1 MRKRVISW
9 LLTVVMVVSM
19 LPTSVLADTLAAD
32 QEQQTQ
38 QEQIAPADT
47 ENTVP
52 AGNEE
57 TQEQQEPAEEVPV
70 SRSARSGGAAPMLAA
85 AGAVQNIGTAEEF
98 AAMEPGGN
106 YQLTADITVTAP
118 YANEFT
124 DFSGTFDGNGHTV
137 TLAISGDSDY
147 QALFA
152 KLAAGAVVKNVMVDG
167 EVTGTDNIGGIA
179 GIATNATIIACANK
193 ATVAATGRYVG
204 GLVGKGTGLTMTS
217 CYNQGAVSSTRT
229 RPINMGGIAG
239 YVDGGASV
247 ENCYNTGSI
256 TGSGSNTAAVVG
268 WDAATVKNCYYLE
281 STYKVGACGNDGY
294 TDPTVSKTD
303 AEMRSGDIVA
313 LLGSAFM
320 VKSGDYP
327 ALSWETP
334 TAAVKFTVSPAN
346 AVVEINGVKYTGSC
360 TVGLP
365 VGDYTYTVSC
375 PGYTQQTGSVTVTGE
390 DNPVANPNSVSV
402 TLEKDAAKW
411 VTVTFTVTPENA
423 TLTLKDGETQV
434 TPTEGTTYKLLKGVT
449 YTYTAVS
456 DDEGYEPAS
465 GEVTPTADGTQT
477 VALKKVQS
485 IAVKNGSTHKTEF
498 EQGDALDTTGLTVT
512 VTYSDNS
519 TKDITEG
526 FTVTGFNS
534 VNVAENQTLTVHYK
548 GAETTYSVK
557 INKKLFPS
565 KAFNALEGYATV
577 EYSHTGKYTAGDGK
591 EFVDDAQ
598 EGALRSNSAGMNS
611 TTVTVT
617 ITFLENAPKMLLSFD
632 YKVSSES
639 NYDKL
644 LVAQNRETKLTK
656 SGTVAWTA
664 DNSLTVKGGDIVT
677 LTYSK
682 DRSTASGSDCIWLK
696 NFTVSPLYTL
706 TIAPNQTDATVTLK
720 DKEGK
725 TVSGSN
731 GVFAVKA
738 AADYTY
744 TVTKKGYEPATGKVT
759 MSAENQTVNVTLVK
773 LPVITLQ
780 FTPDDAAV
788 TLKQGNTT
796 VYKESAASSTGKNVY
811 IAAKNTDYT
820 YTVSKFGYE
829 TATGMISVATGDVNK
844 TVTLTE
850 AAKYSVTFQIT
861 KPEGVSASPTVTV
874 EYNGTK
880 VYEGSGA
887 NCTLPAGDYTYKA
900 TLKDCD
906 DLSGS
911 FTVAAA
917 AVTVNL
923 PFEKKLTFADIF
935 QGVEG
940 ITASNGTKGF
950 KPIKSAAGNYL
961 ESNKSY
967 YGTTSLTLTAT
978 KPCVISFEYFAQGHE
993 DNWDEDDSAFFTVK
1007 KGTTTL
1013 LTVYE
1018 ENGWKTFSTALN
1030 TGETLTLSF
1039 NENGNSYYV
1048 RLKNFAVSPAYTI
1061 TLTTTPTA
1069 DKVELKDESGNKLT
1083 GSGGKYAVAPG
1094 TYTYTVSKKDYE
1106 TATGEITVTDA
1117 DVTQPVKLTA
1127 KPVITLTATPADAT
1141 VKLEKGSLPASPKTT
1156 DKETGVY
1163 TYVVEKGAEYT
1174 YTVSKFGYET
1184 ETGSITVNADV
1195 NKTVTLSELASCTLT
1210 FAVTP
1215 AENAKVTVTHPVGGT
1230 IKPEADG
1237 GYKLYLGE
1245 TYAYTVAKADYIT
1258 VSGSFTAAKNDTITV
1273 TLTYAGAGWDGT
1285 TKTAPTQD
1293 KSGVYLIDT
1302 AAKLAWFADAVNGG
1316 QKAIN
1321 GKLTANINLNG
1332 KPWTAI
1338 GTSSNKFAGTL
1349 DGDNYTVS
1357 GLVTTGLVGELAE
1370 GGVVENLRVNCAI
1383 VSTSSLLGGVA
1394 NSSAGTIRNCMVSG
1408 SITFS
1413 SEGHNGASAIGGI
1426 AGRTTGNGVI
1436 SGCVSR
1442 AVVKDAYDNSTYG
1455 TSAPLGGIAGY
1466 AYGVVE
1472 NCYFTGTLAVKK
1484 TQPNK
1489 IIQQKRGGLVGELNA
1504 NAELKG
1510 SYVAGEFAIADES
1523 KFGAVVGKVNSGATI
1538 TNCAYLDTVAPQA
1551 AADGTT
1557 SGMTAHTADYMRSA
1571 EFAVD
1576 MGMNQDDGTLNGGF
1590 PVLPWQGGTVLSA
1603 DDLKAAAAAANAL
1616 ELRGMSA
1623 ADAAKKAKADW
1634 YAETVLGLYDLTD
1647 YNDKADLCEKYGIEA
1662 PGEAVTN
1669 LHDYFLNALQKHFY
1683 KELGLDAENAD
1694 RLKADATGVYQLRG
1708 LTPVSGDPEEEEETA
1723 QTYTACLTLPA
1734 SVTVPV
1740 EGSGEKIVSLTWTAD
1755 NALVN
1760 TATGALTAPAAD
1772 KVTVTLTATLQS
1784 GAATKTKTFT
1794 LCLWSE
1800 NAEKVQTLEDIAAE
1814 FARKNTAVQ
1823 PLQGMGLYDETNI
1836 TQAFRRLL
1844 AEQGYADVADN
1855 SEITYVNGSA
1865 KANGFDGTKV
1875 QYIAD
1880 NGKITYFT
1888 GDGTARQT
1896 VQYTGLKFNITY
1908 AGVTKEITLRATVGR
1923 SADAVQKLLESAA
1936 ESLNWEL
1943 IRGENTNGA
1952 TQSEVAGWTLYTV
1965 NDRITSNLT
1974 LPSSIA
1980 GRYDVKVQWGT
1991 RNTEWLYITNGTN
2004 GTGVGTVNRP
2014 LQPADGTALPE
2025 KSGKF
2030 RLIARVTYDAFDD
2043 YTLAHITGDNG
2054 VEVYA
2059 DVFFDATVAPFD
2071 SSVTSEMQNA
2081 LAEKYQGLLR
2091 DFVDKTK
2098 PVDLTA
2104 VSDDMQMPRPALLE
2118 EKGIM
2123 SDSYNQKVTMVSL
2136 TPDVLDFNGYHAMV
2150 YRPLPGEKPV
2160 EAKYVVT
2167 ITTRSSGLLLARQ
2180 EFSFTIQ
2187 PFTQPELDGAA
2198 AFMTEALTGDVYWDG
2213 IKNKN
2218 TVKTKVTSDLYPF
2231 AEICKN
2237 EDGTLKYVRGTVNMT
2252 FDGIEADDIPG
2263 WLDTEK
2269 YRCFRSSRPS
2279 VIENE
2284 LLRVHQPEYNTT
2296 VTLDS
2301 VLTYTKY
2308 AQYWEKFGINGTEE
2322 SKERYK
2328 DFAQFYKQPIHIDLT
2343 VIGEK
2348 NAADPNENQTLTVK
2362 VKVDGYNKN
2371 GHTFQGISDFT
2382 FTGKANEDPTAWDAV
2397 KACLD
2402 SAKYTYTGSGA
2413 YIKSITDAAGHTLK
2427 EKGDGK
2433 SSGWMFGIAVKG
2445 GNETLPKTTLDNTY
2459 LKDGDTLRLFFTD
2472 TYIPL
2477 DPTDPMVPGA
2487 EVPGFDEAYAG
2498 AKAYIQS
2505 AVSAPVVSYLFG
2517 EWAVLGQARAKVP
2530 LSEAYIAAYYEKVV
2544 AYVKANIGSDG
2555 ILRKPDDKNTPVITD
2570 NERIILALTA
2580 IGKDPTNVGDK
2591 NLLTA
2596 LQDKDIM
2603 KVTDTSKT
2611 DINGL
2616 VMGLLALNS
2625 RNYTSDTSWLV
2636 QAVLEQQNKDGSWSA
2651 SADTKP
2657 VGDVDMTAMALQ
2669 ALAPYHKD
2677 GGNETVNTAVEKALN
2692 WLSGKYRS
2700 GYDSSESCA
2709 QVVIALSA
2717 LNLDAN
2723 TDARFTKT
2731 VEGKTLSVLGNLLQY
2746 RVAENGGFKHQF
2758 ADKAVNEMATEQ
2770 ALCAMAAYARFT
2782 EKANAL
2788 YDMTDAACAHRFGE
2802 WKVTVAATCTKD
2814 GVSRRI
2820 CSICGVVEEKPVP
2833 ATGHKFSAW
2842 TVTKAATCTES
2853 GISTR
2858 KCSVCGTKETMI
2870 VPSLGHSM
2878 TATAGKAATCTEAGN
2893 SAYWTCSRC
2902 HKYFSDAA
2910 GKTEI
2915 AKDSWIIAALGHDE
2929 ATRAAVAAT
2938 CYASG
2943 HEADTY
2949 CKRCGIVITAGA
2961 TIPATGKHTYVDG
2974 VCTTCGTRNP
2984 AGGIKGD
2991 DLKVDSKDNT
3001 IVTGGGLTIKT
3012 DKPVTDEK
3020 LAEIKA
3026 AVENGSIVITVN
3038 NTPILQLTK
3047 EDKESDGGKKALMQ
3061 AGAAASG
3068 ELKKELDKLAEKLDA
3083 LRGDKSRKN
3092 AQLEKV
3098 VDVTVALVK
3107 TEGNEIKTVAQ
3118 LIELPHS
3125 VTLTIPITDELYA
3138 ALQGKHV
3145 CVVRSHT
3152 DSSGNVTT
3160 AELSATLG
3168 GTKGNYVLTFQ
3179 TDKAS
3184 AFAIV
3189 SYETVSSG
3197 YYYGGSGTAD
3207 SGKKDSAN
3215 TADDSQMVLWL
3226 GSAVL
3231 AAAAVVVLTRKKRV
3245 SK

>member
-1 MRKRVISW
+1 MKKRVISW
-9 LLTVVMVVSM
+9 LLTVVMVVSL

-38 QEQIAPADT
+38 QEQTAPADT
-47 ENTVP
+47 VSNVP
-52 AGNEE
+52 TEDEE
-57 TQEQQEPAEEVPV
+57 TQEQQEPAPETPV

-85 AGAVQNIGTAEEF
+85 AGAVQDIGTAEAF

-106 YQLTADITVTAP
+106 YQLTANITVTAP
-118 YANEFT
+118 YGNDITGFT
-124 DFSGTFDGNGHTV
+124 GFTGTFDGNGHTV
-137 TLAISGDSDY
+137 TLDITASTANVG
-147 QALFA
+147 LFS
-152 KLAAGAVVKNVMVDG
+152 KLAGGAVVKNVKVDG
-167 EVTGTDNIGGIA
+167 TVSGTEGVA
-179 GIATNATIIACANK
+179 GIAAQANGATISGCINCAIIS
-193 ATVAATGRYVG
+193 ATGRYVG
-204 GLVGKGTGLTMTS
+204 GIVGKLRGGT
-217 CYNQGAVSSTRT
+217 
-229 RPINMGGIAG
+229 
-239 YVDGGASV
+239 V
-247 ENCYNTGSI
+247 ENCYNTGAISSSRDRKGVNLGGI
-256 TGSGSNTAAVVG
+256 AGYIDSNGS
-268 WDAATVKNCYYLE
+268 VKNCYNSGTTSATADTSNYAAIAGWCDNSTVTNCYYLDTTA
-281 STYKVGACGNDGY
+281 SAGANGNSQ
-294 TDPTVSKTD
+294 TATSKT
-303 AEMRSGDIVA
+303 AEEMKSPA
-313 LLGSAFM
+313 FAAQLGEAFM
-320 VKSGDYP
+320 AKAGDYP

-334 TAAVKFTVSPAN
+334 TAAVSFTIQPEN
-346 AVVEINGVKYTGSC
+346 AVLTINGGTYTGST
-360 TVGLP
+360 TVALP
-365 VGDYTYTVSC
+365 AADAPYSYTVSC
-375 PGYTQQTGSVTVTGE
+375 PGYTQQTGTVTVTGE
-390 DNPVANPNSVSV
+390 DNPVADPAN
-402 TLEKDAAKW
+402 
-411 VTVTFTVTPENA
+411 VTVTLAEDTSAWVNMTFN
-423 TLTLKDGETQV
+423 V
-434 TPTEGTTYKLLKGVT
+434 TPTGAALTVKRGDTEIEPQSDGSYKLLKGVT

-456 DDEGYEPAS
+456 DDEGYEPAA
-465 GEVTPTADGTQT
+465 GEVTPTESSTQT

-485 IAVKNGSTHKTEF
+485 IKVTKAPTKTEYYK
-498 EQGDALDTTGLTVT
+498 GDAELDLTGMVLTVNYDGTDETRTITDGYDAAGVTCEGFSTEKPIESQTVT
-512 VTYSDNS
+512 VKYRGKTATFTIKVKDAMLFADFFTGLNGIATAQNS
-519 TKDITEG
+519 TSYKFEPVLLDGGYVLKSTNEKKG
-526 FTVTGFNS
+526 NTTS
-534 VNVAENQTLTVHYK
+534 SLTLTFVKAAQLTFDCKTDSEKNYD
-548 GAETTYSVK
+548 GLRVDINDQTGSQFGSTGGYSGEKQDWKEFSIAV
-557 INKKLFPS
+557 N
-565 KAFNALEGYATV
+565 
-577 EYSHTGKYTAGDGK
+577 AGDK
-591 EFVDDAQ
+591 
-598 EGALRSNSAGMNS
+598 
-611 TTVTVT
+611 VTV
-617 ITFLENAPKMLLSFD
+617 NYRKD
-632 YKVSSES
+632 SSG
-639 NYDKL
+639 DKG
-644 LVAQNRETKLTK
+644 Q
-656 SGTVAWTA
+656 
-664 DNSLTVKGGDIVT
+664 
-677 LTYSK
+677 
-682 DRSTASGSDCIWLK
+682 DCIWLR
-696 NFTVSPLYTL
+696 NFRAEVLPTVRFAVKDAAGKA
-706 TIAPNQTDATVTLK
+706 IDATVTLK
-720 DKEGK
+720 KGYTGLTAGTDGSYAL
-725 TVSGSN
+725 TVGE
-731 GVFAVKA
+731 K
-738 AADYTY
+738 YTY
-744 TVTKKGYEPATGKVT
+744 TVEKKGYEKVT
-759 MSAENQTVNVTLVK
+759 QEFTAQAGDNTITVTLVK

-796 VYKESAASSTGKNVY
+796 VYKESADSEKGKNVY

-820 YTVSKFGYE
+820 YTVTKFGYE
-829 TATGMISVATGDVNK
+829 TATGTISVAIADVNK
-844 TVTLTE
+844 TVKLTE
-850 AAKYSVTFQIT
+850 LAKQTVTFNIT
-861 KPEGVSASPTVTV
+861 KPEGVTAEPTITV
-874 EYNGTK
+874 KSGSITAYT
-880 VYEGSGA
+880 GSGA
-887 NCTLPAGDYTYKA
+887 NCTLPAGDYTYTAK
-900 TLKDCD
+900 LDGCD
-906 DLSGS
+906 TLSGS
-911 FTVAAA
+911 FVVKAAKTIGLEF
-917 AVTVNL
+917 V
-923 PFEKKLTFADIF
+923 KSLTFDDFFAGLD
-935 QGVEG
+935 G
-940 ITASNGTKGF
+940 ITAENGTRYGF
-950 KPIKSAAGNYL
+950 EPVRAAGGNYL
-961 ESNKSY
+961 ESNRRS

-978 KPCVISFEYFAQGHE
+978 ESRLVSFQYLAKGNKA
-993 DNWDEDDSAFFTVK
+993 DYSWDDDSAFSVK
-1007 KGTTTL
+1007 KGTSTL
-1013 LTVYE
+1013 LTAYE
-1018 ENGWKTFSTALN
+1018 ENGWKTFSTVLN
-1030 TGETLTLSF
+1030 TGEKLTLSF
-1039 NENGNSYYV
+1039 SESGSSYYV
-1048 RLKNFAVSPAYTI
+1048 RLKDFAAAAAHTLTLKTPDGATVVLKDRSGAEITGKNGAYT
-1061 TLTTTPTA
+1061 
-1069 DKVELKDESGNKLT
+1069 
-1083 GSGGKYAVAPG
+1083 VAAG
-1094 TYTYTVSKKDYE
+1094 TY
-1106 TATGEITVTDA
+1106 A
-1117 DVTQPVKLTA
+1117 
-1127 KPVITLTATPADAT
+1127 
-1141 VKLEKGSLPASPKTT
+1141 
-1156 DKETGVY
+1156 
-1163 TYVVEKGAEYT
+1163 

-1184 ETGSITVNADV
+1184 KTGNITVSADV
-1195 NKTVTLSELASCTLT
+1195 NETVTLSELASCTLT

-1215 AENAKVTVTHPVGGT
+1215 ADATVTVTHPVGGT
-1230 IKPEADG
+1230 IAADENG
-1237 GYKLYLGE
+1237 AYIVYAGE

-1285 TKTAPTQD
+1285 TKTAPKTEN
-1293 KSGVYLIDT
+1293 GVYQIGT
-1302 AAKLAWFADAVNGG
+1302 AAELAWFADAVNNG
-1316 QKAIN
+1316 QTTIS

-1413 SEGHNGASAIGGI
+1413 SGGYNGASAIGGI

-1489 IIQQKRGGLVGELNA
+1489 IINQKRGGLVGELNA

-1603 DDLKAAAAAANAL
+1603 DDLRAVSQAQQSL
-1616 ELRGMSA
+1616 SLRGMSA
-1623 ADAAKKAKADW
+1623 ADAAKKAKVDW
-1634 YAETVLGLYDLTD
+1634 YAENVLGLYDLTD
-1647 YNDKADLCEKYGIEA
+1647 YNDKADLCKEYGIEE
-1662 PGEAVTN
+1662 PGEAVTD
-1669 LHDYFLNALQKHFY
+1669 LHDYFLTALQKHFY

-1694 RLKADATGVYQLRG
+1694 LLKADATGVYQLRG
-1708 LTPVSGDPEEEEETA
+1708 LTPVSSDPEEEEEIA
-1723 QTYTACLTLPA
+1723 QTYTGFLTLPA

-1740 EGSGEKIVSLTWTAD
+1740 EGSGEKTVSLAWTAD

-1784 GAATKTKTFT
+1784 GAATKVKTFT

-1800 NAEKVQTLEDIAAE
+1800 KAEKAQTLEDIAAE
-1814 FARKNTAVQ
+1814 FTRKNTAVQ
-1823 PLQGMGLYDETNI
+1823 PLEGVGLYDETNI

-1936 ESLNWEL
+1936 GSLNWEL

-1991 RNTEWLYITNGTN
+1991 RNTEWLYITNGT
-2004 GTGVGTVNRP
+2004 GVGTVNRP
-2014 LQPADGTALPE
+2014 LQPADGTPLPE
-2025 KSGKF
+2025 KAGKF

-2187 PFTQPELDGAA
+2187 PFTQQELDDAA
-2198 AFMTEALTGDVYWDG
+2198 DFMTAARTEDAYWDG

-2328 DFAQFYKQPIHIDLT
+2328 NFAQFYKQPIQIDLT
-2343 VIGEK
+2343 VPGTTGQ
-2348 NAADPNENQTLTVK
+2348 NDPNENQTLTVK

-2371 GHTFQGISDFT
+2371 GHTFTGISGFT

-2433 SSGWMFGIAVKG
+2433 SSGWMFGLTLQG
-2445 GNETLPKTTLDNTY
+2445 GTETLPKTTLDNTY

-2477 DPTDPMVPGA
+2477 DPTDPAVPGA

-2555 ILRKPDDKNTPVITD
+2555 ILRAPDDKNTPVITD
-2570 NERIILALTA
+2570 NERIALALTA
-2580 IGKDPTNVGDK
+2580 IGKDPANVGGE
-2591 NLLTA
+2591 NLLKA
-2596 LQDKDIM
+2596 LQNKDIM
-2603 KVTDTSKT
+2603 QVTDTSNT

-2636 QAVLEQQNKDGSWSA
+2636 QAVLAQQNEDGSWRA

-2669 ALAPYHKD
+2669 ALAPYYKD

-2802 WKVTVAATCTKD
+2802 WQVTVAATCTKD

-2820 CSICGVVEEKPVP
+2820 CSICGAVEEKSVP
-2833 ATGHKFSAW
+2833 ATGHNFGAW

-2858 KCSVCGTKETMI
+2858 KCSVCGTEETMI

-2915 AKDSWIIAALGHDE
+2915 AKDSWVIAALGHDE

-2961 TIPATGKHTYVDG
+2961 TIPATGKHTYVNG
-2974 VCTTCGTRNP
+2974 VCTVCGVKNP
-2984 AGGIKGD
+2984 MANVKGD
-2991 DLKVDSKDNT
+2991 DIKVDSKDNT

-3020 LAEIKA
+3020 LADIKA
-3026 AVENGSIVITVN
+3026 AVSDGAITV
-3038 NTPILQLTK
+3038 TVTDTLQLTNEQK
-3047 EDKESDGGKKALMQ
+3047 AADGGKSALTEAAKT
-3061 AGAAASG
+3061 AGD
-3068 ELKKELDKLAEKLDA
+3068 EVKKELNKLAEKLDA

-3125 VTLTIPITDELYA
+3125 VTVTIPITDELYA

-3207 SGKKDSAN
+3207 SGKTDSAN

>member
-9 LLTVVMVVSM
+9 LLTVVMVVSL

-38 QEQIAPADT
+38 QEQIAPVDT

-57 TQEQQEPAEEVPV
+57 TQEQQEQQEPAPETPAPQMT
-70 SRSARSGGAAPMLAA
+70 SSGGAALALAA
-85 AGAVQNIGTAEEF
+85 AGAVQDIGTAEAF
-98 AAMEPGGN
+98 AAMKPGGN

-118 YANEFT
+118 YAKDFT
-124 DFSGTFDGNGHTV
+124 GTFDGNGHTV
-137 TLAISGDSDY
+137 TLALENEAGEC
-147 QALFA
+147 QALFS
-152 KLAAGAVVKNVMVDG
+152 KIAASGKVQNLGIAG
-167 EVTGTDNIGGIA
+167 TVTGKKYVGGIAGKNAGSIENCKNTAAIKGASADGRWIGGIA
-179 GIATNATIIACANK
+179 GETSNGSKILNCYNIGTISSD
-193 ATVAATGRYVG
+193 RS
-204 GLVGKGTGLTMTS
+204 GKGVCLGGIVGNAPS
-217 CYNQGAVSSTRT
+217 AQISNCYNAGQIVTKSTTNYGA
-229 RPINMGGIAG
+229 IAG
-239 YVDGGASV
+239 YGYGVTVS
-247 ENCYNTGSI
+247 NCYFI
-256 TGSGSNTAAVVG
+256 AVDNLKGVY
-268 WDAATVKNCYYLE
+268 DAETE
-281 STYKVGACGNDGY
+281 STPK
-294 TDPTVSKTD
+294 S
-303 AEMRSGDIVA
+303 AEEMKSPAFAA
-313 LLGSAFM
+313 LLGEAFM

-334 TAAVKFTVSPAN
+334 TAAVSFTIAPAN
-346 AVVEINGVKYTGSC
+346 ATLEINGGTYTGST
-360 TVGLP
+360 TVALP
-365 VGDYTYTVSC
+365 AADAPYSYTVSC
-375 PGYTQQTGSVTVTGE
+375 PGYTQQTGTVTVTGE

-402 TLEKDAAKW
+402 TLAEDAAQW
-411 VTVTFTVTPENA
+411 VTVTFSVTPENA

-434 TPTEGTTYKLLKGVT
+434 APTEGTTYQLLKGHA
-449 YTYTAVS
+449 YTYTAETTE
-456 DDEGYEPAS
+456 EGYEPAS
-465 GEVTPTADGTQT
+465 GTVTPNENSTQT

-485 IAVKNGSTHKTEF
+485 ITLKGSYKTEY
-498 EQGDALDTTGLTVT
+498 EQRDELDTSGLTVT
-512 VTYSDNS
+512 VTYTDG
-519 TKDITEG
+519 TTRDITEG
-526 FTVTGFNS
+526 FTVTGFDSTNAMES
-534 VNVAENQTLTVHYK
+534 QTLTVTYR
-548 GAETTYSVK
+548 GATAPYTIK
-557 INKKLFPS
+557 INEKLFPS
-565 KAFNALEGYATV
+565 TVFNSLKGYATV
-577 EYSHTGKYTAGDGK
+577 EYSHNSSYTGEDGK
-591 EFVDDAQ
+591 EFVDED
-598 EGALRSNSAGMNS
+598 GTLVSNNKKTKNAS
-611 TTVTVT
+611 VTIT
-617 ITFLENAPKMLLSFD
+617 ITFLEDIKTSELTFD
-632 YKVSSES
+632 YRISSES
-639 NYDKL
+639 SDKVTIKKNSEQL
-644 LVAQNRETKLTK
+644 LSKG
-656 SGTVAWTA
+656 GTVDWT
-664 DNSLTVKGGDIVT
+664 NQTIEVKAGDEVT
-677 LTYSK
+677 ITYAK
-682 DRSTASGSDCIWLK
+682 DYSVDTGSDCVWLK
-696 NFTVSPLYTL
+696 NFAVSPLYTL
-706 TIAPNQTDATVTLK
+706 TIAPDQTDATVTLK

-725 TVSGSN
+725 PVSGSN
-731 GVFAVKA
+731 GVYAVKP
-738 AADYTY
+738 
-744 TVTKKGYEPATGKVT
+744 GE
-759 MSAENQTVNVTLVK
+759 
-773 LPVITLQ
+773 
-780 FTPDDAAV
+780 
-788 TLKQGNTT
+788 
-796 VYKESAASSTGKNVY
+796 
-811 IAAKNTDYT
+811 YT

-829 TATGMISVATGDVNK
+829 TATDTINVATTDVNK
-844 TVTLTE
+844 TVKLTE
-850 AAKYSVTFQIT
+850 LAKQTVTFNIT
-861 KPEGVSASPTVTV
+861 KPEGVTAEPTITVTSGSITA
-874 EYNGTK
+874 YT
-880 VYEGSGA
+880 GSGA
-887 NCTLPAGDYTYKA
+887 DCTLPAGDYTYTAK
-900 TLKDCD
+900 LDGCD
-906 DLSGS
+906 TLSGS
-911 FTVAAA
+911 FVVQAAKTIGLEF
-917 AVTVNL
+917 V
-923 PFEKKLTFADIF
+923 KSLTFDDFFAGLD
-935 QGVEG
+935 G
-940 ITASNGTKGF
+940 ITATNGTSGF
-950 KPIKSAAGNYL
+950 KPVKDAAGNYL
-961 ESNKSY
+961 ESNRNYS
-967 YGTTSLTLTAT
+967 GTTSLTLTAT
-978 KPCVISFEYFAQGHE
+978 ESRLVSFRYLAKGNKAE
-993 DNWDEDDSAFFTVK
+993 DYWESDSVFTVK
-1007 KGTTTL
+1007 KGTTTTL
-1013 LTVYE
+1013 LTAYE
-1018 ENGWKTFSTALN
+1018 ENGWKTFSTVLN
-1030 TGETLTLSF
+1030 KDEKLTLSF
-1039 NENGNSYYV
+1039 SESGSSYYV
-1048 RLKNFAVSPAYTI
+1048 RLKDFAAAAAHTLTLKTPDGATVVLKDRSGAEITGKNGAYT
-1061 TLTTTPTA
+1061 
-1069 DKVELKDESGNKLT
+1069 
-1083 GSGGKYAVAPG
+1083 VAAG
-1094 TYTYTVSKKDYE
+1094 TYTYTVSKYGYE
-1106 TATGEITVTDA
+1106 TKTGTIKVEGG
-1117 DVTQPVKLTA
+1117 DVSKDVALTA
-1127 KPVITLTATPADAT
+1127 LTAYQVKFVADPADA
-1141 VKLEKGSLPASPKTT
+1141 S
-1156 DKETGVY
+1156 
-1163 TYVVEKGAEYT
+1163 
-1174 YTVSKFGYET
+1174 
-1184 ETGSITVNADV
+1184 
-1195 NKTVTLSELASCTLT
+1195 VTL
-1210 FAVTP
+1210 
-1215 AENAKVTVTHPVGGT
+1215 THPVGGT
-1230 IKPEADG
+1230 ITADENG
-1237 GYKLYLGE
+1237 AYIVYAGE

-1258 VSGSFTAAKNDTITV
+1258 VSGSFTAAKNDTIKV

-1285 TKTAPTQD
+1285 TKTKPAQD
-1293 KSGVYLIDT
+1293 ESGVYLIDT

-1349 DGDNYTVS
+1349 DGDSHTVS

-1413 SEGHNGASAIGGI
+1413 SGGYNGASAIGGI

-1436 SGCVSR
+1436 SGCVSK

-1538 TNCAYLDTVAPQA
+1538 TNCAYLDTIAPQA

-1823 PLQGMGLYDETNI
+1823 PLQGVGLYDETNI

-1936 ESLNWEL
+1936 GSLNWEL

-2025 KSGKF
+2025 KAGKF

-2059 DVFFDATVAPFD
+2059 DVLFDATVAPFD

-2098 PVDLTA
+2098 PVDTTA
-2104 VSDDMQMPRPALLE
+2104 VSDDLQMPRPALLE
-2118 EKGIM
+2118 KAGIM
-2123 SDSYNQKVTMVSL
+2123 TDSYNQKVTMVSL

-2187 PFTQPELDGAA
+2187 PFTQPELDGAV

-2382 FTGKANEDPTAWDAV
+2382 FTGKVNEDPTAWDAV

-2433 SSGWMFGIAVKG
+2433 SSGWMFGLTLQG
-2445 GNETLPKTTLDNTY
+2445 GTETLPKTTLDNTY

-2477 DPTDPMVPGA
+2477 DPTDPAVPGA

-2544 AYVKANIGSDG
+2544 AYVQKNMGADG
-2555 ILRKPDDKNTPVITD
+2555 VLVDPESRNPTVTD

-2580 IGKDPTNVGDK
+2580 IGKDPANVGGE
-2591 NLLTA
+2591 NLLKA
-2596 LQDKDIM
+2596 LQNKDIM
-2603 KVTDTSKT
+2603 QVTDTSNT

-2636 QAVLEQQNKDGSWSA
+2636 QAVLAQQNEDGSWRA

-2669 ALAPYHKD
+2669 ALAPYYKD

-2820 CSICGVVEEKPVP
+2820 CSICGAVEEKPVP
-2833 ATGHKFSAW
+2833 ATGHKFGAW

-2858 KCSVCGTKETMI
+2858 KCSVCGTEETMI

-2893 SAYWTCSRC
+2893 SAYWSCSRC
-2902 HKYFSDAA
+2902 HKFFSDAA

-2915 AKDSWIIAALGHDE
+2915 AKDSWVIAALGHDE

-2961 TIPATGKHTYVDG
+2961 TIPATGKHTYVNG
-2974 VCTTCGTRNP
+2974 VCTVCGVKNP
-2984 AGGIKGD
+2984 MANVKGD
-2991 DLKVDSKDNT
+2991 DIKVDSKDNT
-3001 IVTGGGLTIKT
+3001 IVTGGGLVIKADDTIT
-3012 DKPVTDEK
+3012 GEV
-3020 LAEIKA
+3020 LADIKA
-3026 AVENGSIVITVN
+3026 AVSDGAITV
-3038 NTPILQLTK
+3038 TVTDTLQLTNEQK
-3047 EDKESDGGKKALMQ
+3047 AADGGKSALTEAAKM
-3061 AGAAASG
+3061 AGD
-3068 ELKKELDKLAEKLDA
+3068 EVKKELNKLAEKLDA

-3125 VTLTIPITDELYA
+3125 VTVTIPITDELYA

>member
-52 AGNEE
+52 AEDEE
-57 TQEQQEPAEEVPV
+57 TQEQQEPAPETPAPQMT
-70 SRSARSGGAAPMLAA
+70 SSGGAAPMLAA
-85 AGAVQNIGTAEEF
+85 AGAVQNIGTAEAF

-118 YANEFT
+118 YGNDITGFT
-124 DFSGTFDGNGHTV
+124 GFTGTFDGNGHTV
-137 TLAISGDSDY
+137 TLDITASTANVG
-147 QALFA
+147 LFS
-152 KLAAGAVVKNVMVDG
+152 KLAGGAVVKNVITAGSVTVDHTNKKSYVG
-167 EVTGTDNIGGIA
+167 GIAGYANAYENPILIENCKNTAAISGYKAVGGILGQGTNTNGITIYSCANTGTIAGANTQIGGIA
-179 GIATNATIIACANK
+179 GSITATATIE
-193 ATVAATGRYVG
+193 
-204 GLVGKGTGLTMTS
+204 S
-217 CYNQGAVSSTRT
+217 
-229 RPINMGGIAG
+229 
-239 YVDGGASV
+239 
-247 ENCYNTGSI
+247 CYNTGDVNGFSNVAGI
-256 TGSGSNTAAVVG
+256 VGSGSSGTSLQ
-268 WDAATVKNCYYLE
+268 VKNCYTTGQIGIIEGSSNLSYGLVGGGKNKCSVANSYALE
-281 STYKVGACGNDGY
+281 NTASSKALVPKANSSSYQIQID
-294 TDPTVSKTD
+294 DVSCFKPLD
-303 AEMRSGDIVA
+303 EMQSAEFA
-313 LLGSAFM
+313 ATLGSAFRYNEGGYPTLKDPEPVVEKNVVSIS
-320 VKSGDYP
+320 VKSAKTTCYTGDELELSVTVTYDDNSSEVITKGFTVAGFDNTAPGKQTVTVTYKEKTDSIEIEVIKKPEFDDFFAGIVNSVEVTNDATYPYVVDMTDSDGLCLRSSNPVQGNTSSTSTITLKAKANVTLSFKYWGCNYDSSYAALTIVKNNSYNPEMRSWGSTQWKDFTIDLKKGDTLRLNLIKTYVSGDYY
-327 ALSWETP
+327 
-334 TAAVKFTVSPAN
+334 VKLKDFTVSSLYEVKLTAEPEEAD
-346 AVVEINGVKYTGSC
+346 AVVALKDSTGAELKGTNGVYIVSAGE
-360 TVGLP
+360 
-365 VGDYTYTVSC
+365 YTYTVSAYGYDTVTETINVAADVAKTVPLTKSAAYSVAFDISRPAGITADPTVTVKTNGKAVYTGDGTGC
-375 PGYTQQTGSVTVTGE
+375 SLSNGSYAYTVACDGCDNAGGIFSVNGDKVNITVTLAKKTIFEDFFANCQGITVSGDKGKFTIEGAGKDSYLKTTETTTLALTATKNVKLSFSYIANAAGCVEGDWYDEPDEYYYFTIKKNSKQVKLADRETSWKDFSVELTQGDVLTISYDGYTSYYY
-390 DNPVANPNSVSV
+390 
-402 TLEKDAAKW
+402 AALKNFAA
-411 VTVTFTVTPENA
+411 VPFY
-423 TLTLKDGETQV
+423 TLTLKTPDG
-434 TPTEGTTYKLLKGVT
+434 
-449 YTYTAVS
+449 
-456 DDEGYEPAS
+456 
-465 GEVTPTADGTQT
+465 
-477 VALKKVQS
+477 
-485 IAVKNGSTHKTEF
+485 
-498 EQGDALDTTGLTVT
+498 
-512 VTYSDNS
+512 
-519 TKDITEG
+519 
-526 FTVTGFNS
+526 
-534 VNVAENQTLTVHYK
+534 
-548 GAETTYSVK
+548 
-557 INKKLFPS
+557 
-565 KAFNALEGYATV
+565 ATV
-577 EYSHTGKYTAGDGK
+577 
-591 EFVDDAQ
+591 V
-598 EGALRSNSAGMNS
+598 L
-611 TTVTVT
+611 
-617 ITFLENAPKMLLSFD
+617 
-632 YKVSSES
+632 
-639 NYDKL
+639 
-644 LVAQNRETKLTK
+644 
-656 SGTVAWTA
+656 
-664 DNSLTVKGGDIVT
+664 
-677 LTYSK
+677 K
-682 DRSTASGSDCIWLK
+682 DRSG
-696 NFTVSPLYTL
+696 
-706 TIAPNQTDATVTLK
+706 
-720 DKEGK
+720 
-725 TVSGSN
+725 
-731 GVFAVKA
+731 
-738 AADYTY
+738 
-744 TVTKKGYEPATGKVT
+744 
-759 MSAENQTVNVTLVK
+759 AE
-773 LPVITLQ
+773 I
-780 FTPDDAAV
+780 
-788 TLKQGNTT
+788 
-796 VYKESAASSTGKNVY
+796 TGKNGAYTV
-811 IAAKNTDYT
+811 AAGTYA

-829 TATGMISVATGDVNK
+829 TKTGNI
-844 TVTLTE
+844 
-850 AAKYSVTFQIT
+850 
-861 KPEGVSASPTVTV
+861 
-874 EYNGTK
+874 
-880 VYEGSGA
+880 
-887 NCTLPAGDYTYKA
+887 
-900 TLKDCD
+900 
-906 DLSGS
+906 
-911 FTVAAA
+911 
-917 AVTVNL
+917 
-923 PFEKKLTFADIF
+923 
-935 QGVEG
+935 
-940 ITASNGTKGF
+940 
-950 KPIKSAAGNYL
+950 
-961 ESNKSY
+961 
-967 YGTTSLTLTAT
+967 
-978 KPCVISFEYFAQGHE
+978 
-993 DNWDEDDSAFFTVK
+993 
-1007 KGTTTL
+1007 
-1013 LTVYE
+1013 
-1018 ENGWKTFSTALN
+1018 
-1030 TGETLTLSF
+1030 
-1039 NENGNSYYV
+1039 
-1048 RLKNFAVSPAYTI
+1048 
-1061 TLTTTPTA
+1061 
-1069 DKVELKDESGNKLT
+1069 
-1083 GSGGKYAVAPG
+1083 
-1094 TYTYTVSKKDYE
+1094 TVS
-1106 TATGEITVTDA
+1106 
-1117 DVTQPVKLTA
+1117 
-1127 KPVITLTATPADAT
+1127 
-1141 VKLEKGSLPASPKTT
+1141 
-1156 DKETGVY
+1156 
-1163 TYVVEKGAEYT
+1163 
-1174 YTVSKFGYET
+1174 
-1184 ETGSITVNADV
+1184 ADV
-1195 NKTVTLSELASCTLT
+1195 NETVTLSELASCTLT

-1230 IKPEADG
+1230 IKPEANG

-1245 TYAYTVAKADYIT
+1245 TYAYTVTKADY
-1258 VSGSFTAAKNDTITV
+1258 VPVHGSITAAEDKTLSF
-1273 TLTYAGAGWDGT
+1273 TLTYAGEGWDGT
-1285 TKTAPTQD
+1285 AKTAPTQD
-1293 KSGVYLIDT
+1293 KNGVYQIGT
-1302 AAKLAWFADAVNGG
+1302 AAKLAWFADAVNKGDTT
-1316 QKAIN
+1316 IS
-1321 GKLTANINLNG
+1321 GKLTANINLND
-1332 KPWTAI
+1332 KAWTAI
-1338 GTSSNKFAGTL
+1338 GTDSNKFAGTL

-1357 GLVTTGLVGELAE
+1357 GLAGTGGLVYYLSANGTVKSLC
-1370 GGVVENLRVNCAI
+1370 VDCAI
-1383 VSTSSLLGGVA
+1383 DGTSNV
-1394 NSSAGTIRNCMVSG
+1394 
-1408 SITFS
+1408 
-1413 SEGHNGASAIGGI
+1413 GGI
-1426 AGRTTGNGVI
+1426 ADKSEGRIENCLVSGYIKGGDDVIFGVGGIVGHGVAGNVI
-1436 SGCVSR
+1436 SGCVSTADILFKYSR
-1442 AVVKDAYDNSTYG
+1442 YAVQNGAGGIVGYTYG
-1455 TSAPLGGIAGY
+1455 T
-1466 AYGVVE
+1466 VE
-1472 NCYFTGTLAVKK
+1472 NCYFAGNVHTNAKSVSAGGF
-1484 TQPNK
+1484 
-1489 IIQQKRGGLVGELNA
+1489 GGLVGCARSNA
-1504 NAELKG
+1504 VMKDCYTVGAVTG
-1510 SYVAGEFAIADES
+1510 PES
-1523 KFGAVVGKVNSGATI
+1523 SFGAVVGKVNSGATI

-1557 SGMTAHTADYMRSA
+1557 SGMTARTADYMRTP
-1571 EFAVD
+1571 EFAAE
-1576 MGMNQDDGTLNGGF
+1576 MGMHLDSGNSNGGF
-1590 PVLPWQGGTVLSA
+1590 PVLPWQGGTPVDNA
-1603 DDLKAAAAAANAL
+1603 DLKAAAAAANAL

-1634 YAETVLGLYDLTD
+1634 YAETVLRFYDLTD
-1647 YNDKADLCEKYGIEA
+1647 YNDKADLCEKYGIEE
-1662 PGEAVTN
+1662 PGEAVTD

-1694 RLKADATGVYQLRG
+1694 LLKADATGVYQLRG
-1708 LTPVSGDPEEEEETA
+1708 LTPVSSDPEEEEETA
-1723 QTYTACLTLPA
+1723 QTYTGFLTLPA

-1740 EGSGEKIVSLTWTAD
+1740 EGSGEKTVSLAWTAD

-1784 GAATKTKTFT
+1784 GASTKTKTFT

-1814 FARKNTAVQ
+1814 FTRKNTAVQ
-1823 PLQGMGLYDETNI
+1823 PLEGVGLYDETNI

-1936 ESLNWEL
+1936 GSLNWEL

-2025 KSGKF
+2025 KAGKF

-2071 SSVTSEMQNA
+2071 SSVTSEMQDA

-2098 PVDLTA
+2098 SVDTTA

-2118 EKGIM
+2118 KAGIM
-2123 SDSYNQKVTMVSL
+2123 TDSYNQKVTMVSL

-2160 EAKYVVT
+2160 EAKYVVI

-2187 PFTQPELDGAA
+2187 PFTQPELDGAV
-2198 AFMTEALTGDVYWDG
+2198 AFMTEARTEDAYWDG

-2218 TVKTKVTSDLYPF
+2218 TVKTEVTSDLYPF

-2328 DFAQFYKQPIHIDLT
+2328 DFAQFYKQPIQIDLT
-2343 VIGEK
+2343 VPGTTGQ
-2348 NAADPNENQTLTVK
+2348 NDPNENQTLTVK

-2371 GHTFQGISDFT
+2371 GHTFTGISGFT

-2433 SSGWMFGIAVKG
+2433 SSGWMFGLTLQG
-2445 GNETLPKTTLDNTY
+2445 GTETLPKTTLDNTY

-2477 DPTDPMVPGA
+2477 DPTDPVVPGA

-2517 EWAVLGQARAKVP
+2517 EWAVLGLARAKVP

-2544 AYVKANIGSDG
+2544 AYVQKNMGADG
-2555 ILRKPDDKNTPVITD
+2555 VLVDPESRNPTVTD

-2580 IGKDPTNVGDK
+2580 IGKDPANVGGK

-2636 QAVLEQQNKDGSWSA
+2636 QAVLEQQNEDGSWSA

-2677 GGNETVNTAVEKALN
+2677 SGNETVNTAVEKALN

-2802 WKVTVAATCTKD
+2802 WQVTVAATCTKD

-2820 CSICGVVEEKPVP
+2820 CSICGAVEEKSVP
-2833 ATGHKFSAW
+2833 ATGHNFGAW

-2858 KCSVCGTKETMI
+2858 KCSVCGTEETMI

-2902 HKYFSDAA
+2902 HKFFSDAA

-2915 AKDSWIIAALGHDE
+2915 AKDSWVIAALGHDE

-2961 TIPATGKHTYVDG
+2961 TIPATGKHTYVNG
-2974 VCTTCGTRNP
+2974 VCTVCGVKNP
-2984 AGGIKGD
+2984 MANVKGD
-2991 DLKVDSKDNT
+2991 DIKVDSKDNKTAAGDGLVIKADDT
-3001 IVTGGGLTIKT
+3001 ITGE
-3012 DKPVTDEK
+3012 V
-3020 LAEIKA
+3020 LADIKA
-3026 AVENGSIVITVN
+3026 AVSDGAITV
-3038 NTPILQLTK
+3038 TVTDTLQLTNEQK
-3047 EDKESDGGKKALMQ
+3047 AADGGKSALTEAAKT
-3061 AGAAASG
+3061 AGD
-3068 ELKKELDKLAEKLDA
+3068 EVKKELNKLAEKLDA

-3125 VTLTIPITDELYA
+3125 VTVTIPITDELYA
-3138 ALQGKHV
+3138 ALQGKRV

>member
-1 MRKRVISW
+1 MKKRVISW
-9 LLTVVMVVSM
+9 LLTVVMVVSL

-38 QEQIAPADT
+38 QEQIAPVDT

-52 AGNEE
+52 AEDEE
-57 TQEQQEPAEEVPV
+57 TQEQQEPAPETP
-70 SRSARSGGAAPMLAA
+70 APQMTRSGGTAPMLAA
-85 AGAVQNIGTAEEF
+85 AGAVQNIGTAEAF
-98 AAMEPGGN
+98 AAMEPDGN

-118 YANEFT
+118 YGNDITGFT
-124 DFSGTFDGNGHTV
+124 GTFDGNGHTV
-137 TLAISGDSDY
+137 MLNITASTPNVG
-147 QALFA
+147 LFS
-152 KLAAGAVVKNVMVDG
+152 KLAGGAVVRNVITAGSVTATGKNNVGGIAGVADTELG
-167 EVTGTDNIGGIA
+167 AITISNCKNEAAIKGNKVVGGILGGCTEDDYALTISACANEGNISGTRNIGGIC
-179 GIATNATIIACANK
+179 GTLENAHFIK
-193 ATVAATGRYVG
+193 
-204 GLVGKGTGLTMTS
+204 
-217 CYNQGAVSSTRT
+217 
-229 RPINMGGIAG
+229 
-239 YVDGGASV
+239 
-247 ENCYNTGSI
+247 NCYNSGAVTGSTI
-256 TGSGSNTAAVVG
+256 GGILGRGARGYSSTT
-268 WDAATVKNCYYLE
+268 DTPILE
-281 STYKVGACGNDGY
+281 NN
-294 TDPTVSKTD
+294 P
-303 AEMRSGDIVA
+303 EMRSWGSTQWKDFTIDLKKGDTLRLNLIKTYV
-313 LLGSAFM
+313 L
-320 VKSGDYP
+320 GDYY
-327 ALSWETP
+327 
-334 TAAVKFTVSPAN
+334 VKLKDFTVSSLYEVKLTAEPEEAD
-346 AVVEINGVKYTGSC
+346 AVVALKDSTGAELKGTNGVYIVSAGE
-360 TVGLP
+360 
-365 VGDYTYTVSC
+365 YTYTVSAYGYDTVTETINVAADVAKTVPLTKSAAYSVAFDISRPAGITADPTVTVKTNGKAVYTGDGTGC
-375 PGYTQQTGSVTVTGE
+375 SLSNGSYAYTVACDGCDNAGGVFSVNGDKVNITVTLAKKAIFEDFFANCQGITVSGDKGKFTIEGAGKDSYLKTTETTTLALTATKNVKLSFSYIANAVGYVEGDWENDEPDEYYYFTIKKNSKQVKLANRETSWKDFSVELTQGDVLTISYDGYTSYYY
-390 DNPVANPNSVSV
+390 
-402 TLEKDAAKW
+402 AALKNFAA
-411 VTVTFTVTPENA
+411 VPFY
-423 TLTLKDGETQV
+423 TLTLKTPDG
-434 TPTEGTTYKLLKGVT
+434 
-449 YTYTAVS
+449 
-456 DDEGYEPAS
+456 
-465 GEVTPTADGTQT
+465 
-477 VALKKVQS
+477 
-485 IAVKNGSTHKTEF
+485 
-498 EQGDALDTTGLTVT
+498 
-512 VTYSDNS
+512 
-519 TKDITEG
+519 
-526 FTVTGFNS
+526 
-534 VNVAENQTLTVHYK
+534 
-548 GAETTYSVK
+548 
-557 INKKLFPS
+557 
-565 KAFNALEGYATV
+565 ATV
-577 EYSHTGKYTAGDGK
+577 
-591 EFVDDAQ
+591 V
-598 EGALRSNSAGMNS
+598 L
-611 TTVTVT
+611 
-617 ITFLENAPKMLLSFD
+617 
-632 YKVSSES
+632 
-639 NYDKL
+639 
-644 LVAQNRETKLTK
+644 
-656 SGTVAWTA
+656 
-664 DNSLTVKGGDIVT
+664 
-677 LTYSK
+677 K
-682 DRSTASGSDCIWLK
+682 DRSG
-696 NFTVSPLYTL
+696 
-706 TIAPNQTDATVTLK
+706 
-720 DKEGK
+720 
-725 TVSGSN
+725 
-731 GVFAVKA
+731 
-738 AADYTY
+738 
-744 TVTKKGYEPATGKVT
+744 
-759 MSAENQTVNVTLVK
+759 AE
-773 LPVITLQ
+773 I
-780 FTPDDAAV
+780 
-788 TLKQGNTT
+788 
-796 VYKESAASSTGKNVY
+796 TGKNGAYTV
-811 IAAKNTDYT
+811 AAGTYT

-829 TATGMISVATGDVNK
+829 TKTGNI
-844 TVTLTE
+844 
-850 AAKYSVTFQIT
+850 
-861 KPEGVSASPTVTV
+861 
-874 EYNGTK
+874 
-880 VYEGSGA
+880 
-887 NCTLPAGDYTYKA
+887 
-900 TLKDCD
+900 
-906 DLSGS
+906 
-911 FTVAAA
+911 
-917 AVTVNL
+917 
-923 PFEKKLTFADIF
+923 
-935 QGVEG
+935 
-940 ITASNGTKGF
+940 
-950 KPIKSAAGNYL
+950 
-961 ESNKSY
+961 
-967 YGTTSLTLTAT
+967 
-978 KPCVISFEYFAQGHE
+978 
-993 DNWDEDDSAFFTVK
+993 
-1007 KGTTTL
+1007 
-1013 LTVYE
+1013 
-1018 ENGWKTFSTALN
+1018 
-1030 TGETLTLSF
+1030 
-1039 NENGNSYYV
+1039 
-1048 RLKNFAVSPAYTI
+1048 
-1061 TLTTTPTA
+1061 
-1069 DKVELKDESGNKLT
+1069 
-1083 GSGGKYAVAPG
+1083 
-1094 TYTYTVSKKDYE
+1094 TVS
-1106 TATGEITVTDA
+1106 
-1117 DVTQPVKLTA
+1117 
-1127 KPVITLTATPADAT
+1127 
-1141 VKLEKGSLPASPKTT
+1141 
-1156 DKETGVY
+1156 
-1163 TYVVEKGAEYT
+1163 
-1174 YTVSKFGYET
+1174 
-1184 ETGSITVNADV
+1184 ADV
-1195 NKTVTLSELASCTLT
+1195 NETVTLSELATRTLT

-1215 AENAKVTVTHPVGGT
+1215 ADATVTVTHPVGGT
-1230 IKPEADG
+1230 IAADENG
-1237 GYKLYLGE
+1237 AYIVYAGE
-1245 TYAYTVAKADYIT
+1245 TYAYTVAKADYIP
-1258 VSGSFTAAKNDTITV
+1258 VHGSITAAEDKTLSF
-1273 TLTYAGAGWDGT
+1273 TLTYAGEGWDGT
-1285 TKTAPTQD
+1285 TKTAPKTEN
-1293 KSGVYLIDT
+1293 GVYQIGT
-1302 AAKLAWFADAVNGG
+1302 AAELAWFADAVQTG
-1316 QKAIN
+1316 QIAISA
-1321 GKLTANINLNG
+1321 KLTANINLND
-1332 KPWTAI
+1332 KTWTAF
-1338 GTSSNKFAGTL
+1338 GKYDYKLEGKSGFAGTL
-1349 DGDNYTVS
+1349 DGDRHIVS
-1357 GLVTTGLVGELAE
+1357 GLKSTEGLVSCL
-1370 GGVVENLRVNCAI
+1370 
-1383 VSTSSLLGGVA
+1383 
-1394 NSSAGTIRNCMVSG
+1394 SSAGTVKNLTVIGTVSG
-1408 SITFS
+1408 SSHVGGIAATSYGAVENCLFDGTVTS
-1413 SEGHNGASAIGGI
+1413 SSSTSAGGIVGRASKGNRIVNCVNTGDIKNTCNYYNSTLNIGGIVGYTYGTVENCYSTGNVSARTDRDTNKGIGGI
-1426 AGRTTGNGVI
+1426 AGQVYASAVLRNCYVTGAVTGPEAGI
-1436 SGCVSR
+1436 SP
-1442 AVVKDAYDNSTYG
+1442 VVNLVASGAT
-1455 TSAPLGGIAGY
+1455 
-1466 AYGVVE
+1466 VE
-1472 NCYFTGTLAVKK
+1472 NCYYLHAAGTGAATAGTAQK
-1484 TQPNK
+1484 T
-1489 IIQQKRGGLVGELNA
+1489 
-1504 NAELKG
+1504 AEEMRTP
-1510 SYVAGEFAIADES
+1510 EFA
-1523 KFGAVVGKVNSGATI
+1523 
-1538 TNCAYLDTVAPQA
+1538 
-1551 AADGTT
+1551 
-1557 SGMTAHTADYMRSA
+1557 A
-1571 EFAVD
+1571 E
-1576 MGMNQDDGTLNGGF
+1576 MGMHLDSGNSNGGF
-1590 PVLPWQGGTVLSA
+1590 PVLPWQGGTPVDNA
-1603 DDLKAAAAAANAL
+1603 DLKAAAAAANAL
-1616 ELRGMSA
+1616 QLRGMSA

-1634 YAETVLGLYDLTD
+1634 NAENVLGLYDLTD
-1647 YNDKADLCEKYGIEA
+1647 YSDKADLCEKYGIEA
-1662 PGEAVTN
+1662 PGEAVTD
-1669 LHDYFLNALQKHFY
+1669 LHGYFLNALQKHFY
-1683 KELGLDAENAD
+1683 EELGLDAENAD
-1694 RLKADATGVYQLRG
+1694 LLKVDANGVYQLRG
-1708 LTPVSGDPEEEEETA
+1708 LTPVSSDPEEEEEIA
-1723 QTYTACLTLPA
+1723 QTHTACLTLPA

-1740 EGSGEKIVSLTWTAD
+1740 DGEEKTVSLTWTAD

-1814 FARKNTAVQ
+1814 FTRKNTAVQ
-1823 PLQGMGLYDETNI
+1823 PLQGVGLYDETNI

-1880 NGKITYFT
+1880 NGNITYFT

-1908 AGVTKEITLRATVGR
+1908 AGVTKEITLRGTVGR

-1936 ESLNWEL
+1936 GSLNWEL

-1974 LPSSIA
+1974 LPSGIA

-1991 RNTEWLYITNGTN
+1991 RNTEWLYITNGT
-2004 GTGVGTVNRP
+2004 GVGTVNRP
-2014 LQPADGTALPE
+2014 LQPADGTPLPE
-2025 KSGKF
+2025 KAGKF

-2059 DVFFDATVAPFD
+2059 DVLFDATVAPFD

-2123 SDSYNQKVTMVSL
+2123 TDSYNQKVTMVSL

-2187 PFTQPELDGAA
+2187 PFTQQELNGAA
-2198 AFMTEALTGDVYWDG
+2198 AFMTEALTGDVYWNG
-2213 IKNKN
+2213 IKNEN
-2218 TVKTKVTSDLYPF
+2218 TDKTKVTSDLYPF

-2328 DFAQFYKQPIHIDLT
+2328 DFAQFYKQPIQIDLT
-2343 VIGEK
+2343 VPGTTGQ
-2348 NAADPNENQTLTVK
+2348 NDPNENQTLTVK

-2371 GHTFQGISDFT
+2371 GHTFRGISDFT

-2433 SSGWMFGIAVKG
+2433 SSGWMFGLTLQG
-2445 GNETLPKTTLDNTY
+2445 GTETLPKTTLDNTY

-2477 DPTDPMVPGA
+2477 DPTDPAVPGA

-2555 ILRKPDDKNTPVITD
+2555 ILRAPDDKNTPVITD
-2570 NERIILALTA
+2570 NERIALALTA
-2580 IGKDPTNVGDK
+2580 IGKDPANVGGE
-2591 NLLTA
+2591 NLLKA
-2596 LQDKDIM
+2596 LQNKDIM
-2603 KVTDTSKT
+2603 QVTDTSNT

-2636 QAVLEQQNKDGSWSA
+2636 QAVLAQQNEDGSWRA

-2669 ALAPYHKD
+2669 ALAPYYKD

-2802 WKVTVAATCTKD
+2802 WQVTVAATCTKD

-2820 CSICGVVEEKPVP
+2820 CSICGAVEEKPVP
-2833 ATGHKFSAW
+2833 ATGHKFGAW

-2858 KCSVCGTKETMI
+2858 KCSVCGTEETMI

-2902 HKYFSDAA
+2902 HKFFSDAA

-2915 AKDSWIIAALGHDE
+2915 AKDSWVIAALGHDE

-2961 TIPATGKHTYVDG
+2961 TIPATGKHTYVNG
-2974 VCTTCGTRNP
+2974 VCTVCGVKNP
-2984 AGGIKGD
+2984 MANVKGD
-2991 DLKVDSKDNT
+2991 DIKVDSKDNKTAAGDGLVIKADDT
-3001 IVTGGGLTIKT
+3001 ITGE
-3012 DKPVTDEK
+3012 V
-3020 LAEIKA
+3020 LADIKA
-3026 AVENGSIVITVN
+3026 AVSDGAITV
-3038 NTPILQLTK
+3038 TVTDTLQLTNEQK
-3047 EDKESDGGKKALMQ
+3047 AADGGKSALTEAAKT
-3061 AGAAASG
+3061 AGD
-3068 ELKKELDKLAEKLDA
+3068 EVKKELNKLAEKLDA

-3125 VTLTIPITDELYA
+3125 VTVTIPITDELYA
-3138 ALQGKHV
+3138 ALQGKRV

>member
-1 MRKRVISW
+1 MKKRVISW
-9 LLTVVMVVSM
+9 LLTVVMVVSL

-38 QEQIAPADT
+38 QEQITPVDT

-52 AGNEE
+52 AEDEE

-70 SRSARSGGAAPMLAA
+70 SQMARSGGAALALA
-85 AGAVQNIGTAEEF
+85 EGTVSSAKEF
-98 AAMEPGGN
+98 AAMDASGS
-106 YQLTADITVTAP
+106 YTLTKDIIVTEP
-118 YANEFT
+118 YAS

-137 TLAISGDSDY
+137 TLDIEGNSANVG
-147 QALFA
+147 LFR
-152 KLAAGAVVKNVMVDG
+152 KLGGGATVKNVTVAG
-167 EVTGTDNIGGIA
+167 QVTATGKNNVGGIA
-179 GIATNATIIACANK
+179 GNADGNVTIENCKNTASIKGSKAVGGILGYSEPGSGFVTISSCANMGSVSGTRK
-193 ATVAATGRYVG
+193 QVG
-204 GLVGKGTGLTMTS
+204 GIAGNVVGTHIIRN
-217 CYNQGAVSSTRT
+217 CYNQGDISDGA
-229 RPINMGGIAG
+229 GILG
-239 YVDGGASV
+239 RGTKGVLV
-247 ENCYNTGSI
+247 ENCYTVGSVETNGAI
-256 TGSGSNTAAVVG
+256 MAVSSSSYSSDEPCRIVNCYAPSETVTALVPSTVKISNSGTKSSAEMQSAEF
-268 WDAATVKNCYYLE
+268 AAT
-281 STYKVGACGNDGY
+281 
-294 TDPTVSKTD
+294 
-303 AEMRSGDIVA
+303 
-313 LLGSAFM
+313 LGSAFQYNGGGYPTLKDPEPVVEKNVVSIS
-320 VKSGDYP
+320 VKSAKTTCYTGDELELSVTVTYDDNSSEVITKGFTVAGFDNTAPGKQTVTVTYKEKTDSIEIEVIKKPEFDDFFAGIVNSVEVTNDATYPYVVDMTDSDGLCLRSSNPAQGNTSSTSTITLKAKANVTLSFKYWGCNYDSSYAALTIVKNNSYNPEMRSWGSTQWKDFTIDLKKGDTLRLNLIKTYVSGDYY
-327 ALSWETP
+327 
-334 TAAVKFTVSPAN
+334 VKLKDFTVSSLYEVKLTAEPEEAD
-346 AVVEINGVKYTGSC
+346 AVVALKDSTGAELKGTNGVYIVSAGE
-360 TVGLP
+360 
-365 VGDYTYTVSC
+365 YTYTVSAYGYDTVTETINVAADVAKTVPLTKSAAYSVAFDISRPAGITADPTVTVRTNGKAVYTGDGTGC
-375 PGYTQQTGSVTVTGE
+375 SLSNGSYAYTVACDGCDNAGGIFSVNGDKVNITVTLAKKAIFEDFFANCQGITVSGDKGKFTIEGAGKDSYLKTTETTTLALTATKNVKLSFSYIANAAGCVEGDWYDEPDEYYYFTIKKNSKQVKLADRETSWKDFSVELTQGDVLTISYDGYTSYYY
-390 DNPVANPNSVSV
+390 
-402 TLEKDAAKW
+402 AALKNFAA
-411 VTVTFTVTPENA
+411 VPFY
-423 TLTLKDGETQV
+423 TLTLKTPDG
-434 TPTEGTTYKLLKGVT
+434 
-449 YTYTAVS
+449 
-456 DDEGYEPAS
+456 
-465 GEVTPTADGTQT
+465 
-477 VALKKVQS
+477 
-485 IAVKNGSTHKTEF
+485 
-498 EQGDALDTTGLTVT
+498 
-512 VTYSDNS
+512 
-519 TKDITEG
+519 
-526 FTVTGFNS
+526 
-534 VNVAENQTLTVHYK
+534 
-548 GAETTYSVK
+548 
-557 INKKLFPS
+557 
-565 KAFNALEGYATV
+565 ATV
-577 EYSHTGKYTAGDGK
+577 
-591 EFVDDAQ
+591 V
-598 EGALRSNSAGMNS
+598 L
-611 TTVTVT
+611 
-617 ITFLENAPKMLLSFD
+617 
-632 YKVSSES
+632 
-639 NYDKL
+639 
-644 LVAQNRETKLTK
+644 
-656 SGTVAWTA
+656 
-664 DNSLTVKGGDIVT
+664 
-677 LTYSK
+677 K
-682 DRSTASGSDCIWLK
+682 DRSG
-696 NFTVSPLYTL
+696 
-706 TIAPNQTDATVTLK
+706 
-720 DKEGK
+720 
-725 TVSGSN
+725 
-731 GVFAVKA
+731 
-738 AADYTY
+738 
-744 TVTKKGYEPATGKVT
+744 
-759 MSAENQTVNVTLVK
+759 AE
-773 LPVITLQ
+773 I
-780 FTPDDAAV
+780 
-788 TLKQGNTT
+788 
-796 VYKESAASSTGKNVY
+796 TGKNGAYTV
-811 IAAKNTDYT
+811 AAGTYA

-829 TATGMISVATGDVNK
+829 TKTGNI
-844 TVTLTE
+844 
-850 AAKYSVTFQIT
+850 
-861 KPEGVSASPTVTV
+861 
-874 EYNGTK
+874 
-880 VYEGSGA
+880 
-887 NCTLPAGDYTYKA
+887 
-900 TLKDCD
+900 
-906 DLSGS
+906 
-911 FTVAAA
+911 
-917 AVTVNL
+917 
-923 PFEKKLTFADIF
+923 
-935 QGVEG
+935 
-940 ITASNGTKGF
+940 
-950 KPIKSAAGNYL
+950 
-961 ESNKSY
+961 
-967 YGTTSLTLTAT
+967 
-978 KPCVISFEYFAQGHE
+978 
-993 DNWDEDDSAFFTVK
+993 
-1007 KGTTTL
+1007 
-1013 LTVYE
+1013 
-1018 ENGWKTFSTALN
+1018 
-1030 TGETLTLSF
+1030 
-1039 NENGNSYYV
+1039 
-1048 RLKNFAVSPAYTI
+1048 
-1061 TLTTTPTA
+1061 
-1069 DKVELKDESGNKLT
+1069 
-1083 GSGGKYAVAPG
+1083 
-1094 TYTYTVSKKDYE
+1094 TVS
-1106 TATGEITVTDA
+1106 
-1117 DVTQPVKLTA
+1117 
-1127 KPVITLTATPADAT
+1127 
-1141 VKLEKGSLPASPKTT
+1141 
-1156 DKETGVY
+1156 
-1163 TYVVEKGAEYT
+1163 
-1174 YTVSKFGYET
+1174 
-1184 ETGSITVNADV
+1184 ADV
-1195 NKTVTLSELASCTLT
+1195 NETVTLSELASCTLT

-1230 IKPEADG
+1230 IKPEANG

-1245 TYAYTVAKADYIT
+1245 TYAYTVTKADY
-1258 VSGSFTAAKNDTITV
+1258 VPVHGSITAAEDKTLSF
-1273 TLTYAGAGWDGT
+1273 TLTYAGEGWDGT
-1285 TKTAPTQD
+1285 AKTAPTQD
-1293 KSGVYLIDT
+1293 KNGVYQIGT
-1302 AAKLAWFADAVNGG
+1302 AAKLAWFADAVNKGDTT
-1316 QKAIN
+1316 IS
-1321 GKLTANINLNG
+1321 GKLTANINLND
-1332 KPWTAI
+1332 KAWTAI
-1338 GTSSNKFAGTL
+1338 GTDSNKFAGTL

-1357 GLVTTGLVGELAE
+1357 GLAGTGGLVYYLSANGTVKSLC
-1370 GGVVENLRVNCAI
+1370 VDCAI
-1383 VSTSSLLGGVA
+1383 DGTSNV
-1394 NSSAGTIRNCMVSG
+1394 
-1408 SITFS
+1408 
-1413 SEGHNGASAIGGI
+1413 GGI
-1426 AGRTTGNGVI
+1426 ADKSEGRIENCLVSGYIKGGDDVIFGVGGIVGHGVAGNVI
-1436 SGCVSR
+1436 SGCVSTADILFKYSR
-1442 AVVKDAYDNSTYG
+1442 YAVQNGAGGIVGYTYG
-1455 TSAPLGGIAGY
+1455 T
-1466 AYGVVE
+1466 VE
-1472 NCYFTGTLAVKK
+1472 NCYFAGNVHTNAKSVSAGGF
-1484 TQPNK
+1484 
-1489 IIQQKRGGLVGELNA
+1489 GGLVGCARSNA
-1504 NAELKG
+1504 VMKDCYTVGAVTG
-1510 SYVAGEFAIADES
+1510 PES
-1523 KFGAVVGKVNSGATI
+1523 SFGAVVGKVNSGATI

-1557 SGMTAHTADYMRSA
+1557 SGMTARTADYMRTP
-1571 EFAVD
+1571 EFAAE
-1576 MGMNQDDGTLNGGF
+1576 MGMHLDSGNSNGGF
-1590 PVLPWQGGTVLSA
+1590 PVLPWQGGTPVDNA
-1603 DDLKAAAAAANAL
+1603 DLKAAAAAANAL
-1616 ELRGMSA
+1616 QLRGMSA
-1623 ADAAKKAKADW
+1623 AAAAKKAKADW
-1634 YAETVLGLYDLTD
+1634 YAENVLGLYELTD
-1647 YNDKADLCEKYGIEA
+1647 GNYNKADLCKEYGIEE
-1662 PGEAVTN
+1662 PGEAVTD
-1669 LHDYFLNALQKHFY
+1669 LHDYFLTALQKHFY

-1694 RLKADATGVYQLRG
+1694 LLKADATGVYQLRG
-1708 LTPVSGDPEEEEETA
+1708 LTPVSSDPEEEEETA
-1723 QTYTACLTLPA
+1723 QTYTGFLTLPA

-1740 EGSGEKIVSLTWTAD
+1740 DEAEKTVAIDWKSDNGLVTVKDDGTA
-1755 NALVN
+1755 AI
-1760 TATGALTAPAAD
+1760 TAPAAD

-1784 GAATKTKTFT
+1784 GAATKVKTFT

-1800 NAEKVQTLEDIAAE
+1800 NAEKVQTLEDIAVE
-1814 FARKNTAVQ
+1814 FTRKNTAVQ
-1823 PLQGMGLYDETNI
+1823 PLQGVGLYDETNI

-1880 NGKITYFT
+1880 NGNITYFT

-1908 AGVTKEITLRATVGR
+1908 AGGTKEITLRGTVGR
-1923 SADAVQKLLESAA
+1923 SADDVQQLVESAA
-1936 ESLNWEL
+1936 GSLNWEL

-1974 LPSSIA
+1974 LPSGIA

-2014 LQPADGTALPE
+2014 LQPADGTPLPE
-2025 KSGKF
+2025 KAGKF

-2043 YTLAHITGDNG
+2043 YTLEHITGDNG

-2098 PVDLTA
+2098 PVNLDA

-2118 EKGIM
+2118 QEGIM
-2123 SDSYNQKVTMVSL
+2123 TDSYNQKVTMVSL

-2160 EAKYVVT
+2160 EAKYVVI

-2187 PFTQPELDGAA
+2187 PFTQPELDGAV
-2198 AFMTEALTGDVYWDG
+2198 AFMTEARTEDAYWDG

-2218 TVKTKVTSDLYPF
+2218 TVKTEVTSDLYPF

-2328 DFAQFYKQPIHIDLT
+2328 DFAQFYKQPIQIDLT
-2343 VIGEK
+2343 VPGTTGQ
-2348 NAADPNENQTLTVK
+2348 NDPNENQTLTVK

-2371 GHTFQGISDFT
+2371 GHTFTGISGFT

-2433 SSGWMFGIAVKG
+2433 SSGWMFGIAVKD

-2477 DPTDPMVPGA
+2477 DPTDPVVPGA

-2555 ILRKPDDKNTPVITD
+2555 VLVDPESHNPTVTD

-2580 IGKDPTNVGDK
+2580 IGKDPANVGGE
-2591 NLLTA
+2591 NLLKA
-2596 LQDKDIM
+2596 LQNKDIM
-2603 KVTDTSKT
+2603 KVTDTSNT

-2636 QAVLEQQNKDGSWSA
+2636 QAVLEQQNKDGSWRA

-2802 WKVTVAATCTKD
+2802 WQVTVAATCTKD

-2820 CSICGVVEEKPVP
+2820 CSICGAVEEKPVP
-2833 ATGHKFSAW
+2833 ATGHKFGAW

-2858 KCSVCGTKETMI
+2858 KCSVCGTEETMI

-2893 SAYWTCSRC
+2893 SAYWSCSRC
-2902 HKYFSDAA
+2902 HKFFSDAA

-2915 AKDSWIIAALGHDE
+2915 AKDSWVIAALGHDE

-2961 TIPATGKHTYVDG
+2961 TIPATGKHTYVNG
-2974 VCTTCGTRNP
+2974 VCTVCGVKNP
-2984 AGGIKGD
+2984 MANVKGD
-2991 DLKVDSKDNT
+2991 DIKVDSKDNT
-3001 IVTGGGLTIKT
+3001 IVTGGGLVIKADDTIT
-3012 DKPVTDEK
+3012 GEV
-3020 LAEIKA
+3020 LADIKA
-3026 AVENGSIVITVN
+3026 AVSDGAITV
-3038 NTPILQLTK
+3038 TVTDTLQLTNEQK
-3047 EDKESDGGKKALMQ
+3047 AADGGKSALTEAAKM
-3061 AGAAASG
+3061 AGD
-3068 ELKKELDKLAEKLDA
+3068 EVKKELNKLAEKLDA

-3125 VTLTIPITDELYA
+3125 VTVTIPITDELYA

>member
-1 MRKRVISW
+1 MKKRVISW
-9 LLTVVMVVSM
+9 LLTVVMVVSL

-38 QEQIAPADT
+38 QEQIAPVDT

-52 AGNEE
+52 AENEE
-57 TQEQQEPAEEVPV
+57 TQEQQEPAPETPV
-70 SRSARSGGAAPMLAA
+70 SRSARSGSY
-85 AGAVQNIGTAEEF
+85 T
-98 AAMEPGGN
+98 
-106 YQLTADITVTAP
+106 LTKDIIVTEP
-118 YANEFT
+118 YAS

-152 KLAAGAVVKNVMVDG
+152 KLAAGAVVKNVTVEG
-167 EVTGTDNIGGIA
+167 KVTGKKCVAGIA
-179 GIATNATIIACANK
+179 GQATDATITGCANK
-193 ATVAATGRYVG
+193 ADILATDRYVG
-204 GLVGKGTGLTMTS
+204 GIVAESKNTS
-217 CYNQGAVSSTRT
+217 IS
-229 RPINMGGIAG
+229 
-239 YVDGGASV
+239 
-247 ENCYNTGSI
+247 NCYNTGTISSDRSDKGVCLGGIVGNATNNTGGGTTVTNCYSI
-256 TGSGSNTAAVVG
+256 GTISATADTSNYAAIAG
-268 WDAATVKNCYYLE
+268 WCYNSTVTNCYYLDTTA
-281 STYKVGACGNDGY
+281 SAGANGNSQ
-294 TDPTVSKTD
+294 TATSKTAD
-303 AEMRSGDIVA
+303 EMKSPAFAA
-313 LLGSAFM
+313 LLGDGFM

-334 TAAVKFTVSPAN
+334 TAAVRFTIAPAN
-346 AVVEINGVKYTGSC
+346 ATLEINGGTYTGST
-360 TVGLP
+360 TVALP
-365 VGDYTYTVSC
+365 AADAPYSYTVSC
-375 PGYTQQTGSVTVTGE
+375 PGYTQQTGSVTVTDK
-390 DNPVANPNSVSV
+390 DNPVADPANVTV
-402 TLEKDAAKW
+402 TLAEDAAQW

-434 TPTEGTTYKLLKGVT
+434 APTEGTTYQMLKGHA
-449 YTYTAVS
+449 YTYTAETTE
-456 DDEGYEPAS
+456 EGYEPAS
-465 GEVTPTADGTQT
+465 GTVTPNENSTQT

-485 IAVKNGSTHKTEF
+485 IAVTKAPTKTEYYKGDAELDLTGMVLTVNYDGTNETRTIEGDYAAAGVTCEGFSTENPTDSQIVTVKYRGKTATFTIKVKDAMLFADFFTGLNGIATAQNSTSYKFEPVLLDGGYVLKSTNEKKGNTTSSLTLTFAKAAQLTFDCKTDSEKNYDGLRVDINNQQGNQFGSTGGGYSGEKQDWKEF
-498 EQGDALDTTGLTVT
+498 SIAVNAGDKVT
-512 VTYSDNS
+512 VNYR
-519 TKDITEG
+519 KDSSG
-526 FTVTGFNS
+526 D
-534 VNVAENQTLTVHYK
+534 K
-548 GAETTYSVK
+548 G
-557 INKKLFPS
+557 
-565 KAFNALEGYATV
+565 
-577 EYSHTGKYTAGDGK
+577 
-591 EFVDDAQ
+591 Q
-598 EGALRSNSAGMNS
+598 
-611 TTVTVT
+611 
-617 ITFLENAPKMLLSFD
+617 
-632 YKVSSES
+632 
-639 NYDKL
+639 
-644 LVAQNRETKLTK
+644 
-656 SGTVAWTA
+656 
-664 DNSLTVKGGDIVT
+664 
-677 LTYSK
+677 
-682 DRSTASGSDCIWLK
+682 DCIWLR
-696 NFTVSPLYTL
+696 NFRAEVLPTVRFDVKDAAGTA
-706 TIAPNQTDATVTLK
+706 IDATVTLK
-720 DKEGK
+720 KGYTGLTAGTDGSYAL
-725 TVSGSN
+725 TVGE
-731 GVFAVKA
+731 K
-738 AADYTY
+738 YTY
-744 TVTKKGYEPATGKVT
+744 TVEKKGYEKVT
-759 MSAENQTVNVTLVK
+759 QEFTAQEGNNTITVTLVK
-773 LPVITLQ
+773 LPVITLK

-796 VYKESAASSTGKNVY
+796 VYKESADSEKGKNVY

-829 TATGMISVATGDVNK
+829 TATGTISVATTDVNK
-844 TVTLTE
+844 TVKLTE
-850 AAKYSVTFQIT
+850 LAKQTVTFNIT
-861 KPEGVSASPTVTV
+861 KPEGVNAEPTITV
-874 EYNGTK
+874 KSGSITAYT
-880 VYEGSGA
+880 GSGA
-887 NCTLPAGDYTYKA
+887 NCTLPAGDYTYTAK
-900 TLKDCD
+900 LDGCD
-906 DLSGS
+906 TLSGS
-911 FTVAAA
+911 FVVKAAKTIGLEF
-917 AVTVNL
+917 V
-923 PFEKKLTFADIF
+923 KSLTFNDFFAGLD
-935 QGVEG
+935 G
-940 ITASNGTKGF
+940 ITAENGTRYGF
-950 KPIKSAAGNYL
+950 EPVRAAGGNYL
-961 ESNKSY
+961 ESNRRSY
-967 YGTTSLTLTAT
+967 GATSLTLTAT
-978 KPCVISFEYFAQGHE
+978 ESRLVSFRYLAKGNKAEYS
-993 DNWDEDDSAFFTVK
+993 WEDDSAFTVK
-1007 KGTTTL
+1007 KGTTL
-1013 LTVYE
+1013 LTAYE
-1018 ENGWKTFSTALN
+1018 ENGWKTFSTVLN
-1030 TGETLTLSF
+1030 KDEKLTLSF
-1039 NENGNSYYV
+1039 SESGSSYYV
-1048 RLKNFAVSPAYTI
+1048 RLKDFAAAAAHTLTLKTPDGATVVLKDRSGAEITGSNGAYT
-1061 TLTTTPTA
+1061 
-1069 DKVELKDESGNKLT
+1069 
-1083 GSGGKYAVAPG
+1083 VAAG
-1094 TYTYTVSKKDYE
+1094 T
-1106 TATGEITVTDA
+1106 
-1117 DVTQPVKLTA
+1117 
-1127 KPVITLTATPADAT
+1127 
-1141 VKLEKGSLPASPKTT
+1141 
-1156 DKETGVY
+1156 
-1163 TYVVEKGAEYT
+1163 YT

-1184 ETGSITVNADV
+1184 KTGNITVSADV
-1195 NKTVTLSELASCTLT
+1195 NETVTLSEIATRTLT

-1215 AENAKVTVTHPVGGT
+1215 ADATVTVTHPVGGT
-1230 IKPEADG
+1230 IAADENG
-1237 GYKLYLGE
+1237 AYIVYAGE

-1258 VSGSFTAAKNDTITV
+1258 VSGSFTAAKNDTIKV
-1273 TLTYAGAGWDGT
+1273 TLTYAGEGWDGT

-1293 KSGVYLIDT
+1293 ESGVYLIDT

-1338 GTSSNKFAGTL
+1338 GTGSNKFAGTL

-1413 SEGHNGASAIGGI
+1413 SGGYNGASAIGGI

-1489 IIQQKRGGLVGELNA
+1489 IINQKRGGLVGELNA

-1603 DDLKAAAAAANAL
+1603 DDLRAVSQAQQSL
-1616 ELRGMSA
+1616 SLRGMTA

-1634 YAETVLGLYDLTD
+1634 YAETVLRFYDLTD
-1647 YNDKADLCEKYGIEA
+1647 NNDKADLCKEYGIEE
-1662 PGEAVTN
+1662 PGEAVTD

-1694 RLKADATGVYQLRG
+1694 LLKADATGVYQLRG
-1708 LTPVSGDPEEEEETA
+1708 LTPVSSDPEEEEETA
-1723 QTYTACLTLPA
+1723 QTYTGFLTLPA

-1740 EGSGEKIVSLTWTAD
+1740 EGSGEKTVSLTWTAD

-1784 GAATKTKTFT
+1784 GAATKVKTFT

-1800 NAEKVQTLEDIAAE
+1800 KAEKAQTLEDIAAE
-1814 FARKNTAVQ
+1814 FTRKNTAVQ
-1823 PLQGMGLYDETNI
+1823 PLEGVGLYDETNI

-1936 ESLNWEL
+1936 GSLNWEL

-2014 LQPADGTALPE
+2014 LQPTDGTALPE
-2025 KSGKF
+2025 KAGKF

-2123 SDSYNQKVTMVSL
+2123 TDSYNQKVTMVSR

-2150 YRPLPGEKPV
+2150 YRPLPGE
-2160 EAKYVVT
+2160 EAAEARYVVT
-2167 ITTRSSGLLLARQ
+2167 ITTRSSGLLLARK

-2187 PFTQPELDGAA
+2187 PFTQQELDGAA
-2198 AFMTEALTGDVYWDG
+2198 VFMTKALTGDVYWNG
-2213 IKNKN
+2213 IKNEN
-2218 TVKTKVTSDLYPF
+2218 TDKTKVTSDLYPF

-2328 DFAQFYKQPIHIDLT
+2328 NFAQFYKQPIQIDLT
-2343 VIGEK
+2343 VPGTTGQ
-2348 NAADPNENQTLTVK
+2348 NDPNENQTLTVK

-2371 GHTFQGISDFT
+2371 GHTFRGISDFT

-2402 SAKYTYTGSGA
+2402 SANYTYTGSGT

-2580 IGKDPTNVGDK
+2580 IGKDPANVGDK

-2596 LQDKDIM
+2596 LQNKDIM
-2603 KVTDTSKT
+2603 KVTDTSNT

-2636 QAVLEQQNKDGSWSA
+2636 QAVLEQQNKDGSWRA

-2669 ALAPYHKD
+2669 ALAPYYKD

-2731 VEGKTLSVLGNLLQY
+2731 VEGTTLSVLGNLLQY

-2802 WKVTVAATCTKD
+2802 WQVTVAATCTKD

-2820 CSICGVVEEKPVP
+2820 CSICGAVEEKSVP
-2833 ATGHKFSAW
+2833 ATGHNFGAW

-2858 KCSVCGTKETMI
+2858 KCSVCGTEETMI

-2902 HKYFSDAA
+2902 HKFFSDAA

-2915 AKDSWIIAALGHDE
+2915 AKDSWVIAALGHDE

-2961 TIPATGKHTYVDG
+2961 TIPATGKHTYVNG
-2974 VCTTCGTRNP
+2974 VCTVCGVKNP
-2984 AGGIKGD
+2984 MANVKGD
-2991 DLKVDSKDNT
+2991 DIKVDSKDNKTAAGDGLVIKADDT
-3001 IVTGGGLTIKT
+3001 ITGE
-3012 DKPVTDEK
+3012 V
-3020 LAEIKA
+3020 LADIKA
-3026 AVENGSIVITVN
+3026 AVSDGAITV
-3038 NTPILQLTK
+3038 TVTDTLQLTNEQK
-3047 EDKESDGGKKALMQ
+3047 AADGGKSALTEAAKT
-3061 AGAAASG
+3061 AGD
-3068 ELKKELDKLAEKLDA
+3068 EVKKELNKLAEKLDA

-3125 VTLTIPITDELYA
+3125 VTVTIPITDELYA

-3215 TADDSQMVLWL
+3215 TADDSQMVIWL

>member
-1 MRKRVISW
+1 MKKRVISW
-9 LLTVVMVVSM
+9 LLTVVMVVSL

-52 AGNEE
+52 AEDEE
-57 TQEQQEPAEEVPV
+57 TQEQQEPAPETPAPQMT
-70 SRSARSGGAAPMLAA
+70 SSGGTALALA
-85 AGAVQNIGTAEEF
+85 EGTVSSAKEF
-98 AAMEPGGN
+98 AEMDASGS
-106 YQLTADITVTAP
+106 YTLTKDIIVTEP
-118 YANEFT
+118 YAS

-256 TGSGSNTAAVVG
+256 TGSGDNTAAVVG
-268 WDAATVKNCYYLE
+268 WNAATVKDCYYLE
-281 STYKVGACGNDGY
+281 STYKVGSCGKKGGY

-303 AEMRSGDIVA
+303 AEMRSGDIVT

-320 VKSGDYP
+320 AKAGDYP

-334 TAAVKFTVSPAN
+334 TAAVSFTIAPAN
-346 AVVEINGVKYTGSC
+346 ATLEINGGTYTGST
-360 TVGLP
+360 TVALP
-365 VGDYTYTVSC
+365 AADTPYSYTVSC
-375 PGYTQQTGSVTVTGE
+375 DGYTTKTGSVTVTDK
-390 DNPVANPNSVSV
+390 DNPVATPDSVTV

-411 VTVTFTVTPENA
+411 VTVTFTVTPA
-423 TLTLKDGETQV
+423 GAALTLKDGETQV
-434 TPTEGTTYKLLKGVT
+434 TPTEGTTYKLLKDHT
-449 YTYTAVS
+449 YTYTAETAE
-456 DDEGYEPAS
+456 EGYEPAA
-465 GEVTPTADGTQT
+465 GEVTPDESSTQT

-485 IAVKNGSTHKTEF
+485 IAVTKAPTKTEYYK
-498 EQGDALDTTGLTVT
+498 GDAELDLTGMVLTVKYEGTDETRTIEGDYAAAGVTCEGFSTEKPIESQTVT
-512 VTYSDNS
+512 VKYRGKTATFTIKVTDAMLFADFFTGLNGIATAQNS
-519 TKDITEG
+519 TSYKFEPVLLDGGYVLKSTNEKKG
-526 FTVTGFNS
+526 NTTS
-534 VNVAENQTLTVHYK
+534 SLTLTFAKAAQLTFDCKTDSEKNYDGLRVDINDQT
-548 GAETTYSVK
+548 GSQFGSTGGYSGEKQDWKEFSIAV
-557 INKKLFPS
+557 N
-565 KAFNALEGYATV
+565 
-577 EYSHTGKYTAGDGK
+577 AGDK
-591 EFVDDAQ
+591 
-598 EGALRSNSAGMNS
+598 
-611 TTVTVT
+611 VTV
-617 ITFLENAPKMLLSFD
+617 
-632 YKVSSES
+632 
-639 NYDKL
+639 NY
-644 LVAQNRETKLTK
+644 R
-656 SGTVAWTA
+656 
-664 DNSLTVKGGDIVT
+664 
-677 LTYSK
+677 K
-682 DRSTASGSDCIWLK
+682 DRSGDKGQDCIWLR
-696 NFTVSPLYTL
+696 NFRAEVLPTVRFDVKDAAGTA
-706 TIAPNQTDATVTLK
+706 IDATVTLK
-720 DKEGK
+720 KGYTGLTAGTDGSYAL
-725 TVSGSN
+725 TVGE
-731 GVFAVKA
+731 K
-738 AADYTY
+738 YTY
-744 TVTKKGYEPATGKVT
+744 TVEKKGYEKVT
-759 MSAENQTVNVTLVK
+759 QEFTAQEGNNTITVTLVK

-811 IAAKNTDYT
+811 IAAKNTAYT

-829 TATGMISVATGDVNK
+829 PATGTINVATTDVNK
-844 TVTLTE
+844 TVKLTE
-850 AAKYSVTFQIT
+850 LAKQTVTFNIT
-861 KPEGVSASPTVTV
+861 KPEGVTAEPTITVTSGSITA
-874 EYNGTK
+874 YT
-880 VYEGSGA
+880 GSGA
-887 NCTLPAGDYTYKA
+887 DCTLPAGDYTYTAKLDGCD
-900 TLKDCD
+900 TL
-906 DLSGS
+906 LGS
-911 FTVAAA
+911 FVVKAAKTIGLEF
-917 AVTVNL
+917 V
-923 PFEKKLTFADIF
+923 KSLTFDDFFAGLD
-935 QGVEG
+935 G
-940 ITASNGTKGF
+940 ITAENGTRYGF
-950 KPIKSAAGNYL
+950 EPVRNAGGNYL
-961 ESNKSY
+961 ESKKS
-967 YGTTSLTLTAT
+967 YGTTTMKLTAG
-978 KPCVISFEYFAQGHE
+978 KPCVVSFQYFSNGYK
-993 DNWDEDDSAFFTVK
+993 DYWDEYGFTVK
-1007 KGTTTL
+1007 NGSKTL
-1013 LTVYE
+1013 LTAYDE
-1018 ENGWKTFSTALN
+1018 SEWKTFSTVLKK
-1030 TGETLTLSF
+1030 GDELTLSF
-1039 NENGNSYYV
+1039 SGSDSYNV
-1048 RLKNFAVSPAYTI
+1048 KLKDFTVSPVYTVSLNVTGAEDCKVVLQDASGAAI
-1061 TLTTTPTA
+1061 TGT
-1069 DKVELKDESGNKLT
+1069 D
-1083 GSGGKYAVAPG
+1083 GKYAVPAG
-1094 TYTYTVSKKDYE
+1094 VYTYTVSKYGYQTE
-1106 TATGEITVTDA
+1106 TGRIIVTNKNVNQNVA
-1117 DVTQPVKLTA
+1117 LTA
-1127 KPVITLTATPADAT
+1127 LTAYQVKFVADPADA
-1141 VKLEKGSLPASPKTT
+1141 S
-1156 DKETGVY
+1156 
-1163 TYVVEKGAEYT
+1163 
-1174 YTVSKFGYET
+1174 
-1184 ETGSITVNADV
+1184 
-1195 NKTVTLSELASCTLT
+1195 VTL
-1210 FAVTP
+1210 
-1215 AENAKVTVTHPVGGT
+1215 THPVGGT

-1245 TYAYTVAKADYIT
+1245 TYAYTVAKAEYIT

-1273 TLTYAGAGWDGT
+1273 TLTYAGEGWDGT
-1285 TKTAPTQD
+1285 TKTEPKTEN
-1293 KSGVYLIDT
+1293 GVYQIGT
-1302 AAKLAWFADAVNGG
+1302 AAELAWFADAVNGG

-1332 KPWTAI
+1332 KAWTTFGKYDYNDAANS
-1338 GTSSNKFAGTL
+1338 GFAGTL
-1349 DGDNYTVS
+1349 DGDRHIVSGLKSTEGLVSCLSSVGTVKNLTVIGTVS
-1357 GLVTTGLVGELAE
+1357 GSSHVGGIAATSSGTVENCLFDGTVTTSSSSASAGGIVGRASKGNRIVNCVNTGDIKNTCTSYSSTLNI
-1370 GGVVENLRVNCAI
+1370 GGIVGYTYGTVENCYSTGN
-1383 VSTSSLLGGVA
+1383 VSARTDRDTNKG
-1394 NSSAGTIRNCMVSG
+1394 
-1408 SITFS
+1408 
-1413 SEGHNGASAIGGI
+1413 IGGI
-1426 AGRTTGNGVI
+1426 AGQVYASAVLRNCYVTGVVTGPKAGI
-1436 SGCVSR
+1436 SP
-1442 AVVKDAYDNSTYG
+1442 VVNLVASGAT
-1455 TSAPLGGIAGY
+1455 
-1466 AYGVVE
+1466 VE
-1472 NCYFTGTLAVKK
+1472 NCYYLHAAGIGASTAGALQK
-1484 TQPNK
+1484 T
-1489 IIQQKRGGLVGELNA
+1489 
-1504 NAELKG
+1504 AEEMRTP
-1510 SYVAGEFAIADES
+1510 EFA
-1523 KFGAVVGKVNSGATI
+1523 
-1538 TNCAYLDTVAPQA
+1538 
-1551 AADGTT
+1551 
-1557 SGMTAHTADYMRSA
+1557 A
-1571 EFAVD
+1571 E
-1576 MGMNQDDGTLNGGF
+1576 MGMHLDSGNSNGGF
-1590 PVLPWQGGTVLSA
+1590 PVLPWQGGTPVDNA
-1603 DDLKAAAAAANAL
+1603 DLKAAAAAANAL
-1616 ELRGMSA
+1616 QLRGMSA
-1623 ADAAKKAKADW
+1623 AAAAKKAKADW
-1634 YAETVLGLYDLTD
+1634 YAENVLGLYELTD
-1647 YNDKADLCEKYGIEA
+1647 GNYNKADLCKEYGIEE
-1662 PGEAVTN
+1662 PGEAVTD
-1669 LHDYFLNALQKHFY
+1669 LHDYFLTALQKHFY

-1694 RLKADATGVYQLRG
+1694 LLKADATGVYQLRG

-1723 QTYTACLTLPA
+1723 QTYTGFLTLPT
-1734 SVTVPV
+1734 SVTVPA
-1740 EGSGEKIVSLTWTAD
+1740 EGSGEKTVSLTWTAD

-1760 TATGALTAPAAD
+1760 TATGALTAPAGGKA
-1772 KVTVTLTATLQS
+1772 TVTLKATLTS
-1784 GAATKTKTFT
+1784 GSESKVKTFT
-1794 LCLWSE
+1794 LCLWSKA
-1800 NAEKVQTLEDIAAE
+1800 AEQQQTLDDIAAVIT
-1814 FARKNTAVQ
+1814 ARNAAVR
-1823 PLQGMGLYDETNI
+1823 PLQGVGLYNDTTDANGKGVEK
-1836 TQAFRRLL
+1836 AFRRLL
-1844 AEQGYADVADN
+1844 EEMGYKDVADKAV
-1855 SEITYVNGSA
+1855 ITYTDGSA
-1865 KANGFDGTKV
+1865 KASGFDGAAHEYITANGDVKFFDGAV
-1875 QYIAD
+1875 Q
-1880 NGKITYFT
+1880 
-1888 GDGTARQT
+1888 
-1896 VQYTGLKFNITY
+1896 LKEAYY
-1908 AGVTKEITLRATVGR
+1908 AGLEFKVAYGGAEKTITTRAIVGR
-1923 SADAVQKLLESAA
+1923 SFDDVQAQLTEAA
-1936 ESLNWEL
+1936 KTLTWEM
-1943 IRGENTNGA
+1943 IRGENTNEAETDTTGA
-1952 TQSEVAGWTLYTV
+1952 W
-1965 NDRITSNLT
+1965 DRHAVVGGITSNLT
-1974 LPSSIA
+1974 LPYSIS
-1980 GRYDVKVQWGT
+1980 GRYDMQVQWAVVDVAEDS
-1991 RNTEWLYITNGTN
+1991 NCLYISSDKDSAS
-2004 GTGVGTVNRP
+2004 GVGNIVRP
-2014 LQPADGTALPE
+2014 VRPAEGELPE
-2025 KSGKF
+2025 DAGKET
-2030 RLIARVTYDAFDD
+2030 LIARVTYTDFDD
-2043 YTLAHITGDNG
+2043 DPYIKEHITGQNG

-2059 DVFFDATVAPFD
+2059 DVFFDITVAPFD
-2071 SSVTSEMQNA
+2071 IDATNEMQTA
-2081 LAEKYQGLLR
+2081 LRDNYQSLLV
-2091 DFVDKTK
+2091 DFVDKTTK
-2098 PVDLTA
+2098 PDLRKVDADL
-2104 VSDDMQMPRPALLE
+2104 QMPRPYLLQQE
-2118 EKGIM
+2118 GIM
-2123 SDSYNQKVTMVSL
+2123 TDSYNQKVTMVSL
-2136 TPDVLDFNGYHAMV
+2136 TPDVLGFNGYHAMV

-2198 AFMTEALTGDVYWDG
+2198 VFMTKALTGDVYWNG
-2213 IKNKN
+2213 IKNEN
-2218 TVKTKVTSDLYPF
+2218 TDKTKVTSDLYPF

-2328 DFAQFYKQPIHIDLT
+2328 NFAQFYKQPIQIDLT
-2343 VIGEK
+2343 VPGTTGQ
-2348 NAADPNENQTLTVK
+2348 NDPNENQTLTVK

-2371 GHTFQGISDFT
+2371 GHTFRGISDFT

-2402 SAKYTYTGSGA
+2402 SANYTYTGSGT

-2544 AYVKANIGSDG
+2544 AYVQKNMGADG
-2555 ILRKPDDKNTPVITD
+2555 VLVDPESRNPTVTD

-2580 IGKDPTNVGDK
+2580 IGKDPANVGGK

-2603 KVTDTSKT
+2603 QVTDTSNT

-2636 QAVLEQQNKDGSWSA
+2636 QAVLEQQNEDGSWRA

-2669 ALAPYHKD
+2669 ALAPYYKD

-2802 WKVTVAATCTKD
+2802 WQVTVAATCTKD

-2820 CSICGVVEEKPVP
+2820 CSICGAVEEKPVP
-2833 ATGHKFSAW
+2833 ATGHKFGAW

-2858 KCSVCGTKETMI
+2858 KCSVCGTEETMI

-2902 HKYFSDAA
+2902 HKFFSDAA

-2915 AKDSWIIAALGHDE
+2915 AKDSWVIAALGHDE

-2961 TIPATGKHTYVDG
+2961 TIPATGKHTYVNG
-2974 VCTTCGTRNP
+2974 VCTVCGVKNP
-2984 AGGIKGD
+2984 MANVKGD
-2991 DLKVDSKDNT
+2991 DIKVDSKDNT
-3001 IVTGGGLTIKT
+3001 IVTGGGLVIKADDTIT
-3012 DKPVTDEK
+3012 GEV
-3020 LAEIKA
+3020 LADIKA
-3026 AVENGSIVITVN
+3026 AVSDGAITV
-3038 NTPILQLTK
+3038 TVTDTLQLTNEQK
-3047 EDKESDGGKKALMQ
+3047 AADGGKSALTEAAKM
-3061 AGAAASG
+3061 AGD
-3068 ELKKELDKLAEKLDA
+3068 EVKKELNKLAEKLDA

-3125 VTLTIPITDELYA
+3125 VTVTIPITDELYA

-3207 SGKKDSAN
+3207 SGKTDSAN

>member
-38 QEQIAPADT
+38 QEQIAPVDT

-52 AGNEE
+52 AEDEE
-57 TQEQQEPAEEVPV
+57 TQEQQEPAPETPV
-70 SRSARSGGAAPMLAA
+70 SRSARIGGTALALA
-85 AGAVQNIGTAEEF
+85 EGTVSSAEEF
-98 AAMEPGGN
+98 AAMDASGS
-106 YQLTADITVTAP
+106 YTLTKDIIVTEP
-118 YANEFT
+118 YAS

-137 TLAISGDSDY
+137 TLAIDQPSKDNIG
-147 QALFA
+147 LFSKISSTA
-152 KLAAGAVVKNVMVDG
+152 TIKNVTVDG
-167 EVTGTDNIGGIA
+167 TVTGSRCVGGIA
-179 GIATNATIIACANK
+179 GTSNGTITQCQNKATITATKNGSGNYSQAGGIVGYAENATITSCANVGNVN
-193 ATVAATGRYVG
+193 AAPNDGRRCGGVAGYA
-204 GLVGKGTGLTMTS
+204 KTS
-217 CYNQGAVSSTRT
+217 VIENCYNQGQVSSCRT
-229 RPINMGGIAG
+229 SSRAAVGGIAG
-239 YVDGGASV
+239 YIDSNASV
-247 ENCYNTGSI
+247 INCYN
-256 TGSGSNTAAVVG
+256 SGEISCVAASQVAKLVG
-268 WDAATVKNCYYLE
+268 WNAGSTIKNCYYLGDKE
-281 STYKVGACGNDGY
+281 SEGANGDNY
-294 TDPTVSKTD
+294 TDPTQPKSTD
-303 AEMRSGDIVA
+303 EMQTPA
-313 LLGSAFM
+313 FAAQLGEAFM
-320 VKSGDYP
+320 AKAGDYP

-334 TAAVKFTVSPAN
+334 TAAVLFAIAPAN
-346 AVVEINGVKYTGSC
+346 ATLEINGGTYTGST
-360 TVGLP
+360 TVALP
-365 VGDYTYTVSC
+365 AADTPYSYTVSC
-375 PGYTQQTGSVTVTGE
+375 DGYTTKTGTVTVRNK
-390 DNPVANPNSVSV
+390 DNPVADPANVTV
-402 TLEKDAAKW
+402 TLAEDAAQW

-434 TPTEGTTYKLLKGVT
+434 APTEGTTYQLLKGHA
-449 YTYTAVS
+449 YTYTAETTE
-456 DDEGYEPAS
+456 EGYEPAA
-465 GEVTPTADGTQT
+465 GTVTPNENSTQT

-485 IAVKNGSTHKTEF
+485 IAVTKAPTKTEYYK
-498 EQGDALDTTGLTVT
+498 GDAELDLTGMVLTVNYDGTNETRTITDGYDAAGVTCEGFSAEKPIESQTVT
-512 VTYSDNS
+512 VKYRGKTATFTIKVKDKLQFSDFFSAISDSVTATNS
-519 TKDITEG
+519 TSRPFEPVQSEGCLQPASNASSYSPSTITIAAIK
-526 FTVTGFNS
+526 N
-534 VNVAENQTLTVHYK
+534 
-548 GAETTYSVK
+548 
-557 INKKLFPS
+557 
-565 KAFNALEGYATV
+565 
-577 EYSHTGKYTAGDGK
+577 
-591 EFVDDAQ
+591 
-598 EGALRSNSAGMNS
+598 
-611 TTVTVT
+611 VTV
-617 ITFLENAPKMLLSFD
+617 SFD
-632 YKVSSES
+632 YCGGTGYTDFYVKKGSSQLLASYYSSEWKNFS
-639 NYDKL
+639 
-644 LVAQNRETKLTK
+644 
-656 SGTVAWTA
+656 A
-664 DNSLTVKGGDIVT
+664 DLRIGET
-677 LTYSK
+677 LTLSYGS
-682 DRSTASGSDCIWLK
+682 SSGLKLK
-696 NFTVSPLYTL
+696 NFAVSPLYTL

-731 GVFAVKA
+731 GVYAVKP
-738 AADYTY
+738 
-744 TVTKKGYEPATGKVT
+744 GE
-759 MSAENQTVNVTLVK
+759 
-773 LPVITLQ
+773 
-780 FTPDDAAV
+780 
-788 TLKQGNTT
+788 
-796 VYKESAASSTGKNVY
+796 
-811 IAAKNTDYT
+811 YT

-829 TATGMISVATGDVNK
+829 TATGTINVATTDVNK

-850 AAKYSVTFQIT
+850 LAKQTVTFHIT
-861 KPEGVSASPTVTV
+861 KPDGVTASPTVTV
-874 EYNGTK
+874 MSGK
-880 VYEGSGA
+880 DAVYTGSGT
-887 NCTLPAGDYTYKA
+887 NCALPAGDYTYKA

-950 KPIKSAAGNYL
+950 KPIKSATGNYL

-1184 ETGSITVNADV
+1184 KTGNITVSADV
-1195 NKTVTLSELASCTLT
+1195 NETVTLSEIATRTLT

-1215 AENAKVTVTHPVGGT
+1215 ADATVTVTHPVGGT
-1230 IKPEADG
+1230 IAPEADG

-1245 TYAYTVAKADYIT
+1245 TYAYTVTKENY
-1258 VSGSFTAAKNDTITV
+1258 VPVRGSITAAEDKTLSFA
-1273 TLTYAGAGWDGT
+1273 LTYAGEGWNGT
-1285 TKTAPTQD
+1285 AKTEPKTEN
-1293 KSGVYLIDT
+1293 GVYQIGT
-1302 AAKLAWFADAVNGG
+1302 AAELAWFADAVNGG
-1316 QKAIN
+1316 QTTIS

-1332 KPWTAI
+1332 KTWTAI
-1338 GTSSNKFAGTL
+1338 GTDSNKFAGTL
-1349 DGDNYTVS
+1349 DGDSHTVS
-1357 GLVTTGLVGELAE
+1357 GLAGTGGLVYYLSANGTVKSLC
-1370 GGVVENLRVNCAI
+1370 VDCAI
-1383 VSTSSLLGGVA
+1383 DGTSNV
-1394 NSSAGTIRNCMVSG
+1394 
-1408 SITFS
+1408 
-1413 SEGHNGASAIGGI
+1413 GGI
-1426 AGRTTGNGVI
+1426 ADKSEGRIENCLVSGYIKGGNDTIFGVGGIVGHGVAGNVI
-1436 SGCVSR
+1436 SGCVSTAGILFKYSR
-1442 AVVKDAYDNSTYG
+1442 YAVQNGAGGIVGYTYG
-1455 TSAPLGGIAGY
+1455 T
-1466 AYGVVE
+1466 VE
-1472 NCYFTGTLAVKK
+1472 NCYFAGNVHTNAKSVSAGGF
-1484 TQPNK
+1484 
-1489 IIQQKRGGLVGELNA
+1489 GGLVGCARSNA
-1504 NAELKG
+1504 VMKDCYTVGAVTG
-1510 SYVAGEFAIADES
+1510 PES
-1523 KFGAVVGKVNSGATI
+1523 SFGAVVGKVNSGAAI

-1557 SGMTAHTADYMRSA
+1557 SGMTARTADYMRTP
-1571 EFAVD
+1571 EFAADV
-1576 MGMNQDDGTLNGGF
+1576 GMHLDSGNSNGGF
-1590 PVLPWQGGTVLSA
+1590 PVLPWQGGTPVDNA
-1603 DDLKAAAAAANAL
+1603 DLKAAADAASAL
-1616 ELRGMSA
+1616 QLRGMSA

-1634 YAETVLGLYDLTD
+1634 YAETVLGLYELTD
-1647 YNDKADLCEKYGIEA
+1647 GNYNKADLCEKYGIEE
-1662 PGEAVTN
+1662 PGEAVTD

-1694 RLKADATGVYQLRG
+1694 LLKADATGVYQLRG

-1723 QTYTACLTLPA
+1723 QTHTGFLTLPA

-1784 GAATKTKTFT
+1784 GAATKVKTFT

-1814 FARKNTAVQ
+1814 FTRKNTAVQ
-1823 PLQGMGLYDETNI
+1823 PLQGVGLYDETNI

-1844 AEQGYADVADN
+1844 AEQGYADVADKA
-1855 SEITYVNGSA
+1855 EITYVNGSA

-1880 NGKITYFT
+1880 NGDIEYFT

-1936 ESLNWEL
+1936 GSLNWEL

-2025 KSGKF
+2025 KAGKF

-2059 DVFFDATVAPFD
+2059 DVLFDATVAPFD

-2098 PVDLTA
+2098 PVDTTA
-2104 VSDDMQMPRPALLE
+2104 VGDDMQMPRPALLE
-2118 EKGIM
+2118 KAGIM
-2123 SDSYNQKVTMVSL
+2123 TDSYNQKVTMVSL

-2150 YRPLPGEKPV
+2150 YRPLPGE
-2160 EAKYVVT
+2160 EAAEARYVVT

-2180 EFSFTIQ
+2180 EFRFTIQ
-2187 PFTQPELDGAA
+2187 PFTQQELDGAA
-2198 AFMTEALTGDVYWDG
+2198 VFMTKALTGDVYWNG
-2213 IKNKN
+2213 IKNEN
-2218 TVKTKVTSDLYPF
+2218 TDKTKVTSDLYPF

-2237 EDGTLKYVRGTVNMT
+2237 EDGTLEYVRGTVNMT

-2328 DFAQFYKQPIHIDLT
+2328 DFAQFYKQPIQIDLT
-2343 VIGEK
+2343 VPGTTGQ
-2348 NAADPNENQTLTVK
+2348 NDPNENQTLTVK

-2371 GHTFQGISDFT
+2371 GHTFTGISDFT

-2433 SSGWMFGIAVKG
+2433 SSGWMFGLTLQG
-2445 GNETLPKTTLDNTY
+2445 GTETLPKTTLDNTY

-2477 DPTDPMVPGA
+2477 DPTDPAVPGA

-2555 ILRKPDDKNTPVITD
+2555 VLVDPESHNPTVTD

-2580 IGKDPTNVGDK
+2580 IGKDPANVGGE
-2591 NLLTA
+2591 NLLKA
-2596 LQDKDIM
+2596 LQNKDIM

-2669 ALAPYHKD
+2669 ALAPYHKN

-2858 KCSVCGTKETMI
+2858 KCSVCGTEETMI

-2902 HKYFSDAA
+2902 HKFFSDAA

-2915 AKDSWIIAALGHDE
+2915 AKDSWVIAALGHDE

-2961 TIPATGKHTYVDG
+2961 TIPATGKHTYVNG
-2974 VCTTCGTRNP
+2974 VCTVCGVKNP
-2984 AGGIKGD
+2984 MANVKGD
-2991 DLKVDSKDNT
+2991 DIKVDSKDNKTAAGDGLVIKADDT
-3001 IVTGGGLTIKT
+3001 ITGE
-3012 DKPVTDEK
+3012 V
-3020 LAEIKA
+3020 LADIKA
-3026 AVENGSIVITVN
+3026 AVSDGAITV
-3038 NTPILQLTK
+3038 TVTDTLQLTNEQK
-3047 EDKESDGGKKALMQ
+3047 AADGGKSALTEAAKT
-3061 AGAAASG
+3061 AGD
-3068 ELKKELDKLAEKLDA
+3068 EVKKELNKLAEKLDA

-3125 VTLTIPITDELYA
+3125 VTVTIPITDELYA
-3138 ALQGKHV
+3138 ALQGKRV

-3207 SGKKDSAN
+3207 SGKTDSSN

>member
-38 QEQIAPADT
+38 QEQIAPVDT

-52 AGNEE
+52 AGNEETQE

-70 SRSARSGGAAPMLAA
+70 SRFARSGGAALALAA
-85 AGAVQNIGTAEEF
+85 AGAVQDIGTAEAF

-118 YANEFT
+118 YAY
-124 DFSGTFDGNGHTV
+124 DFSGTFDGDGHTV
-137 TLAISGDSDY
+137 TLDITASTANVG
-147 QALFA
+147 LFS
-152 KLAAGAVVKNVMVDG
+152 KLAGGAVVKNVKVDG
-167 EVTGTDNIGGIA
+167 TVSGTEGVA
-179 GIATNATIIACANK
+179 GIAAQANGATISGCINCAEIS
-193 ATVAATGRYVG
+193 ATERHVG
-204 GLVGKGTGLTMTS
+204 GIVGKLRGGTVEN
-217 CYNQGAVSSTRT
+217 CYNTGAISSSRT

-256 TGSGSNTAAVVG
+256 TGSGDNTAAVVG
-268 WDAATVKNCYYLE
+268 WNAATVKNCYYLE
-281 STYKVGACGNDGY
+281 STYKVGSCGNGDY

-303 AEMRSGDIVA
+303 AEMRSGDIIT

-320 VKSGDYP
+320 AKAGDYP

-334 TAAVKFTVSPAN
+334 TAAVLFAIAPAN
-346 AVVEINGVKYTGSC
+346 ATLEINGGTYTGST
-360 TVGLP
+360 TVALP
-365 VGDYTYTVSC
+365 AADTPYSYTVSC
-375 PGYTQQTGSVTVTGE
+375 DGYTTKTGTVTVTNK
-390 DNPVANPNSVSV
+390 DNPVADPAN
-402 TLEKDAAKW
+402 
-411 VTVTFTVTPENA
+411 VTVTLAEDTSAWVNVTFN
-423 TLTLKDGETQV
+423 V
-434 TPTEGTTYKLLKGVT
+434 TPTGAALTVKRGDTEIEPQSDGSYKLLKDHT
-449 YTYTAVS
+449 YTYTAETAE
-456 DDEGYEPAS
+456 EGYEPAA
-465 GEVTPTADGTQT
+465 GEVTPDESSTQT

-485 IAVKNGSTHKTEF
+485 IAVTKAPTKTEYYK
-498 EQGDALDTTGLTVT
+498 GDAELDLTGMVLTVKYEGTDETRTIEGDYAAAGVTYEGFSTEKPIESQTVT
-512 VTYSDNS
+512 VKYRGKTATFTIKVKDAMLFADFFTGLNGIATAQNS
-519 TKDITEG
+519 TSYKFEPVLLDGGYVLKSTNEKKG
-526 FTVTGFNS
+526 NTTS
-534 VNVAENQTLTVHYK
+534 SLTLTFAKAAQLTFDCKTDSEKNYDGLRVDINNQQ
-548 GAETTYSVK
+548 GNQFGSTGGGYSGEKQDWKEFSIAV
-557 INKKLFPS
+557 N
-565 KAFNALEGYATV
+565 
-577 EYSHTGKYTAGDGK
+577 AGDK
-591 EFVDDAQ
+591 
-598 EGALRSNSAGMNS
+598 
-611 TTVTVT
+611 VTV
-617 ITFLENAPKMLLSFD
+617 NYRKD
-632 YKVSSES
+632 SSG
-639 NYDKL
+639 DKG
-644 LVAQNRETKLTK
+644 Q
-656 SGTVAWTA
+656 
-664 DNSLTVKGGDIVT
+664 
-677 LTYSK
+677 
-682 DRSTASGSDCIWLK
+682 DCIWLR
-696 NFTVSPLYTL
+696 NFRAEVLPTVRFDVKDAAGTA
-706 TIAPNQTDATVTLK
+706 IDATVTLK
-720 DKEGK
+720 KGYTGLTAGTDGSYAL
-725 TVSGSN
+725 TVGE
-731 GVFAVKA
+731 K
-738 AADYTY
+738 YTY
-744 TVTKKGYEPATGKVT
+744 TVEKKGYEKVT
-759 MSAENQTVNVTLVK
+759 QEFTAQEGNNTITVTLVK
-773 LPVITLQ
+773 LPVITLK

-796 VYKESAASSTGKNVY
+796 VYKESADSEKGKNVY

-829 TATGMISVATGDVNK
+829 TATGTISVATADVNK
-844 TVTLTE
+844 TVKLTE
-850 AAKYSVTFQIT
+850 LAKQTVTFNIT
-861 KPEGVSASPTVTV
+861 KPEGVTAEPTITVTSGSITA
-874 EYNGTK
+874 YT
-880 VYEGSGA
+880 GSGA
-887 NCTLPAGDYTYKA
+887 DCTLPAGNYTYTA
-900 TLKDCD
+900 TLEGCD
-906 DLSGS
+906 TLSGS
-911 FTVAAA
+911 FVVQAAKTISLEF
-917 AVTVNL
+917 V
-923 PFEKKLTFADIF
+923 KSLTFDDFFADLD
-935 QGVEG
+935 G
-940 ITASNGTKGF
+940 ITAENGTRYGF
-950 KPIKSAAGNYL
+950 EPVRNAGGNYL
-961 ESNKSY
+961 ESKKS
-967 YGTTSLTLTAT
+967 YGTTTMKLTAG
-978 KPCVISFEYFAQGHE
+978 KPCVVSFQYFSNGYK
-993 DNWDEDDSAFFTVK
+993 DYWDEYGFTVK
-1007 KGTTTL
+1007 NGSKTL
-1013 LTVYE
+1013 LTAYDE
-1018 ENGWKTFSTALN
+1018 SEWKTFSTVLKK
-1030 TGETLTLSF
+1030 GDELTLSF
-1039 NENGNSYYV
+1039 SGSDSYNV
-1048 RLKNFAVSPAYTI
+1048 KLKDFTVSPVYTVSLNVTGAEDCTVVLQDASGAAI
-1061 TLTTTPTA
+1061 TGT
-1069 DKVELKDESGNKLT
+1069 D
-1083 GSGGKYAVAPG
+1083 GKYAVPAG
-1094 TYTYTVSKKDYE
+1094 VYTYTVSKYGYQTKV
-1106 TATGEITVTDA
+1106 GKIIVTDKNVDQ
-1117 DVTQPVKLTA
+1117 DVALTA
-1127 KPVITLTATPADAT
+1127 LTAYQ
-1141 VKLEKGSLPASPKTT
+1141 VKFNVAPE
-1156 DKETGVY
+1156 
-1163 TYVVEKGAEYT
+1163 GA
-1174 YTVSKFGYET
+1174 
-1184 ETGSITVNADV
+1184 A
-1195 NKTVTLSELASCTLT
+1195 VTL
-1210 FAVTP
+1210 
-1215 AENAKVTVTHPVGGT
+1215 THPVGGKIT
-1230 IKPEADG
+1230 ADENG
-1237 GYKLYLGE
+1237 AYIVYAGE

-1285 TKTAPTQD
+1285 TKTAPKTEN
-1293 KSGVYLIDT
+1293 GVYQIGT
-1302 AAKLAWFADAVNGG
+1302 AAELAWFADAVNGG
-1316 QKAIN
+1316 QTTIS

-1332 KPWTAI
+1332 KTWTAI
-1338 GTSSNKFAGTL
+1338 GTDSNKFAGTL
-1349 DGDNYTVS
+1349 DGDSHTVS
-1357 GLVTTGLVGELAE
+1357 GLAGTGGLVYYLSANGTVKSLC
-1370 GGVVENLRVNCAI
+1370 VDCAI
-1383 VSTSSLLGGVA
+1383 DGTSNV
-1394 NSSAGTIRNCMVSG
+1394 
-1408 SITFS
+1408 
-1413 SEGHNGASAIGGI
+1413 GGI
-1426 AGRTTGNGVI
+1426 ADKSEGRIENCLVSGYIKGGNDTIFGVGGIVGHGVAGNVI
-1436 SGCVSR
+1436 SGCVSTADILFKYSR
-1442 AVVKDAYDNSTYG
+1442 YAVQNGAGGIVGYTYG
-1455 TSAPLGGIAGY
+1455 T
-1466 AYGVVE
+1466 VE
-1472 NCYFTGTLAVKK
+1472 NCYFAGNVHTNAKSVSAGGF
-1484 TQPNK
+1484 
-1489 IIQQKRGGLVGELNA
+1489 GGLVGCARSNA
-1504 NAELKG
+1504 VMKDCYTVGAVTG
-1510 SYVAGEFAIADES
+1510 PES
-1523 KFGAVVGKVNSGATI
+1523 SFGAVVGKVNSGAAI

-1557 SGMTAHTADYMRSA
+1557 SGMTARTADYMRTP
-1571 EFAVD
+1571 EFAADV
-1576 MGMNQDDGTLNGGF
+1576 GMHLDSGNSNGGF
-1590 PVLPWQGGTVLSA
+1590 PVLPWQGGTPVDNA
-1603 DDLKAAAAAANAL
+1603 DLKAAADAASAL
-1616 ELRGMSA
+1616 QLRGMSA

-1634 YAETVLGLYDLTD
+1634 YAETVLGLYELTD
-1647 YNDKADLCEKYGIEA
+1647 GNYNKADLCEKYGIEE
-1662 PGEAVTN
+1662 PGEAVTD

-1694 RLKADATGVYQLRG
+1694 LLKADATGVYQLRG
-1708 LTPVSGDPEEEEETA
+1708 LTPVSSDPEEEEETA
-1723 QTYTACLTLPA
+1723 QTYTGFLTLPA

-1740 EGSGEKIVSLTWTAD
+1740 EGSGEKTVSLTWTAD

-1784 GAATKTKTFT
+1784 GAATKVKTFT

-1800 NAEKVQTLEDIAAE
+1800 KAEKAQTLEDIAAE
-1814 FARKNTAVQ
+1814 FTRKNTAVQ
-1823 PLQGMGLYDETNI
+1823 PLEGVGLYDETNI

-1844 AEQGYADVADN
+1844 AEQGYADVADKA
-1855 SEITYVNGSA
+1855 EITYVNGSA
-1865 KANGFDGTKV
+1865 KANGFDDTKV
-1875 QYIAD
+1875 KYIAD
-1880 NGKITYFT
+1880 NGNITYFT

-1936 ESLNWEL
+1936 GSLNWEL

-1974 LPSSIA
+1974 LPSGIA

-2014 LQPADGTALPE
+2014 LQPADGTPLPE
-2025 KSGKF
+2025 KAGKF

-2136 TPDVLDFNGYHAMV
+2136 TPDVLDFYGYHARV

-2187 PFTQPELDGAA
+2187 PFTPQELDGAA
-2198 AFMTEALTGDVYWDG
+2198 AFMTEALTEAVYWNG
-2213 IKNKN
+2213 ISNGN
-2218 TVKTKVTSDLYPF
+2218 TDKDNITGDLKPF
-2231 AEICKN
+2231 VEIHK
-2237 EDGTLKYVRGTVNMT
+2237 EQDGTLTYVYGAVNMD
-2252 FDGIEADDIPG
+2252 FSGIKADDIPG
-2263 WLDTEK
+2263 WYASEK
-2269 YRCFRSSRPS
+2269 YRTFYSSRPT
-2279 VIENE
+2279 VIEHE
-2284 LLRVHQPEYNTT
+2284 LLRVHPAEYNAKVT
-2296 VTLDS
+2296 VNS
-2301 VLTYTKY
+2301 VLSYSKY

-2362 VKVDGYNKN
+2362 VKVDGYDKN
-2371 GHTFQGISDFT
+2371 GHTFTGISGFT

-2477 DPTDPMVPGA
+2477 DPTDPAVPGA

-2580 IGKDPTNVGDK
+2580 IGKDPANVGGK

-2669 ALAPYHKD
+2669 ALAPYYKD
-2677 GGNETVNTAVEKALN
+2677 GGNETVNTAVKKALN

-2853 GISTR
+2853 GISTC
-2858 KCSVCGTKETMI
+2858 KCSVCGTEETMI

-2902 HKYFSDAA
+2902 HKFFSDAA

-2915 AKDSWIIAALGHDE
+2915 AKDSWVIAALGHDE

-2961 TIPATGKHTYVDG
+2961 TIPATGKHTYVNG
-2974 VCTTCGTRNP
+2974 VCTVCGVKNP
-2984 AGGIKGD
+2984 MANVKGD
-2991 DLKVDSKDNT
+2991 DIKVDSKDNKTAAGDGLVIKADDT
-3001 IVTGGGLTIKT
+3001 ITGE
-3012 DKPVTDEK
+3012 V
-3020 LAEIKA
+3020 LADIKA
-3026 AVENGSIVITVN
+3026 AVSDGAITV
-3038 NTPILQLTK
+3038 TVTDTLQLTNEQK
-3047 EDKESDGGKKALMQ
+3047 AADGGKSALTEAAKT
-3061 AGAAASG
+3061 AGD
-3068 ELKKELDKLAEKLDA
+3068 EVKKELNKLAEKLDA

-3125 VTLTIPITDELYA
+3125 VTVTIPITDELYA

-3207 SGKKDSAN
+3207 SGKTDSSN

>member
-1 MRKRVISW
+1 MKKRVISW
-9 LLTVVMVVSM
+9 LLTVVMVVSL

-38 QEQIAPADT
+38 QEQIAPVDT

-57 TQEQQEPAEEVPV
+57 TQEQQEPAPETP
-70 SRSARSGGAAPMLAA
+70 APQMTRSGGAALALA
-85 AGAVQNIGTAEEF
+85 EGTVSSAKEF
-98 AAMEPGGN
+98 AAMDASGS
-106 YQLTADITVTAP
+106 YTLTKDIIVTEP
-118 YANEFT
+118 YAY
-124 DFSGTFDGNGHTV
+124 DFIGTFDGNGHTV
-137 TLAISGDSDY
+137 TLDITASTANVG
-147 QALFA
+147 LFS
-152 KLAAGAVVKNVMVDG
+152 KLAGGAVVKNVITAGSISGKVNN
-167 EVTGTDNIGGIA
+167 VGGIA
-179 GIATNATIIACANK
+179 GTADGNVTIENCKNTASIKGGKGAGGILGYSEPGSGFVTISSCANMGSVSGTRK
-193 ATVAATGRYVG
+193 QVG
-204 GLVGKGTGLTMTS
+204 GIAGNVVGTHIIRN
-217 CYNQGAVSSTRT
+217 CYNQGDISDGA
-229 RPINMGGIAG
+229 GILG
-239 YVDGGASV
+239 RGTKGVLV
-247 ENCYNTGSI
+247 ENCYTVGSVETNGAI
-256 TGSGSNTAAVVG
+256 IAVSSSSYSLDEPCRIVNCYAPSETVTALVPSTVKISNSGTKSSAEMQSAEF
-268 WDAATVKNCYYLE
+268 AAT
-281 STYKVGACGNDGY
+281 
-294 TDPTVSKTD
+294 
-303 AEMRSGDIVA
+303 
-313 LLGSAFM
+313 LGSAFQYNGGGYPTLKDPEPVVEKNVVSIS
-320 VKSGDYP
+320 VKSAKTTCYTGDELELSVTVTYDDNSSEVITKGFTVEGFDNTAPGKQTVTVTYKEKTDSIEIEVIKKPEFDDFFAGIVNSVEVTNDATYPYVVDMTDSDGLCLRSSNPVQGNTSSTSTITLKAKANVTLSFKYWGCNYDSSYAALTIVKNNSYNPEMRSWGSTQWKDFTIDLKKGDTLRLNLIKTYVSGDYY
-327 ALSWETP
+327 
-334 TAAVKFTVSPAN
+334 VKLKDFTVSSLYEVKLTAEPEEAD
-346 AVVEINGVKYTGSC
+346 AVVALKDSTGAELKGTNGVYIVSAGE
-360 TVGLP
+360 
-365 VGDYTYTVSC
+365 YTYTVSAY
-375 PGYTQQTGSVTVTGE
+375 GYDTVT
-390 DNPVANPNSVSV
+390 
-402 TLEKDAAKW
+402 
-411 VTVTFTVTPENA
+411 
-423 TLTLKDGETQV
+423 ET
-434 TPTEGTTYKLLKGVT
+434 
-449 YTYTAVS
+449 
-456 DDEGYEPAS
+456 
-465 GEVTPTADGTQT
+465 
-477 VALKKVQS
+477 
-485 IAVKNGSTHKTEF
+485 I
-498 EQGDALDTTGLTVT
+498 
-512 VTYSDNS
+512 
-519 TKDITEG
+519 
-526 FTVTGFNS
+526 
-534 VNVAENQTLTVHYK
+534 NVAADVAKTV
-548 GAETTYSVK
+548 
-557 INKKLFPS
+557 P
-565 KAFNALEGYATV
+565 
-577 EYSHTGKYTAGDGK
+577 
-591 EFVDDAQ
+591 
-598 EGALRSNSAGMNS
+598 
-611 TTVTVT
+611 
-617 ITFLENAPKMLLSFD
+617 
-632 YKVSSES
+632 
-639 NYDKL
+639 
-644 LVAQNRETKLTK
+644 LTK
-656 SGTVAWTA
+656 SAAYSVAFDISRPAGITA
-664 DNSLTVKGGDIVT
+664 D
-677 LTYSK
+677 
-682 DRSTASGSDCIWLK
+682 
-696 NFTVSPLYTL
+696 
-706 TIAPNQTDATVTLK
+706 
-720 DKEGK
+720 
-725 TVSGSN
+725 
-731 GVFAVKA
+731 
-738 AADYTY
+738 
-744 TVTKKGYEPATGKVT
+744 
-759 MSAENQTVNVTLVK
+759 
-773 LPVITLQ
+773 
-780 FTPDDAAV
+780 
-788 TLKQGNTT
+788 
-796 VYKESAASSTGKNVY
+796 
-811 IAAKNTDYT
+811 
-820 YTVSKFGYE
+820 
-829 TATGMISVATGDVNK
+829 
-844 TVTLTE
+844 
-850 AAKYSVTFQIT
+850 
-861 KPEGVSASPTVTV
+861 PTVTV
-874 EYNGTK
+874 KTNGKAVYTGDGTGCSLSNGSYAYTVACDGCDNAGGIFSVNGDK
-880 VYEGSGA
+880 VNITVTLAKKAIFEDFFA
-887 NCTLPAGDYTYKA
+887 NC
-900 TLKDCD
+900 
-906 DLSGS
+906 
-911 FTVAAA
+911 
-917 AVTVNL
+917 
-923 PFEKKLTFADIF
+923 
-935 QGVEG
+935 QG
-940 ITASNGTKGF
+940 ITVSGDKGKF
-950 KPIKSAAGNYL
+950 TIEGAGKDSYL
-961 ESNKSY
+961 K
-967 YGTTSLTLTAT
+967 TTETTTLALTAT
-978 KPCVISFEYFAQGHE
+978 K
-993 DNWDEDDSAFFTVK
+993 NVK
-1007 KGTTTL
+1007 
-1013 LTVYE
+1013 
-1018 ENGWKTFSTALN
+1018 
-1030 TGETLTLSF
+1030 LSF
-1039 NENGNSYYV
+1039 SYIANAAGYVEGDWYYDEPDEYYYFTIKKNSTQVKRAYSETSWKDFSVELTQGDVLTISYDGYTSYYYAA
-1048 RLKNFAVSPAYTI
+1048 LKNFAAVPFYTLTLNTPDGATVVLKDRSGAEITGKNGAYT
-1061 TLTTTPTA
+1061 
-1069 DKVELKDESGNKLT
+1069 
-1083 GSGGKYAVAPG
+1083 VAAG
-1094 TYTYTVSKKDYE
+1094 TY
-1106 TATGEITVTDA
+1106 A
-1117 DVTQPVKLTA
+1117 
-1127 KPVITLTATPADAT
+1127 
-1141 VKLEKGSLPASPKTT
+1141 
-1156 DKETGVY
+1156 
-1163 TYVVEKGAEYT
+1163 

-1230 IKPEADG
+1230 IAADENG
-1237 GYKLYLGE
+1237 AYIVYLGE
-1245 TYAYTVAKADYIT
+1245 TYAYTAAKADYIT
-1258 VSGSFTAAKNDTITV
+1258 VSGSFTAAKNDTIKV

-1285 TKTAPTQD
+1285 TKTAPKTEN
-1293 KSGVYLIDT
+1293 GVYQIGT
-1302 AAKLAWFADAVNGG
+1302 AAELAWFADAVNGG
-1316 QKAIN
+1316 QTTIS

-1332 KPWTAI
+1332 KTWTAI
-1338 GTSSNKFAGTL
+1338 GTDSNKFAGTL
-1349 DGDNYTVS
+1349 DGDSHTVS
-1357 GLVTTGLVGELAE
+1357 GLAGTGGLVYYLSANGTVKSLC
-1370 GGVVENLRVNCAI
+1370 VDCAI
-1383 VSTSSLLGGVA
+1383 DGTSNV
-1394 NSSAGTIRNCMVSG
+1394 
-1408 SITFS
+1408 
-1413 SEGHNGASAIGGI
+1413 GGI
-1426 AGRTTGNGVI
+1426 ADKSEGRIENCLVSGYIKGGNDTIFGVGGIVGHGVAGNVI
-1436 SGCVSR
+1436 SGCVSTADILFKYSR
-1442 AVVKDAYDNSTYG
+1442 YAVQNGAGGIVGYTYG
-1455 TSAPLGGIAGY
+1455 T
-1466 AYGVVE
+1466 VE
-1472 NCYFTGTLAVKK
+1472 NCYFAGNVHTNAKSVSAGGF
-1484 TQPNK
+1484 
-1489 IIQQKRGGLVGELNA
+1489 GGLVGCARSNA
-1504 NAELKG
+1504 VMKDCYTVGAVTG
-1510 SYVAGEFAIADES
+1510 PES
-1523 KFGAVVGKVNSGATI
+1523 SFGAVVGKVNSGAAI

-1557 SGMTAHTADYMRSA
+1557 SGMTARTADYMRTP
-1571 EFAVD
+1571 EFAADV
-1576 MGMNQDDGTLNGGF
+1576 GMHLDSGNSNGGF
-1590 PVLPWQGGTVLSA
+1590 PVLPWQGGTPVDNA
-1603 DDLKAAAAAANAL
+1603 DLKAAADAASAL
-1616 ELRGMSA
+1616 QLRGMSA

-1634 YAETVLGLYDLTD
+1634 YAETVLGLYELTD
-1647 YNDKADLCEKYGIEA
+1647 GNYNKADLCEKYGIEE
-1662 PGEAVTN
+1662 PGEAVTD

-1694 RLKADATGVYQLRG
+1694 LLKADATGVYQLRG
-1708 LTPVSGDPEEEEETA
+1708 LTPVSSDPEEEEETA
-1723 QTYTACLTLPA
+1723 QTYTGFLTLPA

-1740 EGSGEKIVSLTWTAD
+1740 EGSGEKTVSLTWTAD

-1784 GAATKTKTFT
+1784 GAATKVKTFT

-1800 NAEKVQTLEDIAAE
+1800 KAEKAQTLEDIAAE
-1814 FARKNTAVQ
+1814 FTRKNTAVQ
-1823 PLQGMGLYDETNI
+1823 PLEGVGLYDETNI

-1936 ESLNWEL
+1936 GSLNWEL

-2014 LQPADGTALPE
+2014 LQPTDGTALPE
-2025 KSGKF
+2025 KAGKF

-2160 EAKYVVT
+2160 EAEYVVT

-2187 PFTQPELDGAA
+2187 PFTQQELNGAA
-2198 AFMTEALTGDVYWDG
+2198 VFMTEARTENAYWDG

-2328 DFAQFYKQPIHIDLT
+2328 NFAQFYKQPIQIDLT
-2343 VIGEK
+2343 VPGTTGQ
-2348 NAADPNENQTLTVK
+2348 NDPNENQTLTVK

-2371 GHTFQGISDFT
+2371 GHTFTGISGFT

-2433 SSGWMFGIAVKG
+2433 SSGWMFGLTLQG
-2445 GNETLPKTTLDNTY
+2445 GTETLPKTTLDNTY

-2477 DPTDPMVPGA
+2477 DPTDPAVPGA

-2555 ILRKPDDKNTPVITD
+2555 ILRAPDDKNTPVITD
-2570 NERIILALTA
+2570 NERIALALTA
-2580 IGKDPTNVGDK
+2580 IGKDPANVGGE
-2591 NLLTA
+2591 NLLKA
-2596 LQDKDIM
+2596 LQNKDIM
-2603 KVTDTSKT
+2603 QVTDTSNT

-2636 QAVLEQQNKDGSWSA
+2636 QAVLAQQNEDGSWRA

-2669 ALAPYHKD
+2669 ALAPYYKD

-2802 WKVTVAATCTKD
+2802 WQVTVAATCTKD

-2820 CSICGVVEEKPVP
+2820 CSICGAVEEKSVP
-2833 ATGHKFSAW
+2833 ATGHNFGAW

-2858 KCSVCGTKETMI
+2858 KCSVCGTEETMI

-2915 AKDSWIIAALGHDE
+2915 AKDSWVIAALGHDE

-2961 TIPATGKHTYVDG
+2961 TIPATGKHTYVNG
-2974 VCTTCGTRNP
+2974 VCTVCGVKNP
-2984 AGGIKGD
+2984 MANVKGD
-2991 DLKVDSKDNT
+2991 DIKVDSKDNT

-3020 LAEIKA
+3020 LADIKA
-3026 AVENGSIVITVN
+3026 AVSDGAITV
-3038 NTPILQLTK
+3038 TVTDTLQLTNEQK
-3047 EDKESDGGKKALMQ
+3047 AADGGKSALTEAAKT
-3061 AGAAASG
+3061 AGD
-3068 ELKKELDKLAEKLDA
+3068 EVKKELNKLAEKLDA

-3125 VTLTIPITDELYA
+3125 VTVTIPITDELYA

-3207 SGKKDSAN
+3207 SGKTDSAN

>member
-1 MRKRVISW
+1 MYKR
-9 LLTVVMVVSM
+9 
-19 LPTSVLADTLAAD
+19 
-32 QEQQTQ
+32 QQQTQ
-38 QEQIAPADT
+38 QEQITPVDT

-52 AGNEE
+52 AEDEE

-70 SRSARSGGAAPMLAA
+70 SQMARSGGAALALA
-85 AGAVQNIGTAEEF
+85 EGTVSSAKEF
-98 AAMEPGGN
+98 AAMDASGS
-106 YQLTADITVTAP
+106 YTLTKDIIVTEP
-118 YANEFT
+118 YAS

-137 TLAISGDSDY
+137 TLDIEGNSANVG
-147 QALFA
+147 LFR
-152 KLAAGAVVKNVMVDG
+152 KLGGGATVKNVTVAG
-167 EVTGTDNIGGIA
+167 QVTATGKNNVGGIA
-179 GIATNATIIACANK
+179 GNADGNVTIENCKNTASIKGSKAVGGILGYSEPGSGFVTISSCANMGSVSGTRK
-193 ATVAATGRYVG
+193 QVG
-204 GLVGKGTGLTMTS
+204 GIAGNVVGTHIIRN
-217 CYNQGAVSSTRT
+217 CYNQGDISDGA
-229 RPINMGGIAG
+229 GILG
-239 YVDGGASV
+239 RGTKGVLV
-247 ENCYNTGSI
+247 ENCYTVGSVETNGAI
-256 TGSGSNTAAVVG
+256 MAVSSSSYSSDEPCRIVNCYAPSETVTALVPSTVKISNSGTKSSAEMQSAEF
-268 WDAATVKNCYYLE
+268 AAT
-281 STYKVGACGNDGY
+281 
-294 TDPTVSKTD
+294 
-303 AEMRSGDIVA
+303 
-313 LLGSAFM
+313 LGSAFQYNGGGYPTLKDPEPVVEKNVVSIS
-320 VKSGDYP
+320 VKSAKTTCYTGDELELSVTVTYDDNSSEVITKGFTVAGFDNTAPGKQTVTVTYKEKTDSIEIEVIKKPEFDDFFAGIVNSVEVTNDATYPYVVDMTDSDGLCLRSSNPAQGNTSSTSTITLKAKANVTLSFKYWGCNYDSSYAALTIVKNNSYNPEMRSWGSTQWKDFTIDLKKGDTLRLNLIKTYVSGDYY
-327 ALSWETP
+327 
-334 TAAVKFTVSPAN
+334 VKLKDFTVSSLYEVKLTAEPEEAD
-346 AVVEINGVKYTGSC
+346 AVVALKDSTGAELKGTNGVYIVSAGE
-360 TVGLP
+360 
-365 VGDYTYTVSC
+365 YTYTVSAY
-375 PGYTQQTGSVTVTGE
+375 GYDTVT
-390 DNPVANPNSVSV
+390 
-402 TLEKDAAKW
+402 
-411 VTVTFTVTPENA
+411 
-423 TLTLKDGETQV
+423 ET
-434 TPTEGTTYKLLKGVT
+434 
-449 YTYTAVS
+449 
-456 DDEGYEPAS
+456 
-465 GEVTPTADGTQT
+465 
-477 VALKKVQS
+477 
-485 IAVKNGSTHKTEF
+485 I
-498 EQGDALDTTGLTVT
+498 
-512 VTYSDNS
+512 
-519 TKDITEG
+519 
-526 FTVTGFNS
+526 
-534 VNVAENQTLTVHYK
+534 NVAADVAKTV
-548 GAETTYSVK
+548 
-557 INKKLFPS
+557 P
-565 KAFNALEGYATV
+565 
-577 EYSHTGKYTAGDGK
+577 
-591 EFVDDAQ
+591 
-598 EGALRSNSAGMNS
+598 
-611 TTVTVT
+611 
-617 ITFLENAPKMLLSFD
+617 
-632 YKVSSES
+632 
-639 NYDKL
+639 
-644 LVAQNRETKLTK
+644 LTK
-656 SGTVAWTA
+656 SAAYSVAFDISRPAGITA
-664 DNSLTVKGGDIVT
+664 D
-677 LTYSK
+677 
-682 DRSTASGSDCIWLK
+682 
-696 NFTVSPLYTL
+696 
-706 TIAPNQTDATVTLK
+706 
-720 DKEGK
+720 
-725 TVSGSN
+725 
-731 GVFAVKA
+731 
-738 AADYTY
+738 
-744 TVTKKGYEPATGKVT
+744 
-759 MSAENQTVNVTLVK
+759 
-773 LPVITLQ
+773 
-780 FTPDDAAV
+780 
-788 TLKQGNTT
+788 
-796 VYKESAASSTGKNVY
+796 
-811 IAAKNTDYT
+811 
-820 YTVSKFGYE
+820 
-829 TATGMISVATGDVNK
+829 
-844 TVTLTE
+844 
-850 AAKYSVTFQIT
+850 
-861 KPEGVSASPTVTV
+861 PTVTV
-874 EYNGTK
+874 RTNGKAVYTGDGTGCSLSNGSYAYTVACDGCDNAGGIFSVNGDK
-880 VYEGSGA
+880 VNITVTLAKKAIFEDFFA
-887 NCTLPAGDYTYKA
+887 NC
-900 TLKDCD
+900 
-906 DLSGS
+906 
-911 FTVAAA
+911 
-917 AVTVNL
+917 
-923 PFEKKLTFADIF
+923 
-935 QGVEG
+935 QG
-940 ITASNGTKGF
+940 ITVSGDKGKF
-950 KPIKSAAGNYL
+950 TIEGAGKDSYL
-961 ESNKSY
+961 K
-967 YGTTSLTLTAT
+967 TTETTTLALTAT
-978 KPCVISFEYFAQGHE
+978 K
-993 DNWDEDDSAFFTVK
+993 NVK
-1007 KGTTTL
+1007 
-1013 LTVYE
+1013 
-1018 ENGWKTFSTALN
+1018 
-1030 TGETLTLSF
+1030 LSF
-1039 NENGNSYYV
+1039 SYIANAAGCVEGDWYDEPDEYYYFTIKKNSKQVKLADRETSWKDFSVELTQGDVLTISYDGYTSYYYAA
-1048 RLKNFAVSPAYTI
+1048 LKNFAAVPFYTLTLNTPAGATVVLKDRSGAEITGKNGAYT
-1061 TLTTTPTA
+1061 
-1069 DKVELKDESGNKLT
+1069 
-1083 GSGGKYAVAPG
+1083 VAAG
-1094 TYTYTVSKKDYE
+1094 TY
-1106 TATGEITVTDA
+1106 A
-1117 DVTQPVKLTA
+1117 
-1127 KPVITLTATPADAT
+1127 
-1141 VKLEKGSLPASPKTT
+1141 
-1156 DKETGVY
+1156 
-1163 TYVVEKGAEYT
+1163 

-1230 IKPEADG
+1230 IKPETDG

-1245 TYAYTVAKADYIT
+1245 TYAYTVAKAGYIP
-1258 VSGSFTAAKNDTITV
+1258 VHGSITAAEDKTLSF
-1273 TLTYAGAGWDGT
+1273 TLTYAGEGWDGT
-1285 TKTAPTQD
+1285 AKTAPTQD
-1293 KSGVYLIDT
+1293 KNGVYQIGT
-1302 AAKLAWFADAVNGG
+1302 AAELAWFADAVNKGG
-1316 QKAIN
+1316 TTIS

-1332 KPWTAI
+1332 KTWTAI
-1338 GTSSNKFAGTL
+1338 GTDSNKFAGTL

-1357 GLVTTGLVGELAE
+1357 GLAGTGGLVYYLSANGTVKSLC
-1370 GGVVENLRVNCAI
+1370 VDCAI
-1383 VSTSSLLGGVA
+1383 DGTSDV
-1394 NSSAGTIRNCMVSG
+1394 
-1408 SITFS
+1408 
-1413 SEGHNGASAIGGI
+1413 GGI
-1426 AGRTTGNGVI
+1426 ADKSEGRIKNCLVSGYIKGGDDVIFGVGGIVGHGVAGNVI
-1436 SGCVSR
+1436 SGCVSTADILFKYSR
-1442 AVVKDAYDNSTYG
+1442 YAVQNGAGGIVGYTYG
-1455 TSAPLGGIAGY
+1455 T
-1466 AYGVVE
+1466 VE
-1472 NCYFTGTLAVKK
+1472 NCYFAGNVHTNAKSVSAGGF
-1484 TQPNK
+1484 
-1489 IIQQKRGGLVGELNA
+1489 GGLVGCARSNA
-1504 NAELKG
+1504 VMKDCYTVGAVTG
-1510 SYVAGEFAIADES
+1510 PES
-1523 KFGAVVGKVNSGATI
+1523 SFGAVVGKVNSGATI

-1557 SGMTAHTADYMRSA
+1557 SGMTARTADYMRTP
-1571 EFAVD
+1571 EFAAE
-1576 MGMNQDDGTLNGGF
+1576 MGMHLDSGNSNGGF
-1590 PVLPWQGGTVLSA
+1590 PVLPWQGGTPVDNA
-1603 DDLKAAAAAANAL
+1603 DLKAAAAAANAL

-1634 YAETVLGLYDLTD
+1634 YAETVLRFYDLTD
-1647 YNDKADLCEKYGIEA
+1647 YNDKADLCEKYGIEE
-1662 PGEAVTN
+1662 PGEAVTD

-1694 RLKADATGVYQLRG
+1694 LLKADATGVYQLRG
-1708 LTPVSGDPEEEEETA
+1708 LTPVSSDPEEEEEIA
-1723 QTYTACLTLPA
+1723 QTYTGFLTLPA

-1740 EGSGEKIVSLTWTAD
+1740 EGSGEKTVSLAWTAD

-1784 GAATKTKTFT
+1784 GASTKTKTFT

-1814 FARKNTAVQ
+1814 FTRKNTAVQ
-1823 PLQGMGLYDETNI
+1823 PLEGVGLYYETNI

-2025 KSGKF
+2025 KAGKF

-2059 DVFFDATVAPFD
+2059 DVLFDATVAPFD

-2098 PVDLTA
+2098 PVDTTA

-2118 EKGIM
+2118 QEDIM
-2123 SDSYNQKVTMVSL
+2123 TDSYNQKVTMVSL

-2198 AFMTEALTGDVYWDG
+2198 AFMTEARTENAYWDG
-2213 IKNKN
+2213 IKNEN
-2218 TVKTKVTSDLYPF
+2218 TDKTKVTSDLYPF

-2328 DFAQFYKQPIHIDLT
+2328 NFAQFYKQPIQIDLT
-2343 VIGEK
+2343 VPGTTGQ
-2348 NAADPNENQTLTVK
+2348 NDPNENQTLTVK

-2371 GHTFQGISDFT
+2371 GHTFTGISGFT

-2402 SAKYTYTGSGA
+2402 SANYTYTGSGA

-2433 SSGWMFGIAVKG
+2433 SSGWMFGLTLQG
-2445 GNETLPKTTLDNTY
+2445 GTETLPKTTLDNTY

-2477 DPTDPMVPGA
+2477 DPTDPAVPGA

-2555 ILRKPDDKNTPVITD
+2555 ILRAPDDKNTPVITD
-2570 NERIILALTA
+2570 NERIALALTA
-2580 IGKDPTNVGDK
+2580 IGKDPANVGGE
-2591 NLLTA
+2591 NLLKA
-2596 LQDKDIM
+2596 LQNKDIM
-2603 KVTDTSKT
+2603 QVTDTSNT

-2636 QAVLEQQNKDGSWSA
+2636 QAVLAQQNEDGSWRA

-2677 GGNETVNTAVEKALN
+2677 GGNETVNTAVRKALN

-2802 WKVTVAATCTKD
+2802 WQVTVAATCTKD

-2820 CSICGVVEEKPVP
+2820 CSICGAVEEKPVP
-2833 ATGHKFSAW
+2833 ATGHKFGAW

-2858 KCSVCGTKETMI
+2858 KCSVCGTEETMI

-2893 SAYWTCSRC
+2893 SAYWSCSRC
-2902 HKYFSDAA
+2902 HKFFSDAA

-2915 AKDSWIIAALGHDE
+2915 AKDSWVIAALGHDE

-2961 TIPATGKHTYVDG
+2961 TIPATGKHTYVNG
-2974 VCTTCGTRNP
+2974 VCTVCGVKNP
-2984 AGGIKGD
+2984 MANVKGD
-2991 DLKVDSKDNT
+2991 DIKVDSKDNT
-3001 IVTGGGLTIKT
+3001 IVTGGGLVIKADDTIT
-3012 DKPVTDEK
+3012 GEV
-3020 LAEIKA
+3020 LADIKA
-3026 AVENGSIVITVN
+3026 AVSDGAITV
-3038 NTPILQLTK
+3038 TVTDTLQLTNEQK
-3047 EDKESDGGKKALMQ
+3047 AADGGKSALTEAAKM
-3061 AGAAASG
+3061 AGD
-3068 ELKKELDKLAEKLDA
+3068 EVKKELNKLAEKLDA

-3125 VTLTIPITDELYA
+3125 VTVTIPITDELYA

>member
-1 MRKRVISW
+1 MKKRVISW

-38 QEQIAPADT
+38 QEQIAPVDT

-52 AGNEE
+52 AEDEE
-57 TQEQQEPAEEVPV
+57 TQEQQEPAPETPV
-70 SRSARSGGAAPMLAA
+70 SRSARIG
-85 AGAVQNIGTAEEF
+85 GTALALAEGTVSSAKEF
-98 AAMEPGGN
+98 AAMDASGS
-106 YQLTADITVTAP
+106 YTLTKDIIVTEP
-118 YANEFT
+118 YAS

-137 TLAISGDSDY
+137 TLEITASTANVG
-147 QALFA
+147 LFS
-152 KLAAGAVVKNVMVDG
+152 KLAGGAVVKNVKVDG
-167 EVTGTDNIGGIA
+167 TVSGTEGVA
-179 GIATNATIIACANK
+179 GIAAQANGATISGCINCAIIS
-193 ATVAATGRYVG
+193 ATGRYVG
-204 GLVGKGTGLTMTS
+204 GIVGKLRGGT
-217 CYNQGAVSSTRT
+217 
-229 RPINMGGIAG
+229 
-239 YVDGGASV
+239 V
-247 ENCYNTGSI
+247 ENCYNTGAISSSRDRKGVNLGGI
-256 TGSGSNTAAVVG
+256 AGYIDSNGS
-268 WDAATVKNCYYLE
+268 VKNCYNSGTTSVTADTSNYAAIAGWCDNSTVTNCYYLDTTA
-281 STYKVGACGNDGY
+281 SAGANGNSQ
-294 TDPTVSKTD
+294 TATSKT
-303 AEMRSGDIVA
+303 AEEMKSPAFAA
-313 LLGSAFM
+313 LLGDGFM
-320 VKSGDYP
+320 VKSGNYP

-334 TAAVKFTVSPAN
+334 TAAVLFTIAPAN
-346 AVVEINGVKYTGSC
+346 ATLEINGGTYTGST
-360 TVGLP
+360 TVALP
-365 VGDYTYTVSC
+365 AADAPYSYTVSC
-375 PGYTQQTGSVTVTGE
+375 DGYTTKTGTVTVRNK
-390 DNPVANPNSVSV
+390 DNPVADPANVTV
-402 TLEKDAAKW
+402 TLAEDAAQW
-411 VTVTFTVTPENA
+411 VTVTFTVTPA
-423 TLTLKDGETQV
+423 GAALTLKDGERQV
-434 TPTEGTTYKLLKGVT
+434 APTEGTTYQLLKGHA
-449 YTYTAVS
+449 YTYTAETTK
-456 DDEGYEPAS
+456 EGYEPAA
-465 GEVTPTADGTQT
+465 GTVTPTENSTQT

-485 IAVKNGSTHKTEF
+485 IAVTKAPTKTEYYK
-498 EQGDALDTTGLTVT
+498 GDAELDLTGMVLTVNYEGT
-512 VTYSDNS
+512 DEPRTIEGDYAAAGVTFEGFDTSEPAESKSITISYRGKTASFAIEVKDKLQFSDFFSAISDSVTATNS
-519 TKDITEG
+519 TSRPFEPVQSEGCLQPASNASSYSPSTITIAAIK
-526 FTVTGFNS
+526 N
-534 VNVAENQTLTVHYK
+534 
-548 GAETTYSVK
+548 
-557 INKKLFPS
+557 
-565 KAFNALEGYATV
+565 
-577 EYSHTGKYTAGDGK
+577 
-591 EFVDDAQ
+591 
-598 EGALRSNSAGMNS
+598 
-611 TTVTVT
+611 VTV
-617 ITFLENAPKMLLSFD
+617 SFD
-632 YKVSSES
+632 YCGGTGYTDFYVKKGSSQLLASYYSSEWKNFS
-639 NYDKL
+639 
-644 LVAQNRETKLTK
+644 
-656 SGTVAWTA
+656 A
-664 DNSLTVKGGDIVT
+664 DLRIGET
-677 LTYSK
+677 LTLSYGS
-682 DRSTASGSDCIWLK
+682 SSGLKLK

-706 TIAPNQTDATVTLK
+706 TIAPDQTDATVTLK

-829 TATGMISVATGDVNK
+829 TATGTISVATGDVNK

-850 AAKYSVTFQIT
+850 AAKYSVTFNIT
-861 KPEGVSASPTVTV
+861 KPEGVTAEPTVTV
-874 EYNGTK
+874 KSGRDT
-880 VYEGSGA
+880 VYTGSGT
-887 NCTLPAGDYTYKA
+887 NCTLPAGNYTYTA
-900 TLKDCD
+900 TLEGCD
-906 DLSGS
+906 TLSGS
-911 FTVAAA
+911 FVVQAAKTIGLEF
-917 AVTVNL
+917 V
-923 PFEKKLTFADIF
+923 KSLTFDDFFAGLD
-935 QGVEG
+935 G
-940 ITASNGTKGF
+940 ITAENGTRYGF
-950 KPIKSAAGNYL
+950 EPVRAAGGNYL
-961 ESNKSY
+961 ESNRRS

-978 KPCVISFEYFAQGHE
+978 ESRLVSFRYLAKGYE
-993 DNWDEDDSAFFTVK
+993 DNWDEDNSAFFTVK

-1013 LTVYE
+1013 LIAYE
-1018 ENGWKTFSTALN
+1018 ENGWKTFSTVLN
-1030 TGETLTLSF
+1030 KDEKLTLSF
-1039 NENGNSYYV
+1039 SESGSSYYV
-1048 RLKNFAVSPAYTI
+1048 RLKDFAAAAAHTLTLNTPAGATVVLKDRSGAEITGKNGAYT
-1061 TLTTTPTA
+1061 
-1069 DKVELKDESGNKLT
+1069 
-1083 GSGGKYAVAPG
+1083 VAAG
-1094 TYTYTVSKKDYE
+1094 TY
-1106 TATGEITVTDA
+1106 A
-1117 DVTQPVKLTA
+1117 
-1127 KPVITLTATPADAT
+1127 
-1141 VKLEKGSLPASPKTT
+1141 
-1156 DKETGVY
+1156 
-1163 TYVVEKGAEYT
+1163 

-1230 IKPEADG
+1230 IKPETDG

-1245 TYAYTVAKADYIT
+1245 TYAYTVAKAGYIP
-1258 VSGSFTAAKNDTITV
+1258 VHGSITAAEDKTLSF
-1273 TLTYAGAGWDGT
+1273 TLTYAGEGWDGT
-1285 TKTAPTQD
+1285 AKTAPTQD
-1293 KSGVYLIDT
+1293 KSGVYQIGT
-1302 AAKLAWFADAVNGG
+1302 AAELAWFADAVNKGG
-1316 QKAIN
+1316 TTIS

-1332 KPWTAI
+1332 KTWTAI
-1338 GTSSNKFAGTL
+1338 GTDSNKFAGTL

-1357 GLVTTGLVGELAE
+1357 GLAGTGGLVYYLSANGTVKSLC
-1370 GGVVENLRVNCAI
+1370 VDCAI
-1383 VSTSSLLGGVA
+1383 DGTSNV
-1394 NSSAGTIRNCMVSG
+1394 
-1408 SITFS
+1408 
-1413 SEGHNGASAIGGI
+1413 GGI
-1426 AGRTTGNGVI
+1426 ADKSEGRIKNCLVSGYIKGGDDVIFGVGGIVGHGVAGNVI
-1436 SGCVSR
+1436 SGCVSTADILFKYSR
-1442 AVVKDAYDNSTYG
+1442 YAVQNGAGGIVGYTYG
-1455 TSAPLGGIAGY
+1455 T
-1466 AYGVVE
+1466 VE
-1472 NCYFTGTLAVKK
+1472 NCYFAGNVHTNAKSVSAGGF
-1484 TQPNK
+1484 
-1489 IIQQKRGGLVGELNA
+1489 GGLVGCARSNA
-1504 NAELKG
+1504 VMKDCYTVGAVTG
-1510 SYVAGEFAIADES
+1510 PES
-1523 KFGAVVGKVNSGATI
+1523 SFGAVVGKVNSGATI

-1557 SGMTAHTADYMRSA
+1557 SGMTARTADYMRTP
-1571 EFAVD
+1571 EFAAE
-1576 MGMNQDDGTLNGGF
+1576 MGMHLDSGNSNGGF
-1590 PVLPWQGGTVLSA
+1590 PVLPWQGGTPVDNA
-1603 DDLKAAAAAANAL
+1603 DLKAAAAAANAL

-1634 YAETVLGLYDLTD
+1634 YAETVLRFYDLTD
-1647 YNDKADLCEKYGIEA
+1647 YNDKADLCEKYGIEE
-1662 PGEAVTN
+1662 PGEAVTD

-1694 RLKADATGVYQLRG
+1694 LLKADATGVYQLRG
-1708 LTPVSGDPEEEEETA
+1708 LTPVSSDPEEEEEIA
-1723 QTYTACLTLPA
+1723 QTYTGFLTLPA

-1740 EGSGEKIVSLTWTAD
+1740 EGSGEKTVSLAWTAD

-1814 FARKNTAVQ
+1814 FTRKNTAVQ
-1823 PLQGMGLYDETNI
+1823 PLQGVGLYNETNI

-1844 AEQGYADVADN
+1844 AEQGYADVADKA
-1855 SEITYVNGSA
+1855 EITYVNGSA

-1936 ESLNWEL
+1936 GSLNWEL

-1974 LPSSIA
+1974 LPSGIA

-2014 LQPADGTALPE
+2014 LQPADGTPLPE
-2025 KSGKF
+2025 KAGKF

-2187 PFTQPELDGAA
+2187 PFTQQELDGAA
-2198 AFMTEALTGDVYWDG
+2198 DFMTEALTGDVYWDG

-2218 TVKTKVTSDLYPF
+2218 TDKTKVTSDLYPF

-2237 EDGTLKYVRGTVNMT
+2237 EDGTLKYIRGTVNMT

-2343 VIGEK
+2343 VPGTTGQ
-2348 NAADPNENQTLTVK
+2348 NDPNENQTLTVK

-2371 GHTFQGISDFT
+2371 GHTFRGISDFT

-2433 SSGWMFGIAVKG
+2433 SSGWMFGLTLQG
-2445 GNETLPKTTLDNTY
+2445 GTETLPKTTLDNTY

-2477 DPTDPMVPGA
+2477 DPTDPAVPGA

-2544 AYVKANIGSDG
+2544 AYVQKNMGADG
-2555 ILRKPDDKNTPVITD
+2555 VLVDPESRNPTVTD

-2580 IGKDPTNVGDK
+2580 IGKDPANVGGE
-2591 NLLTA
+2591 NLLKA
-2596 LQDKDIM
+2596 LQNKDIM
-2603 KVTDTSKT
+2603 QVTDTSNT

-2636 QAVLEQQNKDGSWSA
+2636 QAVLAQQNEDGSWRA

-2669 ALAPYHKD
+2669 ALAPYYKD

-2858 KCSVCGTKETMI
+2858 KCSVCGTEETMI

-2902 HKYFSDAA
+2902 HKFFSDAA

-2915 AKDSWIIAALGHDE
+2915 AKDSWVIAALGHDE

-3125 VTLTIPITDELYA
+3125 VTVTIPITDELYA
-3138 ALQGKHV
+3138 ALQGKRV

-3152 DSSGNVTT
+3152 DVNGNVTT
-3160 AELSATLG
+3160 TELPATLG

-3184 AFAIV
+3184 TFAIV

-3226 GSAVL
+3226 GSAAL

>member
-1 MRKRVISW
+1 MKKRVISW
-9 LLTVVMVVSM
+9 LLTVVMVVSL
-19 LPTSVLADTLAAD
+19 LPTSVLADMLAAD

-38 QEQIAPADT
+38 QEQIAPVDT

-70 SRSARSGGAAPMLAA
+70 SRSARSGGAALALA
-85 AGAVQNIGTAEEF
+85 EGTVSSAKEF
-98 AAMEPGGN
+98 AAMDASGS
-106 YQLTADITVTAP
+106 YTLTKDIIVTEP
-118 YANEFT
+118 YAY
-124 DFSGTFDGNGHTV
+124 DFIGTFDGNGHTV
-137 TLAISGDSDY
+137 TLDITASTANVG
-147 QALFA
+147 LFS
-152 KLAAGAVVKNVMVDG
+152 KLAGGAVVKNVITAGSISGKVNN
-167 EVTGTDNIGGIA
+167 VGGIA
-179 GIATNATIIACANK
+179 GTADGNVTIENCKNTASIKGGKGAGGILGYSEPGSGFVTISSCANMGSVSGTRK
-193 ATVAATGRYVG
+193 QVG
-204 GLVGKGTGLTMTS
+204 GIAGNVVGTHIIRN
-217 CYNQGAVSSTRT
+217 CYNQGDISDGA
-229 RPINMGGIAG
+229 GILG
-239 YVDGGASV
+239 RGTKGVLV
-247 ENCYNTGSI
+247 ENCYTVGSVETNGAI
-256 TGSGSNTAAVVG
+256 IAVSSSSYSSDEPCRIVNCYAPSETVTALVPSTVKISNSGTKSSAEMQSAEF
-268 WDAATVKNCYYLE
+268 AAT
-281 STYKVGACGNDGY
+281 
-294 TDPTVSKTD
+294 
-303 AEMRSGDIVA
+303 
-313 LLGSAFM
+313 LGSAFQYNGGGYPTLKDPEPVVEKNVVSIS
-320 VKSGDYP
+320 VKSAKTTCYTGDELELSVTVTYDDNSSEVITKGFTVEGFDNTAPGKQTVTVTYKEKTDSIEIEVIKKPEFDDFFAGIVNSVEVTNDATYPYVVDMTDSDGLCLRSSNPVQGNTSSTSTITLKAKANVTLSFKYWGCNYDSSYAALTIVKNNSYNPEMRSWGSTQWKDFTIDLKKGDTLRLNLIKTYVSGDYY
-327 ALSWETP
+327 
-334 TAAVKFTVSPAN
+334 VKLKDFTVSSLYEVKLTAEPEEAD
-346 AVVEINGVKYTGSC
+346 AVVALKDSTGAELKGTNGVYIVSAGE
-360 TVGLP
+360 
-365 VGDYTYTVSC
+365 YTYTVSAY
-375 PGYTQQTGSVTVTGE
+375 GYDTVT
-390 DNPVANPNSVSV
+390 
-402 TLEKDAAKW
+402 
-411 VTVTFTVTPENA
+411 
-423 TLTLKDGETQV
+423 ET
-434 TPTEGTTYKLLKGVT
+434 
-449 YTYTAVS
+449 
-456 DDEGYEPAS
+456 
-465 GEVTPTADGTQT
+465 
-477 VALKKVQS
+477 
-485 IAVKNGSTHKTEF
+485 I
-498 EQGDALDTTGLTVT
+498 
-512 VTYSDNS
+512 
-519 TKDITEG
+519 
-526 FTVTGFNS
+526 
-534 VNVAENQTLTVHYK
+534 NVAADVAKTV
-548 GAETTYSVK
+548 
-557 INKKLFPS
+557 P
-565 KAFNALEGYATV
+565 
-577 EYSHTGKYTAGDGK
+577 
-591 EFVDDAQ
+591 
-598 EGALRSNSAGMNS
+598 
-611 TTVTVT
+611 
-617 ITFLENAPKMLLSFD
+617 
-632 YKVSSES
+632 
-639 NYDKL
+639 
-644 LVAQNRETKLTK
+644 LTK
-656 SGTVAWTA
+656 SAAYSVAFDISRPAGITA
-664 DNSLTVKGGDIVT
+664 D
-677 LTYSK
+677 
-682 DRSTASGSDCIWLK
+682 
-696 NFTVSPLYTL
+696 
-706 TIAPNQTDATVTLK
+706 
-720 DKEGK
+720 
-725 TVSGSN
+725 
-731 GVFAVKA
+731 
-738 AADYTY
+738 
-744 TVTKKGYEPATGKVT
+744 
-759 MSAENQTVNVTLVK
+759 
-773 LPVITLQ
+773 
-780 FTPDDAAV
+780 
-788 TLKQGNTT
+788 
-796 VYKESAASSTGKNVY
+796 
-811 IAAKNTDYT
+811 
-820 YTVSKFGYE
+820 
-829 TATGMISVATGDVNK
+829 
-844 TVTLTE
+844 
-850 AAKYSVTFQIT
+850 
-861 KPEGVSASPTVTV
+861 PTVTV
-874 EYNGTK
+874 KTNGKAVYTGDGTGCSLSNGSYAYTVACDGCDNAGGIFSVNGDK
-880 VYEGSGA
+880 VNITVTLAKKAIFEDFFA
-887 NCTLPAGDYTYKA
+887 NC
-900 TLKDCD
+900 
-906 DLSGS
+906 
-911 FTVAAA
+911 
-917 AVTVNL
+917 
-923 PFEKKLTFADIF
+923 
-935 QGVEG
+935 QG
-940 ITASNGTKGF
+940 ITVSGDKGKF
-950 KPIKSAAGNYL
+950 TIEGAGKDSYL
-961 ESNKSY
+961 K
-967 YGTTSLTLTAT
+967 TTETTTLALTAT
-978 KPCVISFEYFAQGHE
+978 K
-993 DNWDEDDSAFFTVK
+993 NVK
-1007 KGTTTL
+1007 
-1013 LTVYE
+1013 
-1018 ENGWKTFSTALN
+1018 
-1030 TGETLTLSF
+1030 LSF
-1039 NENGNSYYV
+1039 SYIANAAGYVEGDWYYDEPDEYYYFTIKKNSTQVKRAYSETSWKDFSVELTQGDVLTISYDGYTSYYYAA
-1048 RLKNFAVSPAYTI
+1048 LKNFAAVPFYTLTLNTPDGATVVLKDRSGAEITGKNGAYT
-1061 TLTTTPTA
+1061 
-1069 DKVELKDESGNKLT
+1069 
-1083 GSGGKYAVAPG
+1083 VAAG
-1094 TYTYTVSKKDYE
+1094 TY
-1106 TATGEITVTDA
+1106 A
-1117 DVTQPVKLTA
+1117 
-1127 KPVITLTATPADAT
+1127 
-1141 VKLEKGSLPASPKTT
+1141 
-1156 DKETGVY
+1156 
-1163 TYVVEKGAEYT
+1163 

-1230 IKPEADG
+1230 IKPETDG

-1245 TYAYTVAKADYIT
+1245 TYAYTVTKADYIP
-1258 VSGSFTAAKNDTITV
+1258 VHGSITAAEDKTLSF
-1273 TLTYAGAGWDGT
+1273 TLTYAGEGWDGT
-1285 TKTAPTQD
+1285 AKTAPTQD
-1293 KSGVYLIDT
+1293 KNGVYQIGT
-1302 AAKLAWFADAVNGG
+1302 AAELAWFADAVNKDGTT
-1316 QKAIN
+1316 IS

-1332 KPWTAI
+1332 KTWTAI
-1338 GTSSNKFAGTL
+1338 GTDSNKFAGTL

-1357 GLVTTGLVGELAE
+1357 GLAGTGGLVYYLSANGTVKSLC
-1370 GGVVENLRVNCAI
+1370 VDCAI
-1383 VSTSSLLGGVA
+1383 DGTSNV
-1394 NSSAGTIRNCMVSG
+1394 
-1408 SITFS
+1408 
-1413 SEGHNGASAIGGI
+1413 GGI
-1426 AGRTTGNGVI
+1426 ADKSEGRIENCLVSGYIKGGDDVIFGVGGIVGHGVAGNVI
-1436 SGCVSR
+1436 SGCVSTADILFKYSR
-1442 AVVKDAYDNSTYG
+1442 YAVQNGAGGIVGYTYG
-1455 TSAPLGGIAGY
+1455 T
-1466 AYGVVE
+1466 VE
-1472 NCYFTGTLAVKK
+1472 NCYFAGNVHTNAKSVSAGGF
-1484 TQPNK
+1484 
-1489 IIQQKRGGLVGELNA
+1489 GGLVGCARSNA
-1504 NAELKG
+1504 VMKDCYTVGAVTG
-1510 SYVAGEFAIADES
+1510 PES
-1523 KFGAVVGKVNSGATI
+1523 SFGAVVGKVNSGATI

-1557 SGMTAHTADYMRSA
+1557 SGMTARTADYMRTP
-1571 EFAVD
+1571 EFAAE
-1576 MGMNQDDGTLNGGF
+1576 MGMHLDSGNSNGGF
-1590 PVLPWQGGTVLSA
+1590 PVLPWQGGTPVDNA
-1603 DDLKAAAAAANAL
+1603 DLKAAAAAANAL

-1634 YAETVLGLYDLTD
+1634 YAETVLGFYDLTD
-1647 YNDKADLCEKYGIEA
+1647 YNDKADLCEKYGIEE
-1662 PGEAVTN
+1662 PGEAVTD

-1694 RLKADATGVYQLRG
+1694 LLKADATGVYQLRG
-1708 LTPVSGDPEEEEETA
+1708 LTPVSSDPEEEEEIA
-1723 QTYTACLTLPA
+1723 QTYTGFLTLPA

-1740 EGSGEKIVSLTWTAD
+1740 EGSGEKTVSLAWTAD

-1784 GAATKTKTFT
+1784 GAATKVKTFT

-1800 NAEKVQTLEDIAAE
+1800 KAEKAQTLEDIAAE
-1814 FARKNTAVQ
+1814 FTRKNTAVQ
-1823 PLQGMGLYDETNI
+1823 PLEGVGLYDETNI

-1936 ESLNWEL
+1936 GSLNWEL

-1991 RNTEWLYITNGTN
+1991 RNTEWLYITNGT
-2004 GTGVGTVNRP
+2004 GVGTVNRP
-2014 LQPADGTALPE
+2014 LQPADGTPLPE
-2025 KSGKF
+2025 KAGKF

-2187 PFTQPELDGAA
+2187 PFTQQELDDAA
-2198 AFMTEALTGDVYWDG
+2198 DFMTAARTEDAYWDG

-2328 DFAQFYKQPIHIDLT
+2328 NFAQFYKQPIQIDLT
-2343 VIGEK
+2343 VPGTTGQ
-2348 NAADPNENQTLTVK
+2348 NDPNENQTLTVK

-2371 GHTFQGISDFT
+2371 GHTFTGISGFT

-2433 SSGWMFGIAVKG
+2433 SSGWMFGLTLQG
-2445 GNETLPKTTLDNTY
+2445 GTETLPKTTLDNTY

-2477 DPTDPMVPGA
+2477 DPTDPAVPGA

-2555 ILRKPDDKNTPVITD
+2555 ILRAPDDKNTPVITD
-2570 NERIILALTA
+2570 NERIALALTA
-2580 IGKDPTNVGDK
+2580 IGKDPANVGGE
-2591 NLLTA
+2591 NLLKA
-2596 LQDKDIM
+2596 LQNKDIM
-2603 KVTDTSKT
+2603 QVTDTSNT

-2636 QAVLEQQNKDGSWSA
+2636 QAVLAQQNEDGSWRA

-2669 ALAPYHKD
+2669 ALAPYYKD

-2802 WKVTVAATCTKD
+2802 WQVTVAATCTKD

-2820 CSICGVVEEKPVP
+2820 CSICGAVEEKSVP
-2833 ATGHKFSAW
+2833 ATGHNFGAW

-2858 KCSVCGTKETMI
+2858 KCSVCGTEETMI

-2915 AKDSWIIAALGHDE
+2915 AKDSWVIAALGHDE

-2961 TIPATGKHTYVDG
+2961 TIPATGKHTYVNG
-2974 VCTTCGTRNP
+2974 VCTVCGVKNP
-2984 AGGIKGD
+2984 MANVKGD
-2991 DLKVDSKDNT
+2991 DIKVDSKDNT

-3020 LAEIKA
+3020 LADIKA
-3026 AVENGSIVITVN
+3026 AVSDGAITV
-3038 NTPILQLTK
+3038 TVTDTLQLTNEQK
-3047 EDKESDGGKKALMQ
+3047 AADGGKSALTEAAKT
-3061 AGAAASG
+3061 AGD
-3068 ELKKELDKLAEKLDA
+3068 EVKKELNKLAEKLDA

-3125 VTLTIPITDELYA
+3125 VTVTIPITDELYA

-3207 SGKKDSAN
+3207 SGKTDSAN

>member
-1 MRKRVISW
+1 MKKRVISW
-9 LLTVVMVVSM
+9 LLTVVMVVSL

-38 QEQIAPADT
+38 QEQTAPADT
-47 ENTVP
+47 VSNVP
-52 AGNEE
+52 TEDEE
-57 TQEQQEPAEEVPV
+57 TQEQQEPAPETPV

-85 AGAVQNIGTAEEF
+85 AGAVQDIGTAEAF

-106 YQLTADITVTAP
+106 YQLTANITVTAP
-118 YANEFT
+118 YGNDITGFT
-124 DFSGTFDGNGHTV
+124 GFTGTFDGNGHTV
-137 TLAISGDSDY
+137 TLDITASTANVG
-147 QALFA
+147 LFS
-152 KLAAGAVVKNVMVDG
+152 KLAGGAVVKNVKVDG
-167 EVTGTDNIGGIA
+167 TVSGTEGVA
-179 GIATNATIIACANK
+179 GIAAQANGATISGCINCAIIS
-193 ATVAATGRYVG
+193 ATGRYVG
-204 GLVGKGTGLTMTS
+204 GIVGKLRGGT
-217 CYNQGAVSSTRT
+217 
-229 RPINMGGIAG
+229 
-239 YVDGGASV
+239 V
-247 ENCYNTGSI
+247 ENCYNTGAISSSRDRKGVNLGGI
-256 TGSGSNTAAVVG
+256 AGYIDSNGS
-268 WDAATVKNCYYLE
+268 VKNCYNSGTTSATADTSNYAAIAGWCDNSTVTNCYYLDTTA
-281 STYKVGACGNDGY
+281 SAGANGNSQ
-294 TDPTVSKTD
+294 TATSKT
-303 AEMRSGDIVA
+303 AEEMKSPA
-313 LLGSAFM
+313 FAAQLGEAFM
-320 VKSGDYP
+320 AKAGDYP

-334 TAAVKFTVSPAN
+334 TAAVSFTIQPEN
-346 AVVEINGVKYTGSC
+346 AVLTINGGTYTGST
-360 TVGLP
+360 TVALP
-365 VGDYTYTVSC
+365 AADAPYSYTVSC
-375 PGYTQQTGSVTVTGE
+375 PGYTQQTGTVTGE
-390 DNPVANPNSVSV
+390 DNPVADPAN
-402 TLEKDAAKW
+402 
-411 VTVTFTVTPENA
+411 VTVTLAEDTSAWVNMTFN
-423 TLTLKDGETQV
+423 V
-434 TPTEGTTYKLLKGVT
+434 TPTGAALTVKRGDTEIEPQSDGSYKLLKGVT

-456 DDEGYEPAS
+456 DDEGYEPAA
-465 GEVTPTADGTQT
+465 GEVTPTESSTQT

-485 IAVKNGSTHKTEF
+485 IKVTKAPTKTEYYK
-498 EQGDALDTTGLTVT
+498 GDAELDLTGMVLTVNYDGTDETRTITDGYDAAGVTCEGFSTEKPIESQTVT
-512 VTYSDNS
+512 VKYRGKTATFTIKVKDAMLFADFFTGLNGIATAQNS
-519 TKDITEG
+519 TSYKFEPVLLDGGYVLKSTNEKKG
-526 FTVTGFNS
+526 NTTS
-534 VNVAENQTLTVHYK
+534 SLTLTFVKAAQLTFDCKTDSEKNYD
-548 GAETTYSVK
+548 GLRVDINDQTGSQFGSTGGYSGEKQDWKEFSIAV
-557 INKKLFPS
+557 N
-565 KAFNALEGYATV
+565 
-577 EYSHTGKYTAGDGK
+577 AGDK
-591 EFVDDAQ
+591 
-598 EGALRSNSAGMNS
+598 
-611 TTVTVT
+611 VTV
-617 ITFLENAPKMLLSFD
+617 NYRKD
-632 YKVSSES
+632 SSG
-639 NYDKL
+639 DKG
-644 LVAQNRETKLTK
+644 Q
-656 SGTVAWTA
+656 
-664 DNSLTVKGGDIVT
+664 
-677 LTYSK
+677 
-682 DRSTASGSDCIWLK
+682 DCIWLR
-696 NFTVSPLYTL
+696 NFRAEVLPTVRFAVKDAAGKA
-706 TIAPNQTDATVTLK
+706 IDATVTLK
-720 DKEGK
+720 KGYTGLTAGTDGSYAL
-725 TVSGSN
+725 TVGE
-731 GVFAVKA
+731 K
-738 AADYTY
+738 YTY
-744 TVTKKGYEPATGKVT
+744 TVEKKGYEKVT
-759 MSAENQTVNVTLVK
+759 QEFTAQAGDNTITVTLVK

-796 VYKESAASSTGKNVY
+796 VYKESADSEKGKNVY

-820 YTVSKFGYE
+820 YTVTKFGYE
-829 TATGMISVATGDVNK
+829 TATGTISVAIADVNK
-844 TVTLTE
+844 TVKLTE
-850 AAKYSVTFQIT
+850 LAKQTVTFNIT
-861 KPEGVSASPTVTV
+861 KPEGVTAEPTITV
-874 EYNGTK
+874 KSGSITAYT
-880 VYEGSGA
+880 GSGA
-887 NCTLPAGDYTYKA
+887 NCTLPAGDYTYTAK
-900 TLKDCD
+900 LDGCD
-906 DLSGS
+906 TLSGS
-911 FTVAAA
+911 FVVKAAKTIGLEF
-917 AVTVNL
+917 V
-923 PFEKKLTFADIF
+923 KSLTFDDFFAGLD
-935 QGVEG
+935 G
-940 ITASNGTKGF
+940 ITAENGTRYGF
-950 KPIKSAAGNYL
+950 EPVRAAGGNYL
-961 ESNKSY
+961 ESNRRS

-978 KPCVISFEYFAQGHE
+978 ESRLVSFQYLAKGNKA
-993 DNWDEDDSAFFTVK
+993 DYSWDDDSAFSVK
-1007 KGTTTL
+1007 KGTSTL
-1013 LTVYE
+1013 LTAYE
-1018 ENGWKTFSTALN
+1018 ENGWKTFSTVLN
-1030 TGETLTLSF
+1030 TGEKLTLSF
-1039 NENGNSYYV
+1039 SESGSSYYV
-1048 RLKNFAVSPAYTI
+1048 RLKDFAAAAAHTLTLKTPDGATVVLKDRSGAEITGKNGAYT
-1061 TLTTTPTA
+1061 
-1069 DKVELKDESGNKLT
+1069 
-1083 GSGGKYAVAPG
+1083 VAAG
-1094 TYTYTVSKKDYE
+1094 TY
-1106 TATGEITVTDA
+1106 A
-1117 DVTQPVKLTA
+1117 
-1127 KPVITLTATPADAT
+1127 
-1141 VKLEKGSLPASPKTT
+1141 
-1156 DKETGVY
+1156 
-1163 TYVVEKGAEYT
+1163 

-1184 ETGSITVNADV
+1184 KTGNITVSADV
-1195 NKTVTLSELASCTLT
+1195 NETVTLSELASCTLT

-1230 IKPEADG
+1230 IKPEANG

-1245 TYAYTVAKADYIT
+1245 TYAYTVTKADY
-1258 VSGSFTAAKNDTITV
+1258 VPVHGSITAAEDKTLSF
-1273 TLTYAGAGWDGT
+1273 TLTYAGEGWDGT
-1285 TKTAPTQD
+1285 AKTAPTQD
-1293 KSGVYLIDT
+1293 KNGVYQIGT
-1302 AAKLAWFADAVNGG
+1302 AAKLAWFADAVNKGDTT
-1316 QKAIN
+1316 IS

-1332 KPWTAI
+1332 KTWTAI
-1338 GTSSNKFAGTL
+1338 GTDSNKFAGTL
-1349 DGDNYTVS
+1349 DGDSHTVS
-1357 GLVTTGLVGELAE
+1357 GLAGTGGLVYYLSANGTVKSLC
-1370 GGVVENLRVNCAI
+1370 VDCAI
-1383 VSTSSLLGGVA
+1383 DGTSNV
-1394 NSSAGTIRNCMVSG
+1394 
-1408 SITFS
+1408 
-1413 SEGHNGASAIGGI
+1413 GGI
-1426 AGRTTGNGVI
+1426 ADKSEGRIENCLVSGYIKGGDDVIFGVGGIVGHGVAGNVI
-1436 SGCVSR
+1436 SGCVSTADILFKYSR
-1442 AVVKDAYDNSTYG
+1442 YAVQNGAGGIVGYTYG
-1455 TSAPLGGIAGY
+1455 T
-1466 AYGVVE
+1466 VE
-1472 NCYFTGTLAVKK
+1472 NCYFAGNVHTNAKSVSAGGF
-1484 TQPNK
+1484 
-1489 IIQQKRGGLVGELNA
+1489 GGLVGCARSNA
-1504 NAELKG
+1504 VMKDCYTVGAVTG
-1510 SYVAGEFAIADES
+1510 PES
-1523 KFGAVVGKVNSGATI
+1523 SFGAVVGKVNSGATI

-1557 SGMTAHTADYMRSA
+1557 SGMTARTADYMRTP
-1571 EFAVD
+1571 EFAAE
-1576 MGMNQDDGTLNGGF
+1576 MGMHLDSGNSNGGF
-1590 PVLPWQGGTVLSA
+1590 PVLPWQGGTPVDNA
-1603 DDLKAAAAAANAL
+1603 DLKAAAAAANAL

-1634 YAETVLGLYDLTD
+1634 YAETVLGFYDLTD
-1647 YNDKADLCEKYGIEA
+1647 YNDKADLCEKYGIEE
-1662 PGEAVTN
+1662 PGEAVTD

-1694 RLKADATGVYQLRG
+1694 LLKADATGVYQLRG
-1708 LTPVSGDPEEEEETA
+1708 LTPVSSDPEEEEEIA
-1723 QTYTACLTLPA
+1723 QTYTGFLTLPA

-1740 EGSGEKIVSLTWTAD
+1740 EGSGEKTVSLAWTAD

-1784 GAATKTKTFT
+1784 GAATKVKTFT

-1800 NAEKVQTLEDIAAE
+1800 KAEKAQTLEDIAAE
-1814 FARKNTAVQ
+1814 FTRKNTAVQ
-1823 PLQGMGLYDETNI
+1823 PLEGVGLYDETNI

-1936 ESLNWEL
+1936 GSLNWEL

-1991 RNTEWLYITNGTN
+1991 RNTEWLYITNGT
-2004 GTGVGTVNRP
+2004 GVGTVNRP
-2014 LQPADGTALPE
+2014 LQPADGTPLPE
-2025 KSGKF
+2025 KAGKF

-2187 PFTQPELDGAA
+2187 PFTQQELDDAA
-2198 AFMTEALTGDVYWDG
+2198 DFMTAARTEDAYWDG

-2328 DFAQFYKQPIHIDLT
+2328 NFAQFYKQPIQIDLT
-2343 VIGEK
+2343 VPGTTGQ
-2348 NAADPNENQTLTVK
+2348 NDPNENQTLTVK

-2371 GHTFQGISDFT
+2371 GHTFTGISGFT

-2433 SSGWMFGIAVKG
+2433 SSGWMFGLTLQG
-2445 GNETLPKTTLDNTY
+2445 GTETLPKTTLDNTY

-2477 DPTDPMVPGA
+2477 DPTDPAVPGA

-2555 ILRKPDDKNTPVITD
+2555 ILRAPDDKNTPVITD
-2570 NERIILALTA
+2570 NERIALALTA
-2580 IGKDPTNVGDK
+2580 IGKDPANVGGE
-2591 NLLTA
+2591 NLLKA
-2596 LQDKDIM
+2596 LQNKDIM
-2603 KVTDTSKT
+2603 QVTDTSNT

-2636 QAVLEQQNKDGSWSA
+2636 QAVLAQQNEDGSWRA

-2669 ALAPYHKD
+2669 ALAPYYKD

-2802 WKVTVAATCTKD
+2802 WQVTVAATCTKD

-2820 CSICGVVEEKPVP
+2820 CSICGAVEEKSVP
-2833 ATGHKFSAW
+2833 ATGHNFGAW

-2858 KCSVCGTKETMI
+2858 KCSVCGTEETMI

-2915 AKDSWIIAALGHDE
+2915 AKDSWVIAALGHDE

-2961 TIPATGKHTYVDG
+2961 TIPATGKHTYVNG
-2974 VCTTCGTRNP
+2974 VCTVCGVKNP
-2984 AGGIKGD
+2984 MANVKGD
-2991 DLKVDSKDNT
+2991 DIKVDSKDNT

-3020 LAEIKA
+3020 LADIKA
-3026 AVENGSIVITVN
+3026 AVSDGAITV
-3038 NTPILQLTK
+3038 TVTDTLQLTNEQK
-3047 EDKESDGGKKALMQ
+3047 AADGGKSALTEAAKT
-3061 AGAAASG
+3061 AGD
-3068 ELKKELDKLAEKLDA
+3068 EVKKELNKLAEKLDA

-3125 VTLTIPITDELYA
+3125 VTVTIPITDELYA

-3207 SGKKDSAN
+3207 SGKTDSAN

>member
-1 MRKRVISW
+1 MKKRVISW
-9 LLTVVMVVSM
+9 LLTVVMVVSL

-38 QEQIAPADT
+38 QEQIAPVDT

-57 TQEQQEPAEEVPV
+57 TQEQQEPAPETP
-70 SRSARSGGAAPMLAA
+70 APQMTRSGGAALALA
-85 AGAVQNIGTAEEF
+85 EGTVSSAKEF
-98 AAMEPGGN
+98 AAMDASGS
-106 YQLTADITVTAP
+106 YTLTKDIIVTEP
-118 YANEFT
+118 YAY
-124 DFSGTFDGNGHTV
+124 DFIGTFDGNGHTV
-137 TLAISGDSDY
+137 TLDITASTANVG
-147 QALFA
+147 LFS
-152 KLAAGAVVKNVMVDG
+152 KLAGGAVVKNVKVDG
-167 EVTGTDNIGGIA
+167 TVSGTEGVA
-179 GIATNATIIACANK
+179 GIAAQANGATISGCINCAEIS
-193 ATVAATGRYVG
+193 ATERHVG
-204 GLVGKGTGLTMTS
+204 GIVGKLRGGTVEN
-217 CYNQGAVSSTRT
+217 CYNTGAISSSRT

-256 TGSGSNTAAVVG
+256 TGSGDNTAAVVG
-268 WDAATVKNCYYLE
+268 WNAATVKNCYYLE
-281 STYKVGACGNDGY
+281 STYKVGSCGNGDY

-303 AEMRSGDIVA
+303 AEMRSGDIIT

-320 VKSGDYP
+320 AKAGDYP

-334 TAAVKFTVSPAN
+334 TAAVLFAIAPAN
-346 AVVEINGVKYTGSC
+346 ATLEINGGTYTGST
-360 TVGLP
+360 TVALP
-365 VGDYTYTVSC
+365 AADTPYSYTVSC
-375 PGYTQQTGSVTVTGE
+375 DGYTTKTGTVTVTNK
-390 DNPVANPNSVSV
+390 DNPVADPAN
-402 TLEKDAAKW
+402 
-411 VTVTFTVTPENA
+411 VTVTLAEDTSAWVNVTFN
-423 TLTLKDGETQV
+423 V
-434 TPTEGTTYKLLKGVT
+434 TPTGAALTVKRGDTEIEPQSDGSYKLLKDHT
-449 YTYTAVS
+449 YTYTAETAE
-456 DDEGYEPAS
+456 EGYEPAA
-465 GEVTPTADGTQT
+465 GEVTPDESSTQT

-485 IAVKNGSTHKTEF
+485 IAVTKAPTKTEYYK
-498 EQGDALDTTGLTVT
+498 GDAELDLTGMVLTVKYEGTDETRTIEGDYAAASVTYEGFSTEKPIESQTVT
-512 VTYSDNS
+512 VKYRGKTATFTIKVKDAMLFADFFTGLNGIATAQNS
-519 TKDITEG
+519 TSYKFEPVLLDGGYVLKSTNEKKG
-526 FTVTGFNS
+526 NTTS
-534 VNVAENQTLTVHYK
+534 SLTLTFAKAAQLTFDCKTDSEKNYDGLRVDINNQQ
-548 GAETTYSVK
+548 GNQFGSTGGGYSGEKQDWKEFSIAV
-557 INKKLFPS
+557 N
-565 KAFNALEGYATV
+565 
-577 EYSHTGKYTAGDGK
+577 AGDK
-591 EFVDDAQ
+591 
-598 EGALRSNSAGMNS
+598 
-611 TTVTVT
+611 VTV
-617 ITFLENAPKMLLSFD
+617 NYRKD
-632 YKVSSES
+632 SSG
-639 NYDKL
+639 DKG
-644 LVAQNRETKLTK
+644 Q
-656 SGTVAWTA
+656 
-664 DNSLTVKGGDIVT
+664 
-677 LTYSK
+677 
-682 DRSTASGSDCIWLK
+682 DCIWLR
-696 NFTVSPLYTL
+696 NFRAEVLPTVRFDVKDAAGTA
-706 TIAPNQTDATVTLK
+706 IDATVTLK
-720 DKEGK
+720 KGYTGLTAGTDGSYAL
-725 TVSGSN
+725 TVGE
-731 GVFAVKA
+731 K
-738 AADYTY
+738 YTY
-744 TVTKKGYEPATGKVT
+744 TVEKKGYEKVT
-759 MSAENQTVNVTLVK
+759 QEFTAQEGNNTITVTLVK
-773 LPVITLQ
+773 LPVITLK

-796 VYKESAASSTGKNVY
+796 VYKESADSEKGKNVY

-829 TATGMISVATGDVNK
+829 TATGTISVATADVNK
-844 TVTLTE
+844 TVKLTE
-850 AAKYSVTFQIT
+850 LAKQTVTFNIT
-861 KPEGVSASPTVTV
+861 KPEGVTAEPTITVTSGSITA
-874 EYNGTK
+874 YT
-880 VYEGSGA
+880 GSGA
-887 NCTLPAGDYTYKA
+887 DCTLPAGNYTYTA
-900 TLKDCD
+900 TLEGCD
-906 DLSGS
+906 TLSGS
-911 FTVAAA
+911 FVVQAAKTISLEF
-917 AVTVNL
+917 V
-923 PFEKKLTFADIF
+923 KSLTFDDFFADLD
-935 QGVEG
+935 G
-940 ITASNGTKGF
+940 ITAENGTRYGF
-950 KPIKSAAGNYL
+950 EPVRNAGGNYL
-961 ESNKSY
+961 ESKKS
-967 YGTTSLTLTAT
+967 YGTTTMKLTAG
-978 KPCVISFEYFAQGHE
+978 KPCVVSFQYFSNGYK
-993 DNWDEDDSAFFTVK
+993 DYWDEYGFTVK
-1007 KGTTTL
+1007 NGSKTL
-1013 LTVYE
+1013 LTAYDE
-1018 ENGWKTFSTALN
+1018 SEWKTFSTVLKK
-1030 TGETLTLSF
+1030 GDELTLSF
-1039 NENGNSYYV
+1039 SGSDSYNV
-1048 RLKNFAVSPAYTI
+1048 KLKDFTVSPVYTVSLNVTGAEDCTVVLQDASGAAI
-1061 TLTTTPTA
+1061 TGT
-1069 DKVELKDESGNKLT
+1069 D
-1083 GSGGKYAVAPG
+1083 GKYAVPAG
-1094 TYTYTVSKKDYE
+1094 VYTYTVSKYGYQTKV
-1106 TATGEITVTDA
+1106 GKIIVTDKNVDQ
-1117 DVTQPVKLTA
+1117 DVALTA
-1127 KPVITLTATPADAT
+1127 LTAYQ
-1141 VKLEKGSLPASPKTT
+1141 VKFNVAPE
-1156 DKETGVY
+1156 
-1163 TYVVEKGAEYT
+1163 GA
-1174 YTVSKFGYET
+1174 
-1184 ETGSITVNADV
+1184 A
-1195 NKTVTLSELASCTLT
+1195 VTL
-1210 FAVTP
+1210 
-1215 AENAKVTVTHPVGGT
+1215 THPVGGKIT
-1230 IKPEADG
+1230 ADENG
-1237 GYKLYLGE
+1237 AYIVYAGE

-1285 TKTAPTQD
+1285 TKTAPKTEN
-1293 KSGVYLIDT
+1293 GVYQIGT
-1302 AAKLAWFADAVNGG
+1302 AAELAWFADAVNGG
-1316 QKAIN
+1316 QTTIS

-1332 KPWTAI
+1332 KTWTAI
-1338 GTSSNKFAGTL
+1338 GTDSNKFAGTL
-1349 DGDNYTVS
+1349 DGDSHTVS
-1357 GLVTTGLVGELAE
+1357 GLAGTGGLVYYLSANGTVKSLC
-1370 GGVVENLRVNCAI
+1370 VDCAI
-1383 VSTSSLLGGVA
+1383 DGTSNV
-1394 NSSAGTIRNCMVSG
+1394 
-1408 SITFS
+1408 
-1413 SEGHNGASAIGGI
+1413 GGI
-1426 AGRTTGNGVI
+1426 ADKSEGRIENCLVSGYIKGGNDTIFGVGGIVGHGVAGNVI
-1436 SGCVSR
+1436 SGCVSTADILFKYSR
-1442 AVVKDAYDNSTYG
+1442 YAVQNGAGGIVGYTYG
-1455 TSAPLGGIAGY
+1455 T
-1466 AYGVVE
+1466 VE
-1472 NCYFTGTLAVKK
+1472 NCYFAGNVHTNAKSVSAGGF
-1484 TQPNK
+1484 
-1489 IIQQKRGGLVGELNA
+1489 GGLVGCARSNA
-1504 NAELKG
+1504 VMKDCYTVGAVTG
-1510 SYVAGEFAIADES
+1510 PES
-1523 KFGAVVGKVNSGATI
+1523 SFGAVVGKVNSGAAI

-1557 SGMTAHTADYMRSA
+1557 SGMTARTADYMRTP
-1571 EFAVD
+1571 EFAADV
-1576 MGMNQDDGTLNGGF
+1576 GMHLDSGNSNGGF
-1590 PVLPWQGGTVLSA
+1590 PVLPWQGGTPVDNA
-1603 DDLKAAAAAANAL
+1603 DLKAAADAASAL
-1616 ELRGMSA
+1616 QLRGMSA

-1634 YAETVLGLYDLTD
+1634 YAETVLGLYELTD
-1647 YNDKADLCEKYGIEA
+1647 GNYNKADLCEKYGIEE
-1662 PGEAVTN
+1662 PGEAVTD

-1694 RLKADATGVYQLRG
+1694 LLKADATGVYQLRG
-1708 LTPVSGDPEEEEETA
+1708 LTPVSSDPEEEEETA
-1723 QTYTACLTLPA
+1723 QTYTGFLTLPA

-1740 EGSGEKIVSLTWTAD
+1740 EGSGEKTVSLTWTAD

-1784 GAATKTKTFT
+1784 GAATKVKTFT

-1800 NAEKVQTLEDIAAE
+1800 KAEKAQTLEDIAAE
-1814 FARKNTAVQ
+1814 FTRKNTAVQ
-1823 PLQGMGLYDETNI
+1823 PLEGVGLYDETNI

-1844 AEQGYADVADN
+1844 AEQGYADVADKA
-1855 SEITYVNGSA
+1855 EITYVNGSA
-1865 KANGFDGTKV
+1865 KANGFDDTKV
-1875 QYIAD
+1875 KYIAD
-1880 NGKITYFT
+1880 NGNITYFT

-1936 ESLNWEL
+1936 GSLNWEL

-1974 LPSSIA
+1974 LPSGIA

-2014 LQPADGTALPE
+2014 LQPADGTPLPE
-2025 KSGKF
+2025 KAGKF

-2136 TPDVLDFNGYHAMV
+2136 TPDVLDFYGYHARV

-2187 PFTQPELDGAA
+2187 PFTPQELDGAA
-2198 AFMTEALTGDVYWDG
+2198 AFMTEALTEAVYWNG
-2213 IKNKN
+2213 ISNGN
-2218 TVKTKVTSDLYPF
+2218 TDKDNITGDLKPF
-2231 AEICKN
+2231 VEIHK
-2237 EDGTLKYVRGTVNMT
+2237 EQDGTLTYVYGAVNMD
-2252 FDGIEADDIPG
+2252 FSGIKADDIPG
-2263 WLDTEK
+2263 WYASEK
-2269 YRCFRSSRPS
+2269 YRTFYSSRPT
-2279 VIENE
+2279 VIEHE
-2284 LLRVHQPEYNTT
+2284 LLRVHPAEYNAKVT
-2296 VTLDS
+2296 VNS
-2301 VLTYTKY
+2301 VLSYSKY

-2362 VKVDGYNKN
+2362 VKVDGYDKN
-2371 GHTFQGISDFT
+2371 GHTFTGISGFT

-2477 DPTDPMVPGA
+2477 DPTDPAVPGA

-2580 IGKDPTNVGDK
+2580 IGKDPANVGGK

-2669 ALAPYHKD
+2669 ALAPYYKD
-2677 GGNETVNTAVEKALN
+2677 GGNETVNTAVKKALN

-2853 GISTR
+2853 GISTC
-2858 KCSVCGTKETMI
+2858 KCSVCGTEETMI

-2902 HKYFSDAA
+2902 HKFFSDAA

-2915 AKDSWIIAALGHDE
+2915 AKDSWVIAALGHDE

-2961 TIPATGKHTYVDG
+2961 TIPATGKHTYVNG
-2974 VCTTCGTRNP
+2974 VCTVCGVKNP
-2984 AGGIKGD
+2984 MANVKGD
-2991 DLKVDSKDNT
+2991 DIKVDSKDNKTAAGDGLVIKADDT
-3001 IVTGGGLTIKT
+3001 ITGE
-3012 DKPVTDEK
+3012 V
-3020 LAEIKA
+3020 LADIKA
-3026 AVENGSIVITVN
+3026 AVSDGAITV
-3038 NTPILQLTK
+3038 TVTDTLQLTNEQK
-3047 EDKESDGGKKALMQ
+3047 AADGGKSALTEAAKT
-3061 AGAAASG
+3061 AGD
-3068 ELKKELDKLAEKLDA
+3068 EVKKELNKLAEKLDA

-3125 VTLTIPITDELYA
+3125 VTVTIPITDELYA

-3207 SGKKDSAN
+3207 SGKTDSSN

>member
-38 QEQIAPADT
+38 QEQIAPVDT

-70 SRSARSGGAAPMLAA
+70 SRSARSGGADSAPTAINDADGFRDMVAGGSYKLA
-85 AGAVQNIGTAEEF
+85 
-98 AAMEPGGN
+98 
-106 YQLTADITVTAP
+106 ADITVTEP
-118 YANEFT
+118 YAN

-137 TLAISGDSDY
+137 TLNITASTANVG
-147 QALFA
+147 LFS
-152 KLAAGAVVKNVMVDG
+152 KLAGGAVVKNVKVDG
-167 EVTGTDNIGGIA
+167 TVSGTEGVA
-179 GIATNATIIACANK
+179 GIAAQANGATISGCINCAEIS
-193 ATVAATGRYVG
+193 ATQRHVG
-204 GLVGKGTGLTMTS
+204 GIVGKMGGGTVEN
-217 CYNQGAVSSTRT
+217 CYNTGAISSTRT

-256 TGSGSNTAAVVG
+256 TGSGKNTAAVVG
-268 WDAATVKNCYYLE
+268 WNAATVKNCYYLE
-281 STYKVGACGNDGY
+281 STYKVGSCGNADY

-303 AEMRSGDIVA
+303 AEMRSGDIVT

-320 VKSGDYP
+320 AKSGDYP

-334 TAAVKFTVSPAN
+334 TAAVLFTIAPAN
-346 AVVEINGVKYTGSC
+346 AALEINGGTYTGST
-360 TVGLP
+360 TVALP
-365 VGDYTYTVSC
+365 AADAPYSYTVSC
-375 PGYTQQTGSVTVTGE
+375 PGYTQQTGSVTVTDK
-390 DNPVANPNSVSV
+390 DNPVADPANVTV
-402 TLEKDAAKW
+402 TLAEDAAKW

-434 TPTEGTTYKLLKGVT
+434 APTEGTTYQLLKGHA
-449 YTYTAVS
+449 YTYTAETTE
-456 DDEGYEPAS
+456 EGYEPAA
-465 GEVTPTADGTQT
+465 GTVTPNENSTQT

-485 IAVKNGSTHKTEF
+485 IAVTKAPTKTEYYK
-498 EQGDALDTTGLTVT
+498 GDAELDLTGMVLTVNYDGTDETRTITDGYDAAGVTCEGFSTETPAESQTVT
-512 VTYSDNS
+512 VKYRGKTATFTIKVKDKLQFSDFFSAISDSVTATNS
-519 TKDITEG
+519 TSRPFEPVQSEGCLQPASNASSYSPSTITIAAIK
-526 FTVTGFNS
+526 N
-534 VNVAENQTLTVHYK
+534 
-548 GAETTYSVK
+548 
-557 INKKLFPS
+557 
-565 KAFNALEGYATV
+565 
-577 EYSHTGKYTAGDGK
+577 
-591 EFVDDAQ
+591 
-598 EGALRSNSAGMNS
+598 
-611 TTVTVT
+611 VTV
-617 ITFLENAPKMLLSFD
+617 SFD
-632 YKVSSES
+632 YCGGTGYTDFYVKKGSSQLLASYYSSEWKNFS
-639 NYDKL
+639 
-644 LVAQNRETKLTK
+644 
-656 SGTVAWTA
+656 A
-664 DNSLTVKGGDIVT
+664 DLRIGET
-677 LTYSK
+677 LTLSYGS
-682 DRSTASGSDCIWLK
+682 SSGLKLK

-706 TIAPNQTDATVTLK
+706 TIAPNQMDATVTLK
-720 DKEGK
+720 DKEDK

-796 VYKESAASSTGKNVY
+796 VYKESADSEKGKNVY
-811 IAAKNTDYT
+811 IAAKNTAYT

-829 TATGMISVATGDVNK
+829 TATGTITVATADVNK
-844 TVTLTE
+844 TVKLTE
-850 AAKYSVTFQIT
+850 LAKQTVTFNIT
-861 KPEGVSASPTVTV
+861 KPEGVNAEPVVTV
-874 EYNGTK
+874 KYNGTK
-880 VYEGSGA
+880 VYEGSGT
-887 NCTLPAGDYTYKA
+887 NCTLPAGNYTYTAK
-900 TLKDCD
+900 LDGCD
-906 DLSGS
+906 DLSGN
-911 FTVAAA
+911 FTVASA
-917 AVTVNL
+917 AVAVDL
-923 PFEKKLTFADIF
+923 PFAKKLTFDDMF
-935 QGVEG
+935 QGIEG
-940 ITASNGTKGF
+940 ITATNGTSGF
-950 KPIKSAAGNYL
+950 KPVKDAAGNYL
-961 ESNKSY
+961 ESNGKY

-978 KPCVISFEYFAQGHE
+978 ESRLVSFRYLAKGYEN
-993 DNWDEDDSAFFTVK
+993 NWDEDNSAFFTVK

-1018 ENGWKTFSTALN
+1018 EDDWKTFSTVLN
-1030 TGETLTLSF
+1030 TGEKLTLSF
-1039 NENGNSYYV
+1039 SESGSSYYV
-1048 RLKNFAVSPAYTI
+1048 RLKNFAAAAAHTLTLKTPDGAAVVLKDRSGAEITGKNGAYT
-1061 TLTTTPTA
+1061 
-1069 DKVELKDESGNKLT
+1069 
-1083 GSGGKYAVAPG
+1083 VAAG
-1094 TYTYTVSKKDYE
+1094 TY
-1106 TATGEITVTDA
+1106 A
-1117 DVTQPVKLTA
+1117 
-1127 KPVITLTATPADAT
+1127 
-1141 VKLEKGSLPASPKTT
+1141 
-1156 DKETGVY
+1156 
-1163 TYVVEKGAEYT
+1163 

-1184 ETGSITVNADV
+1184 KTGNITVSADV
-1195 NKTVTLSELASCTLT
+1195 NETVTLTELASCTLT

-1230 IKPEADG
+1230 IKEADG
-1237 GYKLYLGE
+1237 SYKLYLGE
-1245 TYAYTVAKADYIT
+1245 TYAYTVTKENYIP
-1258 VSGSFTAAKNDTITV
+1258 VHGSITAAEDKTLSF
-1273 TLTYAGAGWDGT
+1273 TLTYAGEGWDGT
-1285 TKTAPTQD
+1285 TKTEPKTEN
-1293 KSGVYLIDT
+1293 GVYQIGT
-1302 AAKLAWFADAVNGG
+1302 AAELAWFADAVQNG
-1316 QKAIN
+1316 QTAISA
-1321 GKLTANINLNG
+1321 KLTANINLNG
-1332 KPWTAI
+1332 KTWTAI

-1413 SEGHNGASAIGGI
+1413 SGGYNGASAIGGI
-1426 AGRTTGNGVI
+1426 AGRNTGNGVI

-1455 TSAPLGGIAGY
+1455 TSASLGGIAGY

-1489 IIQQKRGGLVGELNA
+1489 IINQKRGGLVGELNA

-1603 DDLKAAAAAANAL
+1603 DDLRAVSQVQQSL
-1616 ELRGMSA
+1616 SLRGMTA

-1634 YAETVLGLYDLTD
+1634 YAKNVLELYDLAD
-1647 YNDKADLCEKYGIEA
+1647 YNDKADLCEEYGIEE

-1669 LHDYFLNALQKHFY
+1669 LHDYFLTALQKHFY

-1694 RLKADATGVYQLRG
+1694 LLKADATGVYQLRG

-1723 QTYTACLTLPA
+1723 QTYTGFLTLPA

-1740 EGSGEKIVSLTWTAD
+1740 GGEEKIVSLAWTAD
-1755 NALVN
+1755 NDLVN

-1772 KVTVTLTATLQS
+1772 KVTVTLTATLRS
-1784 GAATKTKTFT
+1784 GAATKVKTFK

-1814 FARKNTAVQ
+1814 FTRKNIAVQ
-1823 PLQGMGLYDETNI
+1823 PLEGVGLYNEKNI
-1836 TQAFRRLL
+1836 TDAFRRLL
-1844 AEQGYADVADN
+1844 REQGYADVADN
-1855 SEITYVNGSA
+1855 SKITYVNGSA
-1865 KANGFDGTKV
+1865 KANGFDGTKI

-1880 NGKITYFT
+1880 NGDITYFT

-1896 VQYTGLKFNITY
+1896 VQYTGLKFKITY
-1908 AGVTKEITLRATVGR
+1908 AGVTKEITLRGTVGR
-1923 SADAVQKLLESAA
+1923 SADAVQQLVESAA
-1936 ESLNWEL
+1936 ASLNWEL
-1943 IRGENTNGA
+1943 IRGENTNKA
-1952 TQSEVAGWTLYTV
+1952 TRSEGEVWTLYTV

-1974 LPSSIA
+1974 LPSGIA

-2004 GTGVGTVNRP
+2004 GAGVGTVNRP
-2014 LQPADGTALPE
+2014 LQPADGTPLPE
-2025 KSGKF
+2025 KAGKF
-2030 RLIARVTYDAFDD
+2030 RLIARVTYDGFDD

-2098 PVDLTA
+2098 PVNLDA

-2118 EKGIM
+2118 QTGIM

-2150 YRPLPGEKPV
+2150 YRPLPGEEPV
-2160 EAKYVVT
+2160 EAKYVVI

-2180 EFSFTIQ
+2180 EFTFTIA
-2187 PFTQPELDGAA
+2187 PFEEQELKDAA
-2198 AFMTEALTGDVYWDG
+2198 DFMTEARTENAYWDG

-2218 TVKTKVTSDLYPF
+2218 TVKTEVTSDLYPF

-2328 DFAQFYKQPIHIDLT
+2328 NFAQFYKQPIQIDLT
-2343 VIGEK
+2343 VPGTTVQ
-2348 NAADPNENQTLTVK
+2348 NDPNENQTLTVK

-2371 GHTFQGISDFT
+2371 GHTFTGISDFT

-2433 SSGWMFGIAVKG
+2433 SSGWMFGLTLQG
-2445 GNETLPKTTLDNTY
+2445 GTETLPKTTLDNTY

-2477 DPTDPMVPGA
+2477 DPTDPAVPGA

-2517 EWAVLGQARAKVP
+2517 EWAVLGQARAGVE
-2530 LSEAYIAAYYEKVV
+2530 LSDAYIQAYYDKVV
-2544 AYVKANIGSDG
+2544 AYVRKNMGADG
-2555 ILRKPDDKNTPVITD
+2555 VLRDPESHNPAITD
-2570 NERIILALTA
+2570 NERIALALTA
-2580 IGKDPTNVGDK
+2580 IGKDPANVSGK
-2591 NLLTA
+2591 NLLAA

-2603 KVTDTSKT
+2603 KVTDTSDT

-2636 QAVLEQQNKDGSWSA
+2636 QAILGQQNADGSWSA
-2651 SADTKP
+2651 SADTKS

-2669 ALAPYHKD
+2669 ALAPYYKD
-2677 GGNETVNTAVEKALN
+2677 GGNETVNTAVNKALQ
-2692 WLSGKYRS
+2692 WLSDKYKGT
-2700 GYDSSESCA
+2700 GYTSAESCA

-2746 RVAENGGFKHQF
+2746 RVAKSGGFKHQF

-2820 CSICGVVEEKPVP
+2820 CSICGAVEEKSVP
-2833 ATGHKFSAW
+2833 APGHNFGAW

-2858 KCSVCGTKETMI
+2858 KCSVCGTEETII

-2893 SAYWTCSRC
+2893 SAYWSCSRC
-2902 HKYFSDAA
+2902 GKFFSDAA

-2943 HEADTY
+2943 RTAETY
-2949 CKRCGIVITAGA
+2949 CKRCGMVINAGA
-2961 TIPATGKHTYVDG
+2961 NIPATGKHTYVNG
-2974 VCTTCGTRNP
+2974 VCTVCGVKNP
-2984 AGGIKGD
+2984 MANVKGD
-2991 DLKVDSKDNT
+2991 DIKVDSKDNKTAAGDGLVIKADDT
-3001 IVTGGGLTIKT
+3001 ITGE
-3012 DKPVTDEK
+3012 V
-3020 LAEIKA
+3020 LADIKA
-3026 AVENGSIVITVN
+3026 AVSDGAITV
-3038 NTPILQLTK
+3038 TVTDTLQLTNEQK
-3047 EDKESDGGKKALMQ
+3047 AADGGKSALTEAAKT
-3061 AGAAASG
+3061 AGD
-3068 ELKKELDKLAEKLDA
+3068 EVKKELNKLAEKLDA

-3125 VTLTIPITDELYA
+3125 VTVTIPITDELYA
-3138 ALQGKHV
+3138 ALQGKRV

-3152 DSSGNVTT
+3152 DASGNVTT
-3160 AELSATLG
+3160 TELSATLG

-3197 YYYGGSGTAD
+3197 YYYGGSSTAG
-3207 SGKKDSAN
+3207 SGKKDSAK
-3215 TADDSQMVLWL
+3215 TADDSQMVVWL

-3231 AAAAVVVLTRKKRV
+3231 AAAGVVILSRKKRAV
-3245 SK
+3245 K

>member
-1 MRKRVISW
+1 MKKRVISW
-9 LLTVVMVVSM
+9 LLTVVMVVSL
-19 LPTSVLADTLAAD
+19 LPTSVLADTLAAE

-38 QEQIAPADT
+38 QEQTAPADT
-47 ENTVP
+47 VSNVP
-52 AGNEE
+52 TEDEE
-57 TQEQQEPAEEVPV
+57 TQEQQEPAPETPV

-85 AGAVQNIGTAEEF
+85 AGAVQDIGTAEAF

-106 YQLTADITVTAP
+106 YQLTANITVTAP
-118 YANEFT
+118 YAKDYFT
-124 DFSGTFDGNGHTV
+124 GTFDGNGYTV
-137 TLAISGDSDY
+137 TLDITASTANVG
-147 QALFA
+147 LFS
-152 KLAAGAVVKNVMVDG
+152 KLAGGAVVKNVITAG
-167 EVTGTDNIGGIA
+167 SVTTTGKK
-179 GIATNATIIACANK
+179 C
-193 ATVAATGRYVG
+193 VA
-204 GLVGKGTGLTMTS
+204 
-217 CYNQGAVSSTRT
+217 
-229 RPINMGGIAG
+229 GIAG
-239 YVDGGASV
+239 YATDNVKI
-247 ENCYNTGSI
+247 ENCKNTASI
-256 TGSGSNTAAVVG
+256 TGNKNVGGILGEAYNNEESISVGIKNCANEGAVNGTGSAVGGIVG
-268 WDAATVKNCYYLE
+268 KMEGQNSIIDCYNRGNITGFNNYAGIVGQSTGALVATIKNCY
-281 STYKVGACGNDGY
+281 SVGAVTAYGASTNAGYALIGGGKNYALTNCYAIKQDGLNLAY
-294 TDPTVSKTD
+294 KGTNATTEECDLKSADDMKS
-303 AEMRSGDIVA
+303 AEFA
-313 LLGSAFM
+313 ATLGSAFQYNVGGYPTLKDPEPVVEKNVVSIS
-320 VKSGDYP
+320 VKSAKTTCYTGDELELSVTVTYDDNSSEVITKGFTVAGFDSTAPGKQTVTVTYKEKTDSIKIEVIKKPEFDDFFAGIVNSVEVTNDATYPYVVDMTDSDGLCLRSSNPVQGNTSSTSTITLKAKANVTLSFKYWGCNYDSSYAALTIVKNNSYNPEMRSWGSTQWKDFTIDLKKGDTLRLNLIKTYVLGDYY
-327 ALSWETP
+327 
-334 TAAVKFTVSPAN
+334 VKLKDFTVSSLYEVKLTAEPEEAD
-346 AVVEINGVKYTGSC
+346 AVVALKDSTGAELKGTNGVYIVSAGE
-360 TVGLP
+360 
-365 VGDYTYTVSC
+365 YTYTVSAYGYDTVTETINVAADVAKTVPLTKSAAYSVAFDISRPAGITADPTVTVRTNGKAVYTGDGTGC
-375 PGYTQQTGSVTVTGE
+375 SLSNGSYAYTVACDGCDNAGGIFSVNGDKVNITVTLAKKAIFEDFFANCQGITVSGDKGKFTIEGAGKDSYLKTTETTTLALTATKNMKLSFSYIANAAGYVEGDWYDDEPDAYYYFTIKKNSTQVKRADRETSWKDFSVELTQGDVLTISYDGYTRYYY
-390 DNPVANPNSVSV
+390 
-402 TLEKDAAKW
+402 AALKNFAA
-411 VTVTFTVTPENA
+411 VPFY
-423 TLTLKDGETQV
+423 TLTLKTPDG
-434 TPTEGTTYKLLKGVT
+434 
-449 YTYTAVS
+449 
-456 DDEGYEPAS
+456 
-465 GEVTPTADGTQT
+465 
-477 VALKKVQS
+477 
-485 IAVKNGSTHKTEF
+485 
-498 EQGDALDTTGLTVT
+498 
-512 VTYSDNS
+512 
-519 TKDITEG
+519 
-526 FTVTGFNS
+526 
-534 VNVAENQTLTVHYK
+534 
-548 GAETTYSVK
+548 
-557 INKKLFPS
+557 
-565 KAFNALEGYATV
+565 ATV
-577 EYSHTGKYTAGDGK
+577 
-591 EFVDDAQ
+591 V
-598 EGALRSNSAGMNS
+598 L
-611 TTVTVT
+611 
-617 ITFLENAPKMLLSFD
+617 
-632 YKVSSES
+632 
-639 NYDKL
+639 
-644 LVAQNRETKLTK
+644 
-656 SGTVAWTA
+656 
-664 DNSLTVKGGDIVT
+664 
-677 LTYSK
+677 K
-682 DRSTASGSDCIWLK
+682 DRSG
-696 NFTVSPLYTL
+696 
-706 TIAPNQTDATVTLK
+706 
-720 DKEGK
+720 
-725 TVSGSN
+725 
-731 GVFAVKA
+731 
-738 AADYTY
+738 
-744 TVTKKGYEPATGKVT
+744 
-759 MSAENQTVNVTLVK
+759 AE
-773 LPVITLQ
+773 I
-780 FTPDDAAV
+780 
-788 TLKQGNTT
+788 
-796 VYKESAASSTGKNVY
+796 TGKN
-811 IAAKNTDYT
+811 
-820 YTVSKFGYE
+820 
-829 TATGMISVATGDVNK
+829 
-844 TVTLTE
+844 
-850 AAKYSVTFQIT
+850 
-861 KPEGVSASPTVTV
+861 
-874 EYNGTK
+874 
-880 VYEGSGA
+880 GA
-887 NCTLPAGDYTYKA
+887 Y
-900 TLKDCD
+900 
-906 DLSGS
+906 
-911 FTVAAA
+911 TVAA
-917 AVTVNL
+917 
-923 PFEKKLTFADIF
+923 
-935 QGVEG
+935 
-940 ITASNGTKGF
+940 
-950 KPIKSAAGNYL
+950 
-961 ESNKSY
+961 
-967 YGTTSLTLTAT
+967 
-978 KPCVISFEYFAQGHE
+978 
-993 DNWDEDDSAFFTVK
+993 
-1007 KGTTTL
+1007 
-1013 LTVYE
+1013 
-1018 ENGWKTFSTALN
+1018 
-1030 TGETLTLSF
+1030 
-1039 NENGNSYYV
+1039 
-1048 RLKNFAVSPAYTI
+1048 
-1061 TLTTTPTA
+1061 
-1069 DKVELKDESGNKLT
+1069 
-1083 GSGGKYAVAPG
+1083 G
-1094 TYTYTVSKKDYE
+1094 TYTYTVSKYGYE
-1106 TATGEITVTDA
+1106 TKTGTIKVEGG
-1117 DVTQPVKLTA
+1117 DVSKDVALTA
-1127 KPVITLTATPADAT
+1127 LTAYQVKFVADPADA
-1141 VKLEKGSLPASPKTT
+1141 S
-1156 DKETGVY
+1156 
-1163 TYVVEKGAEYT
+1163 
-1174 YTVSKFGYET
+1174 
-1184 ETGSITVNADV
+1184 
-1195 NKTVTLSELASCTLT
+1195 VTL
-1210 FAVTP
+1210 
-1215 AENAKVTVTHPVGGT
+1215 THPVGGT
-1230 IKPEADG
+1230 IKPGADG

-1316 QKAIN
+1316 QKAIS

-1332 KPWTAI
+1332 KTWTAI
-1338 GTSSNKFAGTL
+1338 GTDSNKFAGTL

-1357 GLVTTGLVGELAE
+1357 GLAGTGGLVYYLSANGTVKSLC
-1370 GGVVENLRVNCAI
+1370 VDCAI
-1383 VSTSSLLGGVA
+1383 DGTSNV
-1394 NSSAGTIRNCMVSG
+1394 
-1408 SITFS
+1408 
-1413 SEGHNGASAIGGI
+1413 GGI
-1426 AGRTTGNGVI
+1426 ADKSEGRIENCLVSGYIKGGDDVIFGVGGIVGHGVAGNVI
-1436 SGCVSR
+1436 SGCVSTADILFKYSR
-1442 AVVKDAYDNSTYG
+1442 YAVQNGAGGIVGYTYG
-1455 TSAPLGGIAGY
+1455 T
-1466 AYGVVE
+1466 VE
-1472 NCYFTGTLAVKK
+1472 NCYFAGNVHTNAKSVSAGGF
-1484 TQPNK
+1484 
-1489 IIQQKRGGLVGELNA
+1489 GGLVGCARSNA
-1504 NAELKG
+1504 VMKDCYTVGAVTG
-1510 SYVAGEFAIADES
+1510 PES
-1523 KFGAVVGKVNSGATI
+1523 SFGAVVGKVNSGATI

-1557 SGMTAHTADYMRSA
+1557 SGMTARTADYMRTP
-1571 EFAVD
+1571 EFAAE
-1576 MGMNQDDGTLNGGF
+1576 MGMHLDSGNSNGGF
-1590 PVLPWQGGTVLSA
+1590 PVLPWQGGTPVDNA
-1603 DDLKAAAAAANAL
+1603 DLKAAAAAANAL
-1616 ELRGMSA
+1616 QLRGMSA

-1634 YAETVLGLYDLTD
+1634 NAENVLGLYDLTD
-1647 YNDKADLCEKYGIEA
+1647 YSDKADLCEKYGIEA
-1662 PGEAVTN
+1662 PGEAVTD
-1669 LHDYFLNALQKHFY
+1669 LHGYFLNALQKHFY
-1683 KELGLDAENAD
+1683 EELGLDAENAD
-1694 RLKADATGVYQLRG
+1694 LLKVDANGVYQLRG
-1708 LTPVSGDPEEEEETA
+1708 LTPVSSDPEEEEEIA
-1723 QTYTACLTLPA
+1723 QTHTACLTLPA

-1740 EGSGEKIVSLTWTAD
+1740 DGEEKTVSLTWTAD

-1784 GAATKTKTFT
+1784 GAATKVKTFT

-1814 FARKNTAVQ
+1814 FTRKNTAVQ
-1823 PLQGMGLYDETNI
+1823 PLQGVGLYNETNI

-1865 KANGFDGTKV
+1865 KANGFDDTKV
-1875 QYIAD
+1875 KYIAD
-1880 NGKITYFT
+1880 NGNITYFT

-1936 ESLNWEL
+1936 GSLNWEL

-2025 KSGKF
+2025 KAGKF

-2059 DVFFDATVAPFD
+2059 DVLFDATVAPFD

-2098 PVDLTA
+2098 PVDTTA
-2104 VSDDMQMPRPALLE
+2104 VGDDMQMPRPALLE
-2118 EKGIM
+2118 KAGIM
-2123 SDSYNQKVTMVSL
+2123 TDSYNQKVTMVSL

-2150 YRPLPGEKPV
+2150 YRPLPGE
-2160 EAKYVVT
+2160 EAAEARYVVT

-2180 EFSFTIQ
+2180 EFRFTIQ
-2187 PFTQPELDGAA
+2187 PFTQQELDGAA
-2198 AFMTEALTGDVYWDG
+2198 VFMTKALTGDVYWNG
-2213 IKNKN
+2213 IKNEN
-2218 TVKTKVTSDLYPF
+2218 TDKTKVTSDLYPF

-2328 DFAQFYKQPIHIDLT
+2328 NFAQFYKQPIQIDLT
-2343 VIGEK
+2343 VPGTTGQ
-2348 NAADPNENQTLTVK
+2348 NDPNENQTLTVK

-2371 GHTFQGISDFT
+2371 GHTFTGISGFT

-2433 SSGWMFGIAVKG
+2433 SSGWMFGLTLQG
-2445 GNETLPKTTLDNTY
+2445 GTETLPKTTLDNTY

-2477 DPTDPMVPGA
+2477 DPTDPAVPGA

-2580 IGKDPTNVGDK
+2580 IGKDPANVGGE
-2591 NLLTA
+2591 NLLKA
-2596 LQDKDIM
+2596 LQNKDIM
-2603 KVTDTSKT
+2603 QVTDTSNT

-2636 QAVLEQQNKDGSWSA
+2636 QAVLEQQNKDGSWRA

-2731 VEGKTLSVLGNLLQY
+2731 MEGKTLSVLGNLLQY
-2746 RVAENGGFKHQF
+2746 RVVENGGFKHQF

-2820 CSICGVVEEKPVP
+2820 CSICGAVEEKPVP

-2902 HKYFSDAA
+2902 HKFFSDAA

-2915 AKDSWIIAALGHDE
+2915 AKDSWVIAALGHDE

-2961 TIPATGKHTYVDG
+2961 TIPATGKHTYVNG

-3026 AVENGSIVITVN
+3026 AVSDGAITV
-3038 NTPILQLTK
+3038 TVTDTLQLTNEQK
-3047 EDKESDGGKKALMQ
+3047 AADGGKSALTEAAKT
-3061 AGAAASG
+3061 AGD
-3068 ELKKELDKLAEKLDA
+3068 EVKKELNKLAEKLDA

-3125 VTLTIPITDELYA
+3125 VTVTIPITDELYA

-3231 AAAAVVVLTRKKRV
+3231 AAAAVVALTRKKRV

>member
-1 MRKRVISW
+1 MKKRVISW
-9 LLTVVMVVSM
+9 LLTVVMVVSL
-19 LPTSVLADTLAAD
+19 LPTSVLADMLAAD

-38 QEQIAPADT
+38 QEQIAPVDT

-70 SRSARSGGAAPMLAA
+70 SRSARSGGADSAPTAINDADGFKNMV
-85 AGAVQNIGTAEEF
+85 AGGSYT
-98 AAMEPGGN
+98 
-106 YQLTADITVTAP
+106 LTKDIIVTEP
-118 YANEFT
+118 YAY
-124 DFSGTFDGNGHTV
+124 DFIGTFDGNGHTV
-137 TLAISGDSDY
+137 TLDITASTANVG
-147 QALFA
+147 LFS
-152 KLAAGAVVKNVMVDG
+152 KLAGGAVVKNVITAGSISGKVNN
-167 EVTGTDNIGGIA
+167 VGGIA
-179 GIATNATIIACANK
+179 GTADGNVTIENCKNTASIKGGKGAGGILGYSEPGSGFVTISSCANMGSMSGTRK
-193 ATVAATGRYVG
+193 QVG
-204 GLVGKGTGLTMTS
+204 GIAGNVVGTHIIRN
-217 CYNQGAVSSTRT
+217 CYNQGDISDGA
-229 RPINMGGIAG
+229 GILG
-239 YVDGGASV
+239 RGTKGVLV
-247 ENCYNTGSI
+247 ENCYTVGSVETNGAI
-256 TGSGSNTAAVVG
+256 IAVSSSSYSSDEPCRIVNCYAPSETVTALVPSTVKISNSGTKSSAEMQSAEF
-268 WDAATVKNCYYLE
+268 AAT
-281 STYKVGACGNDGY
+281 
-294 TDPTVSKTD
+294 
-303 AEMRSGDIVA
+303 
-313 LLGSAFM
+313 LGSAFQYNGGGYPTLKDPEPVVEKNVVSIS
-320 VKSGDYP
+320 VKSAKTTCYTGDELELSVTVTYDDNSSEVITKGFTVEGFDNTAPGKQTVTVTYKEKTDSIEIEVIKKPEFDDFFAGIVNSVEVTNDATYPYVVDMTDSDGLCLRSSNPVQGNTSSTSTITLKAKANVTLSFKYWGCNYDSSYAALTIVKNNSYNPEMRSWGSTQWKDFTIDLKKGDTLRLNLIKTYVSGDYY
-327 ALSWETP
+327 
-334 TAAVKFTVSPAN
+334 VKLKDFTVSSLYEVKLTAEPEEAD
-346 AVVEINGVKYTGSC
+346 AVVALKDSTGAELKGTNGVYIVSAGE
-360 TVGLP
+360 
-365 VGDYTYTVSC
+365 YTYTVSAY
-375 PGYTQQTGSVTVTGE
+375 GYDTVT
-390 DNPVANPNSVSV
+390 
-402 TLEKDAAKW
+402 
-411 VTVTFTVTPENA
+411 
-423 TLTLKDGETQV
+423 ET
-434 TPTEGTTYKLLKGVT
+434 
-449 YTYTAVS
+449 
-456 DDEGYEPAS
+456 
-465 GEVTPTADGTQT
+465 
-477 VALKKVQS
+477 
-485 IAVKNGSTHKTEF
+485 I
-498 EQGDALDTTGLTVT
+498 
-512 VTYSDNS
+512 
-519 TKDITEG
+519 
-526 FTVTGFNS
+526 
-534 VNVAENQTLTVHYK
+534 NVAADVAKTV
-548 GAETTYSVK
+548 
-557 INKKLFPS
+557 P
-565 KAFNALEGYATV
+565 
-577 EYSHTGKYTAGDGK
+577 
-591 EFVDDAQ
+591 
-598 EGALRSNSAGMNS
+598 
-611 TTVTVT
+611 
-617 ITFLENAPKMLLSFD
+617 
-632 YKVSSES
+632 
-639 NYDKL
+639 
-644 LVAQNRETKLTK
+644 LTK
-656 SGTVAWTA
+656 SAAYSVAFDISRPAGITA
-664 DNSLTVKGGDIVT
+664 D
-677 LTYSK
+677 
-682 DRSTASGSDCIWLK
+682 
-696 NFTVSPLYTL
+696 
-706 TIAPNQTDATVTLK
+706 
-720 DKEGK
+720 
-725 TVSGSN
+725 
-731 GVFAVKA
+731 
-738 AADYTY
+738 
-744 TVTKKGYEPATGKVT
+744 
-759 MSAENQTVNVTLVK
+759 
-773 LPVITLQ
+773 
-780 FTPDDAAV
+780 
-788 TLKQGNTT
+788 
-796 VYKESAASSTGKNVY
+796 
-811 IAAKNTDYT
+811 
-820 YTVSKFGYE
+820 
-829 TATGMISVATGDVNK
+829 
-844 TVTLTE
+844 
-850 AAKYSVTFQIT
+850 
-861 KPEGVSASPTVTV
+861 PTVTV
-874 EYNGTK
+874 KTNGKAVYTGDGTGCSLSNGSYAYTVACDGCDNAGGIFSVNGDK
-880 VYEGSGA
+880 VNITVTLAKKAIFEDFFA
-887 NCTLPAGDYTYKA
+887 NC
-900 TLKDCD
+900 
-906 DLSGS
+906 
-911 FTVAAA
+911 
-917 AVTVNL
+917 
-923 PFEKKLTFADIF
+923 
-935 QGVEG
+935 QG
-940 ITASNGTKGF
+940 ITVSGDKGKF
-950 KPIKSAAGNYL
+950 TIEGAGKDSYL
-961 ESNKSY
+961 K
-967 YGTTSLTLTAT
+967 TTETTTLALTAT
-978 KPCVISFEYFAQGHE
+978 K
-993 DNWDEDDSAFFTVK
+993 NVK
-1007 KGTTTL
+1007 
-1013 LTVYE
+1013 
-1018 ENGWKTFSTALN
+1018 
-1030 TGETLTLSF
+1030 LSF
-1039 NENGNSYYV
+1039 SYIANAAGYVEGDWYYDEPDEYYYFTIKKNSTQVKRAYSETSWKDFSVELTQGDVLTISYDGYTSYYYAA
-1048 RLKNFAVSPAYTI
+1048 LKNFAAVPFYTLTLNTPDGATVVLKDRSGAEITGKNGAYT
-1061 TLTTTPTA
+1061 
-1069 DKVELKDESGNKLT
+1069 
-1083 GSGGKYAVAPG
+1083 VAAG
-1094 TYTYTVSKKDYE
+1094 TY
-1106 TATGEITVTDA
+1106 A
-1117 DVTQPVKLTA
+1117 
-1127 KPVITLTATPADAT
+1127 
-1141 VKLEKGSLPASPKTT
+1141 
-1156 DKETGVY
+1156 
-1163 TYVVEKGAEYT
+1163 

-1230 IKPEADG
+1230 IAADENG
-1237 GYKLYLGE
+1237 AYIVYLGE
-1245 TYAYTVAKADYIT
+1245 TYAYTAAKADYIT
-1258 VSGSFTAAKNDTITV
+1258 VSGSFTAAKNDTIKV

-1285 TKTAPTQD
+1285 TKTAPKTEN
-1293 KSGVYLIDT
+1293 GVYQIGT
-1302 AAKLAWFADAVNGG
+1302 AAELAWFADAVNGG
-1316 QKAIN
+1316 QTTIS

-1332 KPWTAI
+1332 KTWTAI
-1338 GTSSNKFAGTL
+1338 GTDSNKFAGTL
-1349 DGDNYTVS
+1349 DGDSHTVS
-1357 GLVTTGLVGELAE
+1357 GLAGTGGLVYYLSANGTVKSLC
-1370 GGVVENLRVNCAI
+1370 VDCAI
-1383 VSTSSLLGGVA
+1383 DGTSNV
-1394 NSSAGTIRNCMVSG
+1394 
-1408 SITFS
+1408 
-1413 SEGHNGASAIGGI
+1413 GGI
-1426 AGRTTGNGVI
+1426 ADKSEGRIENCLVSGYIKGGNDTIFGVGGIVGHGVAGNVI
-1436 SGCVSR
+1436 SGCVSTADILFKYSR
-1442 AVVKDAYDNSTYG
+1442 YAVQNGAGGIVGYTYG
-1455 TSAPLGGIAGY
+1455 T
-1466 AYGVVE
+1466 VE
-1472 NCYFTGTLAVKK
+1472 NCYFAGNVHTNAKSVSAGGF
-1484 TQPNK
+1484 
-1489 IIQQKRGGLVGELNA
+1489 GGLVGCARSNA
-1504 NAELKG
+1504 VMKDCYTVGAVTG
-1510 SYVAGEFAIADES
+1510 PES
-1523 KFGAVVGKVNSGATI
+1523 SFGAVVGKVNSGAAI

-1557 SGMTAHTADYMRSA
+1557 SGMTARTADYMRTP
-1571 EFAVD
+1571 EFAADV
-1576 MGMNQDDGTLNGGF
+1576 GMHLDSGNSNGGF
-1590 PVLPWQGGTVLSA
+1590 PVLPWQGGTPVDNA
-1603 DDLKAAAAAANAL
+1603 DLKAAADAASAL
-1616 ELRGMSA
+1616 QLRGMSA

-1634 YAETVLGLYDLTD
+1634 YAETVLGLYELTD
-1647 YNDKADLCEKYGIEA
+1647 GNYNKADLCEKYGIEE
-1662 PGEAVTN
+1662 PGEAVTD

-1694 RLKADATGVYQLRG
+1694 LLKADATGVYQLRG
-1708 LTPVSGDPEEEEETA
+1708 LTPVSSDPEEEEETA
-1723 QTYTACLTLPA
+1723 QTYTGFLTLPA

-1740 EGSGEKIVSLTWTAD
+1740 EGSGEKTVSLTWTAD

-1784 GAATKTKTFT
+1784 GAATKVKTFT

-1800 NAEKVQTLEDIAAE
+1800 KAEKAQTLEDIAAE
-1814 FARKNTAVQ
+1814 FTRKNTAVQ
-1823 PLQGMGLYDETNI
+1823 PLEGVGLYDETNI

-1936 ESLNWEL
+1936 GSLNWEL

-2014 LQPADGTALPE
+2014 LQPTDGTALPE
-2025 KSGKF
+2025 KAGKF

-2187 PFTQPELDGAA
+2187 PFTQQELNGAA
-2198 AFMTEALTGDVYWDG
+2198 VFMTEARTENAYWDG

-2328 DFAQFYKQPIHIDLT
+2328 NFAQFYKQPIQIDLT
-2343 VIGEK
+2343 VPGTTGQ
-2348 NAADPNENQTLTVK
+2348 NDPNENQTLTVK

-2371 GHTFQGISDFT
+2371 GHTFTGISGFT

-2433 SSGWMFGIAVKG
+2433 SSGWMFGLTLQG
-2445 GNETLPKTTLDNTY
+2445 GTETLPKTTLDNTY

-2477 DPTDPMVPGA
+2477 DPTDPAVPGA

-2555 ILRKPDDKNTPVITD
+2555 ILRAPDDKNTPVITD
-2570 NERIILALTA
+2570 NERIALALTA
-2580 IGKDPTNVGDK
+2580 IGKDPANVGGE
-2591 NLLTA
+2591 NLLKA
-2596 LQDKDIM
+2596 LQNKDIM
-2603 KVTDTSKT
+2603 QVTDTSNT

-2636 QAVLEQQNKDGSWSA
+2636 QAVLAQQNEDGSWRA

-2669 ALAPYHKD
+2669 ALAPYYKD

-2802 WKVTVAATCTKD
+2802 WQVTVAATCTKD

-2820 CSICGVVEEKPVP
+2820 CSICGAVEEKSVP
-2833 ATGHKFSAW
+2833 ATGHNFGAW

-2858 KCSVCGTKETMI
+2858 KCSVCGTEETMI

-2915 AKDSWIIAALGHDE
+2915 AKDSWVIAALGHDE

-2961 TIPATGKHTYVDG
+2961 TIPATGKHTYVNG
-2974 VCTTCGTRNP
+2974 VCTVCGVKNP
-2984 AGGIKGD
+2984 MANVKGD
-2991 DLKVDSKDNT
+2991 DIKVDSKDNT

-3020 LAEIKA
+3020 LADIKA
-3026 AVENGSIVITVN
+3026 AVSDGAITV
-3038 NTPILQLTK
+3038 TVTDTLQLTNEQK
-3047 EDKESDGGKKALMQ
+3047 AADGGKSALTEAAKT
-3061 AGAAASG
+3061 AGD
-3068 ELKKELDKLAEKLDA
+3068 EVKKELNKLAEKLDA

-3125 VTLTIPITDELYA
+3125 VTVTIPITDELYA

-3207 SGKKDSAN
+3207 SGKTDSAN

>member
-9 LLTVVMVVSM
+9 LLTVVMVVSL

-38 QEQIAPADT
+38 QEQTAPADT

-52 AGNEE
+52 TEDEGTQEQ
-57 TQEQQEPAEEVPV
+57 QEQQEPAAEVPV

-137 TLAISGDSDY
+137 TLDITASTAYVGLFSKLAGGAVVRNVITAGSVTVDPTAEKSYVGAISGYANAYKNPILIENCKNTAAISGY
-147 QALFA
+147 KAVGGIVGYVTG
-152 KLAAGAVVKNVMVDG
+152 AAGVTVRGCANTGSVMGANRQV
-167 EVTGTDNIGGIA
+167 GGIA
-179 GIATNATIIACANK
+179 GTIQNK
-193 ATVAATGRYVG
+193 AA
-204 GLVGKGTGLTMTS
+204 
-217 CYNQGAVSSTRT
+217 
-229 RPINMGGIAG
+229 
-239 YVDGGASV
+239 V
-247 ENCYNTGSI
+247 ENCYNIGNISGFNNYAGIVGQNSSSATNTISNCYTTGTVTAYGTSTNAGYALLGGGKNCTVSNCYALKQSNLGLVYTQSSI
-256 TGSGSNTAAVVG
+256 KTENYGFKSADEMKSAEF
-268 WDAATVKNCYYLE
+268 AAT
-281 STYKVGACGNDGY
+281 
-294 TDPTVSKTD
+294 
-303 AEMRSGDIVA
+303 
-313 LLGSAFM
+313 LGSAFQYNVGGYPTLKDPEPVVEKNVVSIS
-320 VKSGDYP
+320 VKSAKTTCYTGDELELSVTVTYDDNSSEVITKGFTVAGFDNTAPGKQTVTVTYKEKTDSIEIEVIKKPEFDDFFAGIVNSVEVTNDATYPYVVDMTDSDGLCLRSSNPVQGNTSSTSTITLKAKANVTLSFKYWGCNYDSSYAALTIVKNNSYNPEMRSWGSTQWKDFTIDLKKGDTLRLNLIKTYVSGDYY
-327 ALSWETP
+327 
-334 TAAVKFTVSPAN
+334 VKLKDFTVSSLYEVKLTAEPEEAD
-346 AVVEINGVKYTGSC
+346 AVVALKDSTGAELKGTNGVYIVSAGE
-360 TVGLP
+360 
-365 VGDYTYTVSC
+365 YTYTVSAYGYDTVTETINVAADVAKTVPLTKSAAYSVAFDISRPAGITADPTVTVKTNGKAVYTGDGTGC
-375 PGYTQQTGSVTVTGE
+375 SLSNGSYAYTVACDGCDNAGGVFSVNGDKVNITVTLAKKAIFEDFFANCQGITVSGDKGKFTIEGAGKDSYLKTTETTTLALTATKNVKLSFSYIANAAGYVEGDWENDEPDEYYYFTIKKNSKQVKLANRETSWKDFSVELTQGDVLTISYDGYTSYYY
-390 DNPVANPNSVSV
+390 
-402 TLEKDAAKW
+402 AALKNFAA
-411 VTVTFTVTPENA
+411 VPFY
-423 TLTLKDGETQV
+423 TLTLKTPDG
-434 TPTEGTTYKLLKGVT
+434 
-449 YTYTAVS
+449 
-456 DDEGYEPAS
+456 
-465 GEVTPTADGTQT
+465 
-477 VALKKVQS
+477 
-485 IAVKNGSTHKTEF
+485 
-498 EQGDALDTTGLTVT
+498 
-512 VTYSDNS
+512 
-519 TKDITEG
+519 
-526 FTVTGFNS
+526 
-534 VNVAENQTLTVHYK
+534 
-548 GAETTYSVK
+548 
-557 INKKLFPS
+557 
-565 KAFNALEGYATV
+565 ATV
-577 EYSHTGKYTAGDGK
+577 
-591 EFVDDAQ
+591 V
-598 EGALRSNSAGMNS
+598 L
-611 TTVTVT
+611 
-617 ITFLENAPKMLLSFD
+617 
-632 YKVSSES
+632 
-639 NYDKL
+639 
-644 LVAQNRETKLTK
+644 
-656 SGTVAWTA
+656 
-664 DNSLTVKGGDIVT
+664 
-677 LTYSK
+677 K
-682 DRSTASGSDCIWLK
+682 DRSG
-696 NFTVSPLYTL
+696 
-706 TIAPNQTDATVTLK
+706 
-720 DKEGK
+720 
-725 TVSGSN
+725 
-731 GVFAVKA
+731 
-738 AADYTY
+738 
-744 TVTKKGYEPATGKVT
+744 
-759 MSAENQTVNVTLVK
+759 AE
-773 LPVITLQ
+773 I
-780 FTPDDAAV
+780 
-788 TLKQGNTT
+788 
-796 VYKESAASSTGKNVY
+796 TGKN
-811 IAAKNTDYT
+811 
-820 YTVSKFGYE
+820 
-829 TATGMISVATGDVNK
+829 
-844 TVTLTE
+844 
-850 AAKYSVTFQIT
+850 
-861 KPEGVSASPTVTV
+861 
-874 EYNGTK
+874 
-880 VYEGSGA
+880 GA
-887 NCTLPAGDYTYKA
+887 Y
-900 TLKDCD
+900 
-906 DLSGS
+906 
-911 FTVAAA
+911 TVAA
-917 AVTVNL
+917 
-923 PFEKKLTFADIF
+923 
-935 QGVEG
+935 
-940 ITASNGTKGF
+940 
-950 KPIKSAAGNYL
+950 
-961 ESNKSY
+961 
-967 YGTTSLTLTAT
+967 
-978 KPCVISFEYFAQGHE
+978 
-993 DNWDEDDSAFFTVK
+993 
-1007 KGTTTL
+1007 
-1013 LTVYE
+1013 
-1018 ENGWKTFSTALN
+1018 
-1030 TGETLTLSF
+1030 
-1039 NENGNSYYV
+1039 
-1048 RLKNFAVSPAYTI
+1048 
-1061 TLTTTPTA
+1061 
-1069 DKVELKDESGNKLT
+1069 
-1083 GSGGKYAVAPG
+1083 G
-1094 TYTYTVSKKDYE
+1094 TY
-1106 TATGEITVTDA
+1106 A
-1117 DVTQPVKLTA
+1117 
-1127 KPVITLTATPADAT
+1127 
-1141 VKLEKGSLPASPKTT
+1141 
-1156 DKETGVY
+1156 
-1163 TYVVEKGAEYT
+1163 

-1230 IKPEADG
+1230 IKPETDG

-1245 TYAYTVAKADYIT
+1245 TYAYTVAKAGYIT
-1258 VSGSFTAAKNDTITV
+1258 VSGSFTAAKNDTIKV
-1273 TLTYAGAGWDGT
+1273 TLTYAGASWDGT
-1285 TKTAPTQD
+1285 TKTKPAQD
-1293 KSGVYLIDT
+1293 ESGVYLIDT
-1302 AAKLAWFADAVNGG
+1302 AAKLAWFADAVNKGDTT
-1316 QKAIN
+1316 IS
-1321 GKLTANINLNG
+1321 GKLTANINLND
-1332 KPWTAI
+1332 KAWTAI
-1338 GTSSNKFAGTL
+1338 GTDSNKFAGTL

-1551 AADGTT
+1551 VADGTT
-1557 SGMTAHTADYMRSA
+1557 SGMTARTADYMRTP
-1571 EFAVD
+1571 EFAAE
-1576 MGMNQDDGTLNGGF
+1576 MGMHLDSGNSNGGF
-1590 PVLPWQGGTVLSA
+1590 PVLPWQGGTPVNNA
-1603 DDLKAAAAAANAL
+1603 DLKAAADAASAL
-1616 ELRGMSA
+1616 QLRGMSA

-1634 YAETVLGLYDLTD
+1634 YAENVLGLYNLEN

-1814 FARKNTAVQ
+1814 FTRKNTAVQ
-1823 PLQGMGLYDETNI
+1823 PLQGVGLYDETNI

-1880 NGKITYFT
+1880 NGDIIYFT

-1936 ESLNWEL
+1936 GSLNWEL

-1974 LPSSIA
+1974 LPSGIA

-2014 LQPADGTALPE
+2014 LQPADGTPLPE
-2025 KSGKF
+2025 KAGKF

-2198 AFMTEALTGDVYWDG
+2198 AFMTEARTEDAYWDG

-2328 DFAQFYKQPIHIDLT
+2328 NFAQFYKQPIQIDLT
-2343 VIGEK
+2343 VPGTTGQ
-2348 NAADPNENQTLTVK
+2348 NDPNENQTLTVK

-2371 GHTFQGISDFT
+2371 GHTFTGISGFT

-2402 SAKYTYTGSGA
+2402 SAKYTYTGSGT
-2413 YIKSITDAAGHTLK
+2413 YIKSITDAAGNTLK

-2505 AVSAPVVSYLFG
+2505 AVSAPVISYLFG

-2915 AKDSWIIAALGHDE
+2915 AKDSWIINALGHDVG
-2929 ATRAAVAAT
+2929 TRGAVAAT

-2961 TIPATGKHTYVDG
+2961 TILATGKHTYVDG

-3026 AVENGSIVITVN
+3026 AVSDGAITV
-3038 NTPILQLTK
+3038 TVTDTLQLTNEQK
-3047 EDKESDGGKKALMQ
+3047 AADGGKSALTEAAKT
-3061 AGAAASG
+3061 AGD
-3068 ELKKELDKLAEKLDA
+3068 EVKKELNKLAEKLDA

-3125 VTLTIPITDELYA
+3125 VTVTIPITDELYA
-3138 ALQGKHV
+3138 ALQGKRV

-3197 YYYGGSGTAD
+3197 YYYGGSSTAG
-3207 SGKKDSAN
+3207 SGKKDSAK
-3215 TADDSQMVLWL
+3215 TADDSQMVVWL

-3231 AAAAVVVLTRKKRV
+3231 AAAGVVILSRKKRAV
-3245 SK
+3245 K

>member
-38 QEQIAPADT
+38 QEQIAPVDT

-57 TQEQQEPAEEVPV
+57 TQEQQEPAVETPAPQMT
-70 SRSARSGGAAPMLAA
+70 SSGGAAPMLAA
-85 AGAVQNIGTAEEF
+85 AGAVQNIGTAEAF
-98 AAMEPGGN
+98 AAMKPGGN
-106 YQLTADITVTAP
+106 YQLTADIIVTAP
-118 YANEFT
+118 YAENFT
-124 DFSGTFDGNGHTV
+124 GTFDGNGHTV
-137 TLAISGDSDY
+137 TLAISGNSDY

-152 KLAAGAVVKNVMVDG
+152 KLAAGALVKNTMVDG
-167 EVTGTDNIGGIA
+167 EVTGTNNIGGIA

-193 ATVAATGRYVG
+193 AAVAATGRYVG

-256 TGSGSNTAAVVG
+256 TGSGKNTAAVVG
-268 WDAATVKNCYYLE
+268 WNAATVKNCYYLE
-281 STYKVGACGNDGY
+281 STYKVGSCGNGDY
-294 TDPTVSKTD
+294 TDPTVPKTN
-303 AEMRSGDIVA
+303 AEMRSGDIVT

-320 VKSGDYP
+320 AKAGDYP

-334 TAAVKFTVSPAN
+334 TAAVSFTIAPAN
-346 AVVEINGVKYTGSC
+346 ATLEINGGTYTGST
-360 TVGLP
+360 TVALP
-365 VGDYTYTVSC
+365 AADAPYSYTVSC
-375 PGYTQQTGSVTVTGE
+375 PGYTQQTGSVTVTDK
-390 DNPVANPNSVSV
+390 DNPVAAPASV
-402 TLEKDAAKW
+402 TVTLAEDAAKW
-411 VTVTFTVTPENA
+411 VTVIFSVTPENA

-434 TPTEGTTYKLLKGVT
+434 APTEGTTYQLLKDHT
-449 YTYTAVS
+449 YAYTAETTE
-456 DDEGYEPAS
+456 EGYEPAS

-485 IAVKNGSTHKTEF
+485 IAVTKAPTKTEYYK
-498 EQGDALDTTGLTVT
+498 GDAELDLTGMVLTVNYDGTNETRTIEGDYAAAGVTCEGFSTENPIESQTVTVKYRGKTAAFTIKVKNAMLFADFFTGLTGIATAQNSTSYKFEPVLLDGGYVLKSTNEQKGNSTSSLTLTFTKAAKLTFDCKTDSEKNYDGLRVDINDQTGSQFGSTGGYSGEKQDWKEFSIAVNAGDKVT
-512 VTYSDNS
+512 VNYR
-519 TKDITEG
+519 KDSSG
-526 FTVTGFNS
+526 D
-534 VNVAENQTLTVHYK
+534 K
-548 GAETTYSVK
+548 G
-557 INKKLFPS
+557 
-565 KAFNALEGYATV
+565 
-577 EYSHTGKYTAGDGK
+577 
-591 EFVDDAQ
+591 Q
-598 EGALRSNSAGMNS
+598 
-611 TTVTVT
+611 
-617 ITFLENAPKMLLSFD
+617 
-632 YKVSSES
+632 
-639 NYDKL
+639 
-644 LVAQNRETKLTK
+644 
-656 SGTVAWTA
+656 
-664 DNSLTVKGGDIVT
+664 
-677 LTYSK
+677 
-682 DRSTASGSDCIWLK
+682 DCIWLR
-696 NFTVSPLYTL
+696 NFRAEVLPTVRFDVKDAAGTA
-706 TIAPNQTDATVTLK
+706 IDATVTLK
-720 DKEGK
+720 KGYTGLTAGTDGSYAL
-725 TVSGSN
+725 TVGE
-731 GVFAVKA
+731 K
-738 AADYTY
+738 YTY
-744 TVTKKGYEPATGKVT
+744 TVEKKGYEKVT
-759 MSAENQTVNVTLVK
+759 QEFTAQEGNNTITVTLVK

-796 VYKESAASSTGKNVY
+796 VYKESADSEKGKNVY
-811 IAAKNTDYT
+811 IAAKNTAYT

-829 TATGMISVATGDVNK
+829 TATGTITVATADVNK
-844 TVTLTE
+844 TVKLTE
-850 AAKYSVTFQIT
+850 LAKQTVTFNIT
-861 KPEGVSASPTVTV
+861 KPEGVNAEPVVTV
-874 EYNGTK
+874 KYNGTK
-880 VYEGSGA
+880 VYEGSGT
-887 NCTLPAGDYTYKA
+887 NCTLPAGNYTYTAK
-900 TLKDCD
+900 LDGCD
-906 DLSGS
+906 DLSGN
-911 FTVAAA
+911 FTVASA
-917 AVTVNL
+917 AVAVDL
-923 PFEKKLTFADIF
+923 PFAKKLTFDDMF
-935 QGVEG
+935 QGIEG
-940 ITASNGTKGF
+940 ITATNGTSGF
-950 KPIKSAAGNYL
+950 KPVKDAAGNYL
-961 ESNKSY
+961 ESNGKY

-978 KPCVISFEYFAQGHE
+978 ESRLVSFRYLAKGYEN
-993 DNWDEDDSAFFTVK
+993 NWDEDNSAFFTVK

-1018 ENGWKTFSTALN
+1018 EDDWKTFSTVLN
-1030 TGETLTLSF
+1030 TGEKLTLSF
-1039 NENGNSYYV
+1039 SESGSSYYV
-1048 RLKNFAVSPAYTI
+1048 RLKNFAAAAAHTLTLKTPDGAAVVLKDRSGAEITGKNGAYT
-1061 TLTTTPTA
+1061 
-1069 DKVELKDESGNKLT
+1069 
-1083 GSGGKYAVAPG
+1083 VAAG
-1094 TYTYTVSKKDYE
+1094 TY
-1106 TATGEITVTDA
+1106 A
-1117 DVTQPVKLTA
+1117 
-1127 KPVITLTATPADAT
+1127 
-1141 VKLEKGSLPASPKTT
+1141 
-1156 DKETGVY
+1156 
-1163 TYVVEKGAEYT
+1163 

-1184 ETGSITVNADV
+1184 KTGNITVSADV
-1195 NKTVTLSELASCTLT
+1195 NETVTLTELASCTLT

-1230 IKPEADG
+1230 IKEADG
-1237 GYKLYLGE
+1237 SYKLYLGE
-1245 TYAYTVAKADYIT
+1245 TYAYTVTKENYIP
-1258 VSGSFTAAKNDTITV
+1258 VHGSITAAEDKTLSF
-1273 TLTYAGAGWDGT
+1273 TLTYAGEGWDGT
-1285 TKTAPTQD
+1285 TKTEPKTEN
-1293 KSGVYLIDT
+1293 GVYQIGT
-1302 AAKLAWFADAVNGG
+1302 AAELAWFADAVQNG
-1316 QKAIN
+1316 QTAISA
-1321 GKLTANINLNG
+1321 KLTANINLNG
-1332 KPWTAI
+1332 KTWTAI

-1413 SEGHNGASAIGGI
+1413 SGGYNGASAIGGV
-1426 AGRTTGNGVI
+1426 AGRNTGNGVI

-1455 TSAPLGGIAGY
+1455 TSASLGGIAGY

-1489 IIQQKRGGLVGELNA
+1489 IINQKRGGLVGELNA

-1603 DDLKAAAAAANAL
+1603 DDLRAVSQVQQSL
-1616 ELRGMSA
+1616 SLRGMTA

-1634 YAETVLGLYDLTD
+1634 YAKNVLELYDLAD
-1647 YNDKADLCEKYGIEA
+1647 YNDKADLCEEYGIEE

-1669 LHDYFLNALQKHFY
+1669 LHDYFLTALQKHFY

-1694 RLKADATGVYQLRG
+1694 LLKADATGVYQLRG

-1723 QTYTACLTLPA
+1723 QTYTGFLTLPA

-1740 EGSGEKIVSLTWTAD
+1740 GGEEKIVSLAWTAD
-1755 NALVN
+1755 NDLVN

-1772 KVTVTLTATLQS
+1772 KVTVTLTATLRS
-1784 GAATKTKTFT
+1784 GAATKVKTFK

-1814 FARKNTAVQ
+1814 FTRKNIAVQ
-1823 PLQGMGLYDETNI
+1823 PLEGVGLYNEKNI
-1836 TQAFRRLL
+1836 TDAFRRLL
-1844 AEQGYADVADN
+1844 REQGYADVADN
-1855 SEITYVNGSA
+1855 SKITYVNGSA
-1865 KANGFDGTKV
+1865 KANGFDGTKI

-1880 NGKITYFT
+1880 NGDITYFT

-1896 VQYTGLKFNITY
+1896 VQYTGLKFKITY
-1908 AGVTKEITLRATVGR
+1908 AGVTKEITLRGTVGR
-1923 SADAVQKLLESAA
+1923 SADAVQQLVESAA
-1936 ESLNWEL
+1936 ASLNWEL
-1943 IRGENTNGA
+1943 IRGENTNKA
-1952 TQSEVAGWTLYTV
+1952 TRSEGEVWTLYTV

-1974 LPSSIA
+1974 LPSGIA

-2004 GTGVGTVNRP
+2004 GAGVGTVNRP
-2014 LQPADGTALPE
+2014 LQPADGTPLPE
-2025 KSGKF
+2025 KAGKF
-2030 RLIARVTYDAFDD
+2030 RLIARVTYDGFDD

-2098 PVDLTA
+2098 PVNLDA

-2118 EKGIM
+2118 QTGIM

-2150 YRPLPGEKPV
+2150 YRPLPGEEPV
-2160 EAKYVVT
+2160 EAKYVVI

-2180 EFSFTIQ
+2180 EFTFTIA
-2187 PFTQPELDGAA
+2187 PFEEQELKDAA
-2198 AFMTEALTGDVYWDG
+2198 DFMTEARTENAYWDG

-2218 TVKTKVTSDLYPF
+2218 TVKTEVTSDLYPF

-2328 DFAQFYKQPIHIDLT
+2328 NFAQFYKQPIQIDLT
-2343 VIGEK
+2343 VPGTTVQ
-2348 NAADPNENQTLTVK
+2348 NDPNENQTLTVK

-2371 GHTFQGISDFT
+2371 GHTFTGISDFT

-2397 KACLD
+2397 KACLG
-2402 SAKYTYTGSGA
+2402 SANYTYTGSGT
-2413 YIKSITDAAGHTLK
+2413 YIKSITDAAGNTLK

-2433 SSGWMFGIAVKG
+2433 SSGWMFGLAVKG

-2477 DPTDPMVPGA
+2477 DPTDPTVPGT

-2505 AVSAPVVSYLFG
+2505 AVSTPVVSYLFG

-2544 AYVKANIGSDG
+2544 AYVRKNMGADG
-2555 ILRKPDDKNTPVITD
+2555 VLRDPESHNPAITD

-2580 IGKDPTNVGDK
+2580 IGKDPANVGGK
-2591 NLLTA
+2591 NLLAA
-2596 LQDKDIM
+2596 LQDRNIM
-2603 KVTDTSKT
+2603 QVTDTSDT

-2636 QAVLEQQNKDGSWSA
+2636 QAVLAQQNEDGSWSA

-2657 VGDVDMTAMALQ
+2657 ASDVDMTAMALQ

-2677 GGNETVNTAVEKALN
+2677 SGNETVNTAVEKALN

-2723 TDARFTKT
+2723 TDVRFTKT

-2746 RVAENGGFKHQF
+2746 RVAKNGGFKHQF

-2820 CSICGVVEEKPVP
+2820 CSICGAVEEKSVP
-2833 ATGHKFSAW
+2833 APGHNFGAW

-2858 KCSVCGTKETMI
+2858 KCSVCGTEETMI

-2893 SAYWTCSRC
+2893 SAYWSCSRC
-2902 HKYFSDAA
+2902 GKFFSDAA

-2915 AKDSWIIAALGHDE
+2915 AKDSWVIAALGHDE
-2929 ATRAAVAAT
+2929 ATRAVVAAT

-2943 HEADTY
+2943 RTAETY
-2949 CKRCGIVITAGA
+2949 CKRCGLVITPS
-2961 TIPATGKHTYVDG
+2961 TVIQATGKHTYENG
-2974 VCTTCGTRNP
+2974 VCSTCGVKNP
-2984 AGGIKGD
+2984 LADVKGD
-2991 DLKVDSKDNT
+2991 TIKVDSKDNKT
-3001 IVTGGGLTIKT
+3001 AAGGGLVIKADNTIN
-3012 DKPVTDEK
+3012 DEV
-3020 LAEIKA
+3020 LNEIKA
-3026 AVENGSIVITVN
+3026 AVSSGAITV
-3038 NTPILQLTK
+3038 TVADRLQPTNEQK
-3047 EDKESDGGKKALMQ
+3047 AADGGKSALTE
-3061 AGAAASG
+3061 AAKDASG
-3068 ELKKELDKLAEKLDA
+3068 DAKQELTKLAEKLDA

-3092 AQLEKV
+3092 AQLEKI
-3098 VDVTVALVK
+3098 VDVRVALVK

-3125 VTLTIPITDELYA
+3125 VTVTIPITDELYA
-3138 ALQGKHV
+3138 ALQGKRV

-3152 DSSGNVTT
+3152 DVNGNVTT
-3160 AELSATLG
+3160 TELPATLG

-3184 AFAIV
+3184 TFAIV

-3231 AAAAVVVLTRKKRV
+3231 AAAAVVALTHKRKRV

>member
-1 MRKRVISW
+1 MKKRVISW

-57 TQEQQEPAEEVPV
+57 TQKQQEPAEEVPV
-70 SRSARSGGAAPMLAA
+70 SRSARSGGTDSAP
-85 AGAVQNIGTAEEF
+85 TAINDADGF
-98 AAMEPGGN
+98 RDMDASGS
-106 YQLTADITVTAP
+106 YKLTADIIVTAP
-118 YANEFT
+118 YAENFT
-124 DFSGTFDGNGHTV
+124 GTFDGNGHTV

-256 TGSGSNTAAVVG
+256 TGSGKNTAAVVG
-268 WDAATVKNCYYLE
+268 WNAATVKSCYYLE
-281 STYKVGACGNDGY
+281 STYKVGSCGNGDY
-294 TDPTVSKTD
+294 TDPTVPKTD
-303 AEMRSGDIVA
+303 TEMRSGDIVT

-320 VKSGDYP
+320 AKTGDYP

-334 TAAVKFTVSPAN
+334 TAAVTFAIQPEN
-346 AVVEINGVKYTGSC
+346 AVLTINGGTYTGST
-360 TVGLP
+360 TVALP
-365 VGDYTYTVSC
+365 AADAPYSYTVSC
-375 PGYTQQTGSVTVTGE
+375 PGYTQQTGSVTVTGN

-402 TLEKDAAKW
+402 TLEKDTSAW
-411 VTVTFTVTPENA
+411 VNVTFN
-423 TLTLKDGETQV
+423 V
-434 TPTEGTTYKLLKGVT
+434 TPTGAALTVKQGDTVIKPQSGGSYKLLKGVT

-456 DDEGYEPAS
+456 DDEGYEPAA
-465 GEVTPTADGTQT
+465 GTVTPNENSTQT

-485 IAVKNGSTHKTEF
+485 IAVTKAPTKTEYYK
-498 EQGDALDTTGLTVT
+498 GDAELDLTGMVITVKYDGTEETRTITDGYDAAGVTCEGFSTETPVESQTVT
-512 VTYSDNS
+512 VKYRGKTATFTIKVNDKLRFADFFTAISDS
-519 TKDITEG
+519 ITA
-526 FTVTGFNS
+526 TDD
-534 VNVAENQTLTVHYK
+534 
-548 GAETTYSVK
+548 TTYPFTPVQKPEGNYLESSNTSNYSSSK
-557 INKKLFPS
+557 IILT
-565 KAFNALEGYATV
+565 AT
-577 EYSHTGKYTAGDGK
+577 K
-591 EFVDDAQ
+591 
-598 EGALRSNSAGMNS
+598 N
-611 TTVTVT
+611 VT
-617 ITFLENAPKMLLSFD
+617 LSFD
-632 YKVSSES
+632 YLGSAFS
-639 NYDKL
+639 NSYYCF
-644 LVAQNRETKLTK
+644 
-656 SGTVAWTA
+656 
-664 DNSLTVKGGDIVT
+664 TVKKGTQPILSSYNSTTWKKCAVDMAAGDTVT
-677 LTYSK
+677 LKFEHPYSY
-682 DRSTASGSDCIWLK
+682 GSHYSVKLK

-725 TVSGSN
+725 AVSGSN

-773 LPVITLQ
+773 LPVITL
-780 FTPDDAAV
+780 TVDPADAKV
-788 TLKQGNTT
+788 TLKRGTSPVSCETQTDGTYT
-796 VYKESAASSTGKNVY
+796 Y

-829 TATGMISVATGDVNK
+829 TATGTIKVETGDVNK

-874 EYNGTK
+874 KYNGTK
-880 VYEGSGA
+880 VYTGSGA
-887 NCTLPAGDYTYKA
+887 NCTLPAGNYTYTA
-900 TLKDCD
+900 TLDGCD
-906 DLSGS
+906 TLSGS
-911 FTVAAA
+911 FVVQAAKTIGLEF
-917 AVTVNL
+917 V
-923 PFEKKLTFADIF
+923 KSLTFNDFFAGLD
-935 QGVEG
+935 G
-940 ITASNGTKGF
+940 ITATNGTSGF
-950 KPIKSAAGNYL
+950 KPVKDAAGNYL
-961 ESNKSY
+961 ESNRRS

-978 KPCVISFEYFAQGHE
+978 ESRLVSFRYLAKGNKAEYS
-993 DNWDEDDSAFFTVK
+993 WDDDSAFTVK
-1007 KGTTTL
+1007 KGTSTL
-1013 LTVYE
+1013 LTAYE
-1018 ENGWKTFSTALN
+1018 ENDWKTFSTVLN
-1030 TGETLTLSF
+1030 KDEKLTLSF
-1039 NENGNSYYV
+1039 SESGSNYYV
-1048 RLKNFAVSPAYTI
+1048 RLKDFAAAAAHTLTLKTPNGATVVLKDRSGAEITGKNGAYT
-1061 TLTTTPTA
+1061 
-1069 DKVELKDESGNKLT
+1069 
-1083 GSGGKYAVAPG
+1083 VAAG
-1094 TYTYTVSKKDYE
+1094 TY
-1106 TATGEITVTDA
+1106 A
-1117 DVTQPVKLTA
+1117 
-1127 KPVITLTATPADAT
+1127 
-1141 VKLEKGSLPASPKTT
+1141 
-1156 DKETGVY
+1156 
-1163 TYVVEKGAEYT
+1163 

-1184 ETGSITVNADV
+1184 KTGNITVSADV
-1195 NKTVTLSELASCTLT
+1195 NETVTLSELATRTLT

-1215 AENAKVTVTHPVGGT
+1215 ADATVTVTHPVGGT

-1245 TYAYTVAKADYIT
+1245 TYAYTVTKADYIT

-1293 KSGVYLIDT
+1293 ESGVYLIGT
-1302 AAKLAWFADAVNGG
+1302 AAELAWFADAVQNG
-1316 QKAIN
+1316 QTAISA
-1321 GKLTANINLNG
+1321 KLTANINLNG
-1332 KPWTAI
+1332 KAWTAF
-1338 GTSSNKFAGTL
+1338 GKYDYKLEGKSGFAGTL
-1349 DGDNYTVS
+1349 DGDRHIVS
-1357 GLVTTGLVGELAE
+1357 GLKSTEGLVSCL
-1370 GGVVENLRVNCAI
+1370 
-1383 VSTSSLLGGVA
+1383 
-1394 NSSAGTIRNCMVSG
+1394 SSAGTVKNLTVIGTVSG
-1408 SITFS
+1408 SSHVGGIAATSYGAVENCLFDGTVTTS
-1413 SEGHNGASAIGGI
+1413 SGSASAGGIVGRAQKGNRIVNCVNTGDIKNTCAYYNSTLNIGGIVGYTYGTVENCYSTGNVSARTDRGTNKGIGGI
-1426 AGRTTGNGVI
+1426 AGQVYASAVLRNCYVTGTVTGPEAGI
-1436 SGCVSR
+1436 SP
-1442 AVVKDAYDNSTYG
+1442 VVNLVA
-1455 TSAPLGGIAGY
+1455 AG
-1466 AYGVVE
+1466 ATVE
-1472 NCYFTGTLAVKK
+1472 NCYYLHAAGTGAATAGTLQK
-1484 TQPNK
+1484 T
-1489 IIQQKRGGLVGELNA
+1489 
-1504 NAELKG
+1504 AEEMRTP
-1510 SYVAGEFAIADES
+1510 EFAAD
-1523 KFGAVVGKVNSGATI
+1523 VGMHLDSDNS
-1538 TNCAYLDTVAPQA
+1538 
-1551 AADGTT
+1551 
-1557 SGMTAHTADYMRSA
+1557 
-1571 EFAVD
+1571 
-1576 MGMNQDDGTLNGGF
+1576 NGGF
-1590 PVLPWQGGTVLSA
+1590 PVLPWQGGTPVDNA
-1603 DDLKAAAAAANAL
+1603 DLKAAAAAANTL
-1616 ELRGMSA
+1616 QLRGMSA

-1634 YAETVLGLYDLTD
+1634 YAKNVLELYDLTD
-1647 YNDKADLCEKYGIEA
+1647 YNDKADLCEEYGIEA

-1694 RLKADATGVYQLRG
+1694 LLKADASGVYQLRG
-1708 LTPVSGDPEEEEETA
+1708 LTPVSGDPEEDESA
-1723 QTYTACLTLPA
+1723 QTYTGFLTLPERVTA
-1734 SVTVPV
+1734 SV
-1740 EGSGEKIVSLTWTAD
+1740 EGSGEKTVSLTWTAD

-1784 GAATKTKTFT
+1784 GAATKVKTFK

-1800 NAEKVQTLEDIAAE
+1800 NAEKAQTLEDIAAE
-1814 FARKNTAVQ
+1814 FTRKNIAVQ
-1823 PLQGMGLYDETNI
+1823 PLQGVGLYDETNI
-1836 TQAFRRLL
+1836 TDAFCRLL
-1844 AEQGYADVADN
+1844 REQGYADVADKAD
-1855 SEITYVNGSA
+1855 EITYVNGSA
-1865 KANGFDGTKV
+1865 EANGFDGTKV

-1880 NGKITYFT
+1880 NGDITYFT

-1896 VQYTGLKFNITY
+1896 VQYTGLKFRITY
-1908 AGVTKEITLRATVGR
+1908 AGVTKEIILRGTVGR
-1923 SADAVQKLLESAA
+1923 SADAVQQLVESAA
-1936 ESLNWEL
+1936 GSLNWEL

-1974 LPSSIA
+1974 LPSGIA

-2004 GTGVGTVNRP
+2004 GAGVGTVNRP
-2014 LQPADGTALPE
+2014 LQPADGTPLPE
-2025 KSGKF
+2025 KAGKF
-2030 RLIARVTYDAFDD
+2030 RLIARVTYDGFDD

-2059 DVFFDATVAPFD
+2059 DVLFDATVAPFD

-2081 LAEKYQGLLR
+2081 LAEKYQALLR

-2098 PVDLTA
+2098 SVDTTA

-2118 EKGIM
+2118 QAGIM

-2150 YRPLPGEKPV
+2150 YRPLPGEEPA

-2180 EFSFTIQ
+2180 EFTFTIA
-2187 PFTQPELDGAA
+2187 PFEEQELKAA
-2198 AFMTEALTGDVYWDG
+2198 ADFMTEARTEDAYWDG

-2322 SKERYK
+2322 TKERYK

-2343 VIGEK
+2343 VSGTTEQ
-2348 NAADPNENQTLTVK
+2348 NDPNENQTLTVK

-2371 GHTFQGISDFT
+2371 GHTFTGISDFT
-2382 FTGKANEDPTAWDAV
+2382 FTGKVNEDPTAWDAV

-2402 SAKYTYTGSGA
+2402 SANYTYTGSGT
-2413 YIKSITDAAGHTLK
+2413 YIKSITDAAGNTLK

-2433 SSGWMFGIAVKG
+2433 SSGWMFGLAVKG
-2445 GNETLPKTTLDNTY
+2445 GTETLPKTTLDNTY

-2477 DPTDPMVPGA
+2477 DPTDPTVPGT

-2580 IGKDPTNVGDK
+2580 IGKDPANVGGE

-2596 LQDKDIM
+2596 LQNKDIM
-2603 KVTDTSKT
+2603 KVTDTSNT

-2636 QAVLEQQNKDGSWSA
+2636 QAVLEQQNEDGSWSA

-2677 GGNETVNTAVEKALN
+2677 SGNETVNTAVEKALS

-2802 WKVTVAATCTKD
+2802 WQVTVAATCTKD

-2820 CSICGVVEEKPVP
+2820 CSICGAVEEKSVP
-2833 ATGHKFSAW
+2833 ATGHNFGAW

-2858 KCSVCGTKETMI
+2858 KCSVCGTEETMI

-2902 HKYFSDAA
+2902 HKFFSDAA

-2915 AKDSWIIAALGHDE
+2915 AKDSWVIAALGHDE

-2961 TIPATGKHTYVDG
+2961 TIPATGKHTYVNG
-2974 VCTTCGTRNP
+2974 VCTVCGVKNP
-2984 AGGIKGD
+2984 MANVKGD
-2991 DLKVDSKDNT
+2991 DIKVDSKDNKTAAGDGLVIKVDDT
-3001 IVTGGGLTIKT
+3001 ITGE
-3012 DKPVTDEK
+3012 V
-3020 LAEIKA
+3020 LADIKA
-3026 AVENGSIVITVN
+3026 AVSDGAITV
-3038 NTPILQLTK
+3038 TVTDTLQLTNEQK
-3047 EDKESDGGKKALMQ
+3047 AADGGKSALTEAAKT
-3061 AGAAASG
+3061 AGD
-3068 ELKKELDKLAEKLDA
+3068 EVKKELNKLAEKLDA

-3125 VTLTIPITDELYA
+3125 VTVTIPITDELYA
-3138 ALQGKHV
+3138 ALQGKRV

-3207 SGKKDSAN
+3207 SGKTDSAN

>member
-1 MRKRVISW
+1 MK
-9 LLTVVMVVSM
+9 
-19 LPTSVLADTLAAD
+19 
-32 QEQQTQ
+32 
-38 QEQIAPADT
+38 
-47 ENTVP
+47 
-52 AGNEE
+52 
-57 TQEQQEPAEEVPV
+57 
-70 SRSARSGGAAPMLAA
+70 SA
-85 AGAVQNIGTAEEF
+85 EF
-98 AAMEPGGN
+98 AA
-106 YQLTADITVTAP
+106 T
-118 YANEFT
+118 
-124 DFSGTFDGNGHTV
+124 
-137 TLAISGDSDY
+137 
-147 QALFA
+147 
-152 KLAAGAVVKNVMVDG
+152 
-167 EVTGTDNIGGIA
+167 
-179 GIATNATIIACANK
+179 
-193 ATVAATGRYVG
+193 
-204 GLVGKGTGLTMTS
+204 
-217 CYNQGAVSSTRT
+217 
-229 RPINMGGIAG
+229 
-239 YVDGGASV
+239 
-247 ENCYNTGSI
+247 
-256 TGSGSNTAAVVG
+256 
-268 WDAATVKNCYYLE
+268 
-281 STYKVGACGNDGY
+281 
-294 TDPTVSKTD
+294 
-303 AEMRSGDIVA
+303 
-313 LLGSAFM
+313 LGSAFQYNGGGYPTLKDPEPVVEKNVVSIS
-320 VKSGDYP
+320 VKSAKTTCYTGDELELSVTVTYDDNSSEVITKGFTVAGFDNTAPGKQTVTVTYKEKTDSIEIEVIKKPEFDDFFAGIVNSVEVTNDATYPYVVDMTDSDGLCLRSSNPAQGNTSSTSTITLKAKANVTLSFKYWGCNYDSSYAALTIVKNNSYNPEMRSWGSTQWKDFTIDLKKGDTLRLNLIKTYVSGDYY
-327 ALSWETP
+327 
-334 TAAVKFTVSPAN
+334 VKLKDFTVSSLYEVKLTAEPEEAD
-346 AVVEINGVKYTGSC
+346 AVVALKDSTGAELKGTNGVYIVSAGE
-360 TVGLP
+360 
-365 VGDYTYTVSC
+365 YTYTVSAYGYDTVTETINVAADVAKTVPLTKSAAYSVAFDISRPAGITADPTVTVKTNGKAVYTGDGTGC
-375 PGYTQQTGSVTVTGE
+375 SLSNGSYAYTVACDGCDNAGGIFSVNGDKMNITVTLAKKAIFEDFFANCQGITVSGDKGKFTIEGAGKDSYLKTTETTTLALTATKNVKLSFSYIANAAGYVEDEWDYDEPGESYYFTIKKNSTQVKRADSETSWKDFSVELTQGDVLTISYDGYTSYYYAALK
-390 DNPVANPNSVSV
+390 NFVAVP
-402 TLEKDAAKW
+402 
-411 VTVTFTVTPENA
+411 FY
-423 TLTLKDGETQV
+423 TLTLKTPDG
-434 TPTEGTTYKLLKGVT
+434 
-449 YTYTAVS
+449 
-456 DDEGYEPAS
+456 
-465 GEVTPTADGTQT
+465 
-477 VALKKVQS
+477 
-485 IAVKNGSTHKTEF
+485 
-498 EQGDALDTTGLTVT
+498 
-512 VTYSDNS
+512 
-519 TKDITEG
+519 
-526 FTVTGFNS
+526 
-534 VNVAENQTLTVHYK
+534 
-548 GAETTYSVK
+548 
-557 INKKLFPS
+557 
-565 KAFNALEGYATV
+565 ATV
-577 EYSHTGKYTAGDGK
+577 
-591 EFVDDAQ
+591 V
-598 EGALRSNSAGMNS
+598 L
-611 TTVTVT
+611 
-617 ITFLENAPKMLLSFD
+617 
-632 YKVSSES
+632 
-639 NYDKL
+639 
-644 LVAQNRETKLTK
+644 
-656 SGTVAWTA
+656 
-664 DNSLTVKGGDIVT
+664 
-677 LTYSK
+677 K
-682 DRSTASGSDCIWLK
+682 DRSG
-696 NFTVSPLYTL
+696 
-706 TIAPNQTDATVTLK
+706 
-720 DKEGK
+720 
-725 TVSGSN
+725 
-731 GVFAVKA
+731 
-738 AADYTY
+738 
-744 TVTKKGYEPATGKVT
+744 
-759 MSAENQTVNVTLVK
+759 AE
-773 LPVITLQ
+773 I
-780 FTPDDAAV
+780 
-788 TLKQGNTT
+788 
-796 VYKESAASSTGKNVY
+796 TGKN
-811 IAAKNTDYT
+811 
-820 YTVSKFGYE
+820 
-829 TATGMISVATGDVNK
+829 
-844 TVTLTE
+844 
-850 AAKYSVTFQIT
+850 
-861 KPEGVSASPTVTV
+861 
-874 EYNGTK
+874 
-880 VYEGSGA
+880 GA
-887 NCTLPAGDYTYKA
+887 Y
-900 TLKDCD
+900 
-906 DLSGS
+906 
-911 FTVAAA
+911 TVAA
-917 AVTVNL
+917 
-923 PFEKKLTFADIF
+923 
-935 QGVEG
+935 
-940 ITASNGTKGF
+940 
-950 KPIKSAAGNYL
+950 
-961 ESNKSY
+961 
-967 YGTTSLTLTAT
+967 
-978 KPCVISFEYFAQGHE
+978 
-993 DNWDEDDSAFFTVK
+993 
-1007 KGTTTL
+1007 
-1013 LTVYE
+1013 
-1018 ENGWKTFSTALN
+1018 
-1030 TGETLTLSF
+1030 
-1039 NENGNSYYV
+1039 
-1048 RLKNFAVSPAYTI
+1048 
-1061 TLTTTPTA
+1061 
-1069 DKVELKDESGNKLT
+1069 
-1083 GSGGKYAVAPG
+1083 G
-1094 TYTYTVSKKDYE
+1094 TY
-1106 TATGEITVTDA
+1106 A
-1117 DVTQPVKLTA
+1117 
-1127 KPVITLTATPADAT
+1127 
-1141 VKLEKGSLPASPKTT
+1141 
-1156 DKETGVY
+1156 
-1163 TYVVEKGAEYT
+1163 

-1230 IKPEADG
+1230 IKPETDG

-1245 TYAYTVAKADYIT
+1245 TYAYTVTKAEYIP
-1258 VSGSFTAAKNDTITV
+1258 VHGSITAAEDKTLSF
-1273 TLTYAGAGWDGT
+1273 TLTYAGEGWDGT
-1285 TKTAPTQD
+1285 AKTAPTQD
-1293 KSGVYLIDT
+1293 KNGVYQIGT
-1302 AAKLAWFADAVNGG
+1302 AAELAWFADAVNKGDTT
-1316 QKAIN
+1316 IS

-1349 DGDNYTVS
+1349 DGDSHTVS
-1357 GLVTTGLVGELAE
+1357 GLAGTGGLVYYLSANGTVKSLC
-1370 GGVVENLRVNCAI
+1370 VDCAI
-1383 VSTSSLLGGVA
+1383 DGTSNV
-1394 NSSAGTIRNCMVSG
+1394 
-1408 SITFS
+1408 
-1413 SEGHNGASAIGGI
+1413 GGI
-1426 AGRTTGNGVI
+1426 ADKSEGRIENCLVSGYIKGGDDVIFGVGGIVGHGVAGNVI
-1436 SGCVSR
+1436 SGCVSTADILFKYSR
-1442 AVVKDAYDNSTYG
+1442 YAVQNGAGGIVGYTYG
-1455 TSAPLGGIAGY
+1455 A
-1466 AYGVVE
+1466 VE
-1472 NCYFTGTLAVKK
+1472 NCYFAGNVHTNAKSVSAGGF
-1484 TQPNK
+1484 
-1489 IIQQKRGGLVGELNA
+1489 GGLVGCARSNA
-1504 NAELKG
+1504 VMKDCYTVGAVTG
-1510 SYVAGEFAIADES
+1510 PES
-1523 KFGAVVGKVNSGATI
+1523 SFGAVVGKVNSGATI

-1557 SGMTAHTADYMRSA
+1557 SGMTARTADYMRTP
-1571 EFAVD
+1571 EFAAE
-1576 MGMNQDDGTLNGGF
+1576 MGMHLDSGNSNGGF
-1590 PVLPWQGGTVLSA
+1590 PVLPWQGGTPVDNA
-1603 DDLKAAAAAANAL
+1603 DLKAAAAAANAL

-1634 YAETVLGLYDLTD
+1634 YAETVLRFYDLTD
-1647 YNDKADLCEKYGIEA
+1647 YNDKADLCEKYGIEE
-1662 PGEAVTN
+1662 PGEAVTD

-1694 RLKADATGVYQLRG
+1694 LLKADATGVYQLRG
-1708 LTPVSGDPEEEEETA
+1708 LTPVSSDPEEEEEIA
-1723 QTYTACLTLPA
+1723 QTYTGFLTLPA

-1740 EGSGEKIVSLTWTAD
+1740 EGSGEKTVSLAWTAD

-1814 FARKNTAVQ
+1814 FTRKNTAVQ
-1823 PLQGMGLYDETNI
+1823 PLEGVGLYDETNI

-1844 AEQGYADVADN
+1844 AEQGYADVADKA
-1855 SEITYVNGSA
+1855 EITYVNGSA

-1936 ESLNWEL
+1936 GSLNWEL

-1974 LPSSIA
+1974 LPSGIA

-2014 LQPADGTALPE
+2014 LQPADGTPLPE
-2025 KSGKF
+2025 KAGKF

-2081 LAEKYQGLLR
+2081 LAEKYRGLLR

-2098 PVDLTA
+2098 SVDTTA

-2118 EKGIM
+2118 KAGIM
-2123 SDSYNQKVTMVSL
+2123 TDSYNQKVTMVSR

-2187 PFTQPELDGAA
+2187 PFTQQELNGAA

-2402 SAKYTYTGSGA
+2402 SAKYTYTGSGT
-2413 YIKSITDAAGHTLK
+2413 YIKSITDAAGNTLK

-2433 SSGWMFGIAVKG
+2433 SSGWMFGLTLQG
-2445 GNETLPKTTLDNTY
+2445 GTETLPKTTLDNTY

-2477 DPTDPMVPGA
+2477 DPTDPVVPGA

-2555 ILRKPDDKNTPVITD
+2555 VLVDPESHNPTVTD

-2580 IGKDPTNVGDK
+2580 IGKDPANVGGE
-2591 NLLTA
+2591 NLLKA
-2596 LQDKDIM
+2596 LQNKDIM
-2603 KVTDTSKT
+2603 QVTDTSNT

-2636 QAVLEQQNKDGSWSA
+2636 QAVLAQQNEDGSWSA

-2669 ALAPYHKD
+2669 ALAPYYKD

-2770 ALCAMAAYARFT
+2770 ALCVMAAYARFT

-2802 WKVTVAATCTKD
+2802 WQVTVAATCTKD

-2820 CSICGVVEEKPVP
+2820 CSICGAVEEKPVP
-2833 ATGHKFSAW
+2833 ATGHKFGAW

-2858 KCSVCGTKETMI
+2858 KCSVCGTEETMI

-2893 SAYWTCSRC
+2893 SAYWSCSRC
-2902 HKYFSDAA
+2902 HKFFSDAA

-2915 AKDSWIIAALGHDE
+2915 AKDSWVIAALGHDE

-2938 CYASG
+2938 CTPPAMRRIPTAS
-2943 HEADTY
+2943 
-2949 CKRCGIVITAGA
+2949 
-2961 TIPATGKHTYVDG
+2961 
-2974 VCTTCGTRNP
+2974 
-2984 AGGIKGD
+2984 
-2991 DLKVDSKDNT
+2991 
-3001 IVTGGGLTIKT
+3001 
-3012 DKPVTDEK
+3012 
-3020 LAEIKA
+3020 
-3026 AVENGSIVITVN
+3026 
-3038 NTPILQLTK
+3038 
-3047 EDKESDGGKKALMQ
+3047 
-3061 AGAAASG
+3061 AAALSSQ
-3068 ELKKELDKLAEKLDA
+3068 LARPFPPPA
-3083 LRGDKSRKN
+3083 S
-3092 AQLEKV
+3092 
-3098 VDVTVALVK
+3098 TP
-3107 TEGNEIKTVAQ
+3107 TST
-3118 LIELPHS
+3118 
-3125 VTLTIPITDELYA
+3125 
-3138 ALQGKHV
+3138 
-3145 CVVRSHT
+3145 
-3152 DSSGNVTT
+3152 
-3160 AELSATLG
+3160 
-3168 GTKGNYVLTFQ
+3168 
-3179 TDKAS
+3179 AS
-3184 AFAIV
+3184 APSAA
-3189 SYETVSSG
+3189 SRTRWPTSKAMTSRWTARTTQSS
-3197 YYYGGSGTAD
+3197 
-3207 SGKKDSAN
+3207 
-3215 TADDSQMVLWL
+3215 Q
-3226 GSAVL
+3226 
-3231 AAAAVVVLTRKKRV
+3231 AAAWSSRPMIPSPGRCWRTSRQQ
-3245 SK
+3245 

>member
-9 LLTVVMVVSM
+9 LLTVVMVVSL

-38 QEQIAPADT
+38 QEQTALADT
-47 ENTVP
+47 DSNVP
-52 AGNEE
+52 TEDEE
-57 TQEQQEPAEEVPV
+57 TQEQQEPAPETPV

-85 AGAVQNIGTAEEF
+85 AGAVQDIGTAEAF

-137 TLAISGDSDY
+137 TLDITASTANVG
-147 QALFA
+147 LFS
-152 KLAAGAVVKNVMVDG
+152 KLAGGAVVKNVITAGSISSKGSNV
-167 EVTGTDNIGGIA
+167 GGIA
-179 GIATNATIIACANK
+179 GSADTDAGDVTIENCKN
-193 ATVAATGRYVG
+193 TAAITGKEEVG
-204 GLVGKGTGLTMTS
+204 GILGRCSGSAHSVTVTGCINTGT
-217 CYNQGAVSSTRT
+217 
-229 RPINMGGIAG
+229 INGTNRKVGGICG
-239 YVDGGASV
+239 NLEGTHVIR
-247 ENCYNTGSI
+247 NCYNTGGISVSKSGI
-256 TGSGSNTAAVVG
+256 AGILGRGSKGVLIENCYSVGNSGAYALLGTTSTTYTACQ
-268 WDAATVKNCYYLE
+268 VKNCYALE
-281 STYKVGACGNDGY
+281 GSAQAFV
-294 TDPTVSKTD
+294 VSGVNADSNSDFKT
-303 AEMRSGDIVA
+303 AEEMKSADFA
-313 LLGSAFM
+313 ATLGSAFQYNVGGYPTLKDPEPVVEKNVVSIS
-320 VKSGDYP
+320 VKSAKTTCYTGDELELSVTVTYGDNSSEVITKGFTVAGFDNTAPGKQTVTVTYKEKTDSIEIEVIKKPEFDDFFAGIVNSVEATNDATYPYVVDMTDSDGLCLRSSNPVQGNTSSTSTITLKAKANVTLSFKYWGCNYDYSSAALTIVKNNSYNPEMRSWGSTQWKDFTIDLKKGDTLRLNLIKTYVLGDYY
-327 ALSWETP
+327 
-334 TAAVKFTVSPAN
+334 VKLKDFTVSSLYEVKLTAEPEEAD
-346 AVVEINGVKYTGSC
+346 AVVALKDSTGAELKGTNGVYIVSAGE
-360 TVGLP
+360 
-365 VGDYTYTVSC
+365 YTYTVSAYGYDTVTETINVAADVAKTVPLTKSAAYSVAFDISRPAGITADPTVTVKTNGKAVYTGDGTGC
-375 PGYTQQTGSVTVTGE
+375 SLSNGSYAYTVACDGCDNAGGVFSVNGDKVNITVTLAKKAIFEDFFANCQGITVSGDKGKFTIEGAGKDSYLKTTETTTLALTATKNVKLSFSYIANAAGYVEDEWDYDEPGESYYFTIKKNSTQVKLADRETSWKDFSVELTQGDVLTISYDGYTSYYY
-390 DNPVANPNSVSV
+390 
-402 TLEKDAAKW
+402 AALKNFAA
-411 VTVTFTVTPENA
+411 VPFY
-423 TLTLKDGETQV
+423 TLTLKTPDG
-434 TPTEGTTYKLLKGVT
+434 
-449 YTYTAVS
+449 
-456 DDEGYEPAS
+456 
-465 GEVTPTADGTQT
+465 
-477 VALKKVQS
+477 
-485 IAVKNGSTHKTEF
+485 
-498 EQGDALDTTGLTVT
+498 
-512 VTYSDNS
+512 
-519 TKDITEG
+519 
-526 FTVTGFNS
+526 
-534 VNVAENQTLTVHYK
+534 
-548 GAETTYSVK
+548 
-557 INKKLFPS
+557 
-565 KAFNALEGYATV
+565 ATV
-577 EYSHTGKYTAGDGK
+577 
-591 EFVDDAQ
+591 V
-598 EGALRSNSAGMNS
+598 L
-611 TTVTVT
+611 
-617 ITFLENAPKMLLSFD
+617 
-632 YKVSSES
+632 
-639 NYDKL
+639 
-644 LVAQNRETKLTK
+644 
-656 SGTVAWTA
+656 
-664 DNSLTVKGGDIVT
+664 
-677 LTYSK
+677 K
-682 DRSTASGSDCIWLK
+682 DRSG
-696 NFTVSPLYTL
+696 
-706 TIAPNQTDATVTLK
+706 
-720 DKEGK
+720 
-725 TVSGSN
+725 
-731 GVFAVKA
+731 
-738 AADYTY
+738 
-744 TVTKKGYEPATGKVT
+744 
-759 MSAENQTVNVTLVK
+759 AE
-773 LPVITLQ
+773 I
-780 FTPDDAAV
+780 
-788 TLKQGNTT
+788 
-796 VYKESAASSTGKNVY
+796 TGKN
-811 IAAKNTDYT
+811 
-820 YTVSKFGYE
+820 
-829 TATGMISVATGDVNK
+829 
-844 TVTLTE
+844 
-850 AAKYSVTFQIT
+850 
-861 KPEGVSASPTVTV
+861 
-874 EYNGTK
+874 
-880 VYEGSGA
+880 GA
-887 NCTLPAGDYTYKA
+887 Y
-900 TLKDCD
+900 
-906 DLSGS
+906 
-911 FTVAAA
+911 TVAA
-917 AVTVNL
+917 
-923 PFEKKLTFADIF
+923 
-935 QGVEG
+935 
-940 ITASNGTKGF
+940 
-950 KPIKSAAGNYL
+950 
-961 ESNKSY
+961 
-967 YGTTSLTLTAT
+967 
-978 KPCVISFEYFAQGHE
+978 
-993 DNWDEDDSAFFTVK
+993 
-1007 KGTTTL
+1007 
-1013 LTVYE
+1013 
-1018 ENGWKTFSTALN
+1018 
-1030 TGETLTLSF
+1030 
-1039 NENGNSYYV
+1039 
-1048 RLKNFAVSPAYTI
+1048 
-1061 TLTTTPTA
+1061 
-1069 DKVELKDESGNKLT
+1069 
-1083 GSGGKYAVAPG
+1083 G
-1094 TYTYTVSKKDYE
+1094 TYTYTVSKYGYE
-1106 TATGEITVTDA
+1106 TKTGTIKVEGG
-1117 DVTQPVKLTA
+1117 DVSKDVALTA
-1127 KPVITLTATPADAT
+1127 LTAYQVKFVADPADA
-1141 VKLEKGSLPASPKTT
+1141 S
-1156 DKETGVY
+1156 
-1163 TYVVEKGAEYT
+1163 
-1174 YTVSKFGYET
+1174 
-1184 ETGSITVNADV
+1184 
-1195 NKTVTLSELASCTLT
+1195 VTL
-1210 FAVTP
+1210 
-1215 AENAKVTVTHPVGGT
+1215 THPVGGT
-1230 IKPEADG
+1230 IAADG
-1237 GYKLYLGE
+1237 NGAYIVYAGE

-1258 VSGSFTAAKNDTITV
+1258 VSGSFTAAKNDTIKV

-1285 TKTAPTQD
+1285 TKTKPAQD
-1293 KSGVYLIDT
+1293 ESGVYRIGT
-1302 AAKLAWFADAVNGG
+1302 AAELAWFADAVNKGDTT
-1316 QKAIN
+1316 IS

-1332 KPWTAI
+1332 KTWTAI
-1338 GTSSNKFAGTL
+1338 GTSSNKFAGAL
-1349 DGDNYTVS
+1349 DGDSHTVS

-1370 GGVVENLRVNCAI
+1370 GGVVENLRMNCAI

-1426 AGRTTGNGVI
+1426 AGRNTGNGVI

-1557 SGMTAHTADYMRSA
+1557 SGMTARTADYMRSA

-1623 ADAAKKAKADW
+1623 ADAAKKAKADR
-1634 YAETVLGLYDLTD
+1634 YAKIVLEPYDLNN
-1647 YNDKADLCEKYGIEA
+1647 YNDKADLCEQYGIEE
-1662 PGEAVTN
+1662 PGEAVTD
-1669 LHDYFLNALQKHFY
+1669 LHDYFLTALQKYFY

-1694 RLKADATGVYQLRG
+1694 LLKADATGVYQLRG

-1723 QTYTACLTLPA
+1723 QTYTGFLTLPA
-1734 SVTVPV
+1734 SVAVPV
-1740 EGSGEKIVSLTWTAD
+1740 EDSGEKTVSLTWTAD

-1800 NAEKVQTLEDIAAE
+1800 NAEKVQTLEDIAVE
-1814 FARKNTAVQ
+1814 FTRKNTAVQ
-1823 PLQGMGLYDETNI
+1823 PLQGVGLYDETNI

-1880 NGKITYFT
+1880 NGDIIYFT

-1896 VQYTGLKFNITY
+1896 VQYTGLKFRITY
-1908 AGVTKEITLRATVGR
+1908 AGVTKEIILRGTVGR
-1923 SADAVQKLLESAA
+1923 SADDVQQLVESAA
-1936 ESLNWEL
+1936 GSLNWEL

-1974 LPSSIA
+1974 LPSGIA

-2025 KSGKF
+2025 KAGKF

-2198 AFMTEALTGDVYWDG
+2198 AFMTEARTEDAYWDG

-2348 NAADPNENQTLTVK
+2348 NAVDPNENQTLTVK

-2371 GHTFQGISDFT
+2371 GHTFTGISSFT

-2402 SAKYTYTGSGA
+2402 SAKYTYTGSGT
-2413 YIKSITDAAGHTLK
+2413 YIKSITDAAGNTLK

-2433 SSGWMFGIAVKG
+2433 SSGWMFGLTLQG

-2477 DPTDPMVPGA
+2477 DPTDPVVPGA
-2487 EVPGFDEAYAG
+2487 EVPGFDEAYVG

-2517 EWAVLGQARAKVP
+2517 EWAVLGLVRAGVE
-2530 LSEAYIAAYYEKVV
+2530 LSDAYIQAYYDKVV

-2580 IGKDPTNVGDK
+2580 IGKDPANVGGE
-2591 NLLTA
+2591 NLLKA
-2596 LQDKDIM
+2596 LQNKDIM
-2603 KVTDTSKT
+2603 QVTDTSNT

-2616 VMGLLALNS
+2616 IMGLLALNS

-2636 QAVLEQQNKDGSWSA
+2636 QAVLAQQNEDGSWRA

-2669 ALAPYHKD
+2669 ALAPYYKD

-2820 CSICGVVEEKPVP
+2820 CSICGAVEEKSVP
-2833 ATGHKFSAW
+2833 AAGHNFGAW

-2858 KCSVCGTKETMI
+2858 KCSVCGTEETMI

-2902 HKYFSDAA
+2902 HKFFSDAA

-2915 AKDSWIIAALGHDE
+2915 AKDSWVIAALGHDE

-2961 TIPATGKHTYVDG
+2961 TIPATGKHTYVNG
-2974 VCTTCGTRNP
+2974 VCTVCGVKNP
-2984 AGGIKGD
+2984 MANVKGD
-2991 DLKVDSKDNT
+2991 DIKVDSKDNKTAAGDGLVIKADDT
-3001 IVTGGGLTIKT
+3001 ITGE
-3012 DKPVTDEK
+3012 V
-3020 LAEIKA
+3020 LADIKA
-3026 AVENGSIVITVN
+3026 AVSDGAITV
-3038 NTPILQLTK
+3038 TVTDTLQLTNEQK
-3047 EDKESDGGKKALMQ
+3047 AADGGKSALTEAAKT
-3061 AGAAASG
+3061 AGD
-3068 ELKKELDKLAEKLDA
+3068 EVKKELNKLAEKLDA

-3125 VTLTIPITDELYA
+3125 VTVTIPITDELYA
-3138 ALQGKHV
+3138 ALQGKRV

>member
-1 MRKRVISW
+1 MKKRVISW
-9 LLTVVMVVSM
+9 LLTVVMVVSL

-38 QEQIAPADT
+38 QEQTAPADT
-47 ENTVP
+47 VSNVP
-52 AGNEE
+52 TEDEE
-57 TQEQQEPAEEVPV
+57 TQEQQEPAPETPV

-85 AGAVQNIGTAEEF
+85 AGAVQDIGTAEAF

-106 YQLTADITVTAP
+106 YQLTANITVTAP
-118 YANEFT
+118 YGNDITGFT
-124 DFSGTFDGNGHTV
+124 GFSGTFDGNGHTV

-256 TGSGSNTAAVVG
+256 TGSGKNTAAVVG
-268 WDAATVKNCYYLE
+268 WNAATVKNCYYLE
-281 STYKVGACGNDGY
+281 NTYKVGSCGNADY

-303 AEMRSGDIVA
+303 AEMRSGDIVT

-320 VKSGDYP
+320 AKAGDYP

-334 TAAVKFTVSPAN
+334 TAAVLFTIAPAN
-346 AVVEINGVKYTGSC
+346 ATLEINGGTYTGST
-360 TVGLP
+360 TVALP
-365 VGDYTYTVSC
+365 AADAPYSYTVSC
-375 PGYTQQTGSVTVTGE
+375 PGYTQQTGTVTVTVTNK
-390 DNPVANPNSVSV
+390 DNPVATPDSVTV

-411 VTVTFTVTPENA
+411 VTVTFN
-423 TLTLKDGETQV
+423 V
-434 TPTEGTTYKLLKGVT
+434 TPTGAALTVKRGDTEVEPQSDGSYKLLKGVT

-456 DDEGYEPAS
+456 TDKSYEPAA
-465 GEVTPTADGTQT
+465 GEVTPTESSTQT

-485 IAVKNGSTHKTEF
+485 IAVTKAPTKTEYYK
-498 EQGDALDTTGLTVT
+498 GDAKLDLTGMVLTVNYEGT
-512 VTYSDNS
+512 DEPRTIEGDYAAAGVTFEGFDTSEPAESKSITISYRGKTASFAIEVKDKLQFSDFFSAISDSVTATNS
-519 TKDITEG
+519 TSRPFEPVQSEGCLQPASNASSYSPSTITIAAIK
-526 FTVTGFNS
+526 N
-534 VNVAENQTLTVHYK
+534 
-548 GAETTYSVK
+548 
-557 INKKLFPS
+557 
-565 KAFNALEGYATV
+565 
-577 EYSHTGKYTAGDGK
+577 
-591 EFVDDAQ
+591 
-598 EGALRSNSAGMNS
+598 
-611 TTVTVT
+611 VTV
-617 ITFLENAPKMLLSFD
+617 SFD
-632 YKVSSES
+632 YCGGTGYTDFYVKKGSSQLLASYYSSEWKNFS
-639 NYDKL
+639 
-644 LVAQNRETKLTK
+644 
-656 SGTVAWTA
+656 A
-664 DNSLTVKGGDIVT
+664 DLRIGET
-677 LTYSK
+677 LTLSYGS
-682 DRSTASGSDCIWLK
+682 SSGLKLK

-706 TIAPNQTDATVTLK
+706 TIAPDQTDATVTLK

-829 TATGMISVATGDVNK
+829 TATGTISVATGDVNK

-850 AAKYSVTFQIT
+850 AAKYSVTFNIT
-861 KPEGVSASPTVTV
+861 KPEGVTAEPTVTV
-874 EYNGTK
+874 KSGRDT
-880 VYEGSGA
+880 VYTGSGT
-887 NCTLPAGDYTYKA
+887 NCTLPAGNYTYTA
-900 TLKDCD
+900 TLEGCD
-906 DLSGS
+906 TLSGS
-911 FTVAAA
+911 FVVQAAKTIGLEF
-917 AVTVNL
+917 V
-923 PFEKKLTFADIF
+923 KSLTFDDFFAGLD
-935 QGVEG
+935 G
-940 ITASNGTKGF
+940 ITAENGTRYGF
-950 KPIKSAAGNYL
+950 EPVRAAGGNYL
-961 ESNKSY
+961 ESNRRS

-978 KPCVISFEYFAQGHE
+978 ESRLVSFRYLAKGYE
-993 DNWDEDDSAFFTVK
+993 DNWDEDNSAFFTVK

-1013 LTVYE
+1013 LIAYE
-1018 ENGWKTFSTALN
+1018 ENGWKTFSTVLN
-1030 TGETLTLSF
+1030 KDEKLTLSF
-1039 NENGNSYYV
+1039 SESGSSYYV
-1048 RLKNFAVSPAYTI
+1048 RLKDFAAAAAHTLTLNTPAGATVVLKDRSGAEITGKNGAYT
-1061 TLTTTPTA
+1061 
-1069 DKVELKDESGNKLT
+1069 
-1083 GSGGKYAVAPG
+1083 VAAG
-1094 TYTYTVSKKDYE
+1094 TY
-1106 TATGEITVTDA
+1106 A
-1117 DVTQPVKLTA
+1117 
-1127 KPVITLTATPADAT
+1127 
-1141 VKLEKGSLPASPKTT
+1141 
-1156 DKETGVY
+1156 
-1163 TYVVEKGAEYT
+1163 

-1230 IKPEADG
+1230 IKPETDG

-1245 TYAYTVAKADYIT
+1245 TYAYTVAKAGYIP
-1258 VSGSFTAAKNDTITV
+1258 VHGSITAAEDKTLSF
-1273 TLTYAGAGWDGT
+1273 TLTYAGEGWDGT
-1285 TKTAPTQD
+1285 AKTAPTQD
-1293 KSGVYLIDT
+1293 KNGVYQIGT
-1302 AAKLAWFADAVNGG
+1302 AAELAWFADAVNKGG
-1316 QKAIN
+1316 TTIS

-1332 KPWTAI
+1332 KTWTAI
-1338 GTSSNKFAGTL
+1338 GTDSNKFAGTL

-1357 GLVTTGLVGELAE
+1357 GLAGTGGLVYYLSANGTVKSLC
-1370 GGVVENLRVNCAI
+1370 VDCAI
-1383 VSTSSLLGGVA
+1383 DGTSNV
-1394 NSSAGTIRNCMVSG
+1394 
-1408 SITFS
+1408 
-1413 SEGHNGASAIGGI
+1413 GGI
-1426 AGRTTGNGVI
+1426 ADKSEGRIKNCLVSGYIKGGDDVIFGVGGIVGHGVAGNVI
-1436 SGCVSR
+1436 SGCVSTADILFKYSR
-1442 AVVKDAYDNSTYG
+1442 YAVQNGAGGIVGYTYG
-1455 TSAPLGGIAGY
+1455 T
-1466 AYGVVE
+1466 VE
-1472 NCYFTGTLAVKK
+1472 NCYFAGNVHTNAKSVSAGGF
-1484 TQPNK
+1484 
-1489 IIQQKRGGLVGELNA
+1489 GGLVGCARSNA
-1504 NAELKG
+1504 VMKDCYTVGAVTG
-1510 SYVAGEFAIADES
+1510 PES
-1523 KFGAVVGKVNSGATI
+1523 SFGAVVGKVNSGATI

-1557 SGMTAHTADYMRSA
+1557 SGMTARTADYMRTP
-1571 EFAVD
+1571 EFAAE
-1576 MGMNQDDGTLNGGF
+1576 MGMHLDSGNSNGGF
-1590 PVLPWQGGTVLSA
+1590 PVLPWQGGTPVDNA
-1603 DDLKAAAAAANAL
+1603 DLKAAAAAANAL

-1634 YAETVLGLYDLTD
+1634 YAETVLRFYDLTD
-1647 YNDKADLCEKYGIEA
+1647 YNDKADLCEKYGIEE
-1662 PGEAVTN
+1662 PGEAVTD

-1694 RLKADATGVYQLRG
+1694 LLKADATGVYQLRG
-1708 LTPVSGDPEEEEETA
+1708 LTPVSSDPEEEEEIA
-1723 QTYTACLTLPA
+1723 QTYTGFLTLPA

-1740 EGSGEKIVSLTWTAD
+1740 EGSGEKTVSLAWTAD

-1814 FARKNTAVQ
+1814 FTRKNTAVQ
-1823 PLQGMGLYDETNI
+1823 PLQGVGLYNETNI

-1844 AEQGYADVADN
+1844 AEQGYADVADKA
-1855 SEITYVNGSA
+1855 EITYVNGSA

-1936 ESLNWEL
+1936 GSLNWEL

-1991 RNTEWLYITNGTN
+1991 RNTEWLYITNGT
-2004 GTGVGTVNRP
+2004 GVGTVNRP
-2014 LQPADGTALPE
+2014 LQPADGTPLPE
-2025 KSGKF
+2025 KAGKF

-2187 PFTQPELDGAA
+2187 PFTQQELDDAA
-2198 AFMTEALTGDVYWDG
+2198 DFMTAARTEDAYWDG

-2328 DFAQFYKQPIHIDLT
+2328 NFAQFYKQPIQIDLT
-2343 VIGEK
+2343 VPGTTGQ
-2348 NAADPNENQTLTVK
+2348 NDPNENQTLTVK

-2371 GHTFQGISDFT
+2371 GHTFTGISGFT

-2433 SSGWMFGIAVKG
+2433 SSGWMFGLTLQG
-2445 GNETLPKTTLDNTY
+2445 GTETLPKTTLDNTY

-2477 DPTDPMVPGA
+2477 DPTDPAVPGA

-2555 ILRKPDDKNTPVITD
+2555 ILRAPDDKNTPVITD
-2570 NERIILALTA
+2570 NERIALALTA
-2580 IGKDPTNVGDK
+2580 IGKDPANVGGE
-2591 NLLTA
+2591 NLLKA
-2596 LQDKDIM
+2596 LQNKDIM
-2603 KVTDTSKT
+2603 QVTDTSNT

-2636 QAVLEQQNKDGSWSA
+2636 QAVLAQQNEDGSWRA

-2669 ALAPYHKD
+2669 ALAPYYKD

-2802 WKVTVAATCTKD
+2802 WQVTVAATCTKD

-2820 CSICGVVEEKPVP
+2820 CSICGAVEEKSVP
-2833 ATGHKFSAW
+2833 ATGHNFGAW

-2858 KCSVCGTKETMI
+2858 KCSVCGTEETMI

-2915 AKDSWIIAALGHDE
+2915 AKDSWVIAALGHDE

-2961 TIPATGKHTYVDG
+2961 TIPATGKHTYVNG
-2974 VCTTCGTRNP
+2974 VCTVCGVKNP
-2984 AGGIKGD
+2984 MANVKGD
-2991 DLKVDSKDNT
+2991 DIKVDSKDNT

-3020 LAEIKA
+3020 LADIKA
-3026 AVENGSIVITVN
+3026 AVSDGAITV
-3038 NTPILQLTK
+3038 TVTDTLQLTNEQK
-3047 EDKESDGGKKALMQ
+3047 AADGGKSALTEAAKT
-3061 AGAAASG
+3061 AGD
-3068 ELKKELDKLAEKLDA
+3068 EVKKELNKLAEKLDA

-3125 VTLTIPITDELYA
+3125 VTVTIPITDELYA

-3207 SGKKDSAN
+3207 SGKTDSAN

>member
-38 QEQIAPADT
+38 QEQIAPVDT

-70 SRSARSGGAAPMLAA
+70 SRSARSGGADSAPTAINDADGFRDMVAGGSYKLA
-85 AGAVQNIGTAEEF
+85 
-98 AAMEPGGN
+98 
-106 YQLTADITVTAP
+106 ADITVTEP
-118 YANEFT
+118 YAN

-137 TLAISGDSDY
+137 TLNITASTANVG
-147 QALFA
+147 LFS
-152 KLAAGAVVKNVMVDG
+152 KLAGGAVVKNVKVDG
-167 EVTGTDNIGGIA
+167 TVSGTEGVA
-179 GIATNATIIACANK
+179 GIAAQANGATISGCINCAEIS
-193 ATVAATGRYVG
+193 ATQRHVG
-204 GLVGKGTGLTMTS
+204 GIVGKMGGGTVEN
-217 CYNQGAVSSTRT
+217 CYNTGAISSTRT

-256 TGSGSNTAAVVG
+256 TGSGKNTAAVVG
-268 WDAATVKNCYYLE
+268 WNAATVKNCYYLE
-281 STYKVGACGNDGY
+281 STYKVGSCGNADY

-303 AEMRSGDIVA
+303 AEMRSGDIVT

-320 VKSGDYP
+320 AKSGDYP

-334 TAAVKFTVSPAN
+334 TAAVLFTIAPAN
-346 AVVEINGVKYTGSC
+346 AALEINGGTYTGST
-360 TVGLP
+360 TVALP
-365 VGDYTYTVSC
+365 AADAPYSYTVSC
-375 PGYTQQTGSVTVTGE
+375 PGYTQQTGSVTVTDK
-390 DNPVANPNSVSV
+390 DNPVADPANVTV
-402 TLEKDAAKW
+402 TLAEDAAKW

-434 TPTEGTTYKLLKGVT
+434 APTEGTTYQLLKGHA
-449 YTYTAVS
+449 YTYTAETTE
-456 DDEGYEPAS
+456 EGYEPAA
-465 GEVTPTADGTQT
+465 GTVTPNENSTQT

-485 IAVKNGSTHKTEF
+485 IAVTKAPTKTEYYK
-498 EQGDALDTTGLTVT
+498 GDAELDLTGMVLTVNYDGTDETRTITDGYDAAGVTCEGFSTETPAESQTVT
-512 VTYSDNS
+512 VKYRGKTATFTIKVKDKLQFSDFFSAISDSVTATNS
-519 TKDITEG
+519 TSRPFEPVQSEGCLQPASNASSYSPSTITIAAIK
-526 FTVTGFNS
+526 N
-534 VNVAENQTLTVHYK
+534 
-548 GAETTYSVK
+548 
-557 INKKLFPS
+557 
-565 KAFNALEGYATV
+565 
-577 EYSHTGKYTAGDGK
+577 
-591 EFVDDAQ
+591 
-598 EGALRSNSAGMNS
+598 
-611 TTVTVT
+611 VTV
-617 ITFLENAPKMLLSFD
+617 SFD
-632 YKVSSES
+632 YCGGTGYTDFYVKKGSSQLLASYYSSEWKNFS
-639 NYDKL
+639 
-644 LVAQNRETKLTK
+644 
-656 SGTVAWTA
+656 A
-664 DNSLTVKGGDIVT
+664 DLRIGET
-677 LTYSK
+677 LTLSYGS
-682 DRSTASGSDCIWLK
+682 SSGLKLK

-720 DKEGK
+720 DKEDK

-796 VYKESAASSTGKNVY
+796 VYKESADSEKGKNVY
-811 IAAKNTDYT
+811 IAAKNTAYT

-829 TATGMISVATGDVNK
+829 TATGTITVATADVNK
-844 TVTLTE
+844 TVKLTE
-850 AAKYSVTFQIT
+850 LAKQTVTFNIT
-861 KPEGVSASPTVTV
+861 KPEGVNAEPVVTV
-874 EYNGTK
+874 KYNGTK
-880 VYEGSGA
+880 VYEGSGT
-887 NCTLPAGDYTYKA
+887 NCTLPAGNYTYTAK
-900 TLKDCD
+900 LDGCD
-906 DLSGS
+906 DLSGN
-911 FTVAAA
+911 FTVASA
-917 AVTVNL
+917 AVAVDL
-923 PFEKKLTFADIF
+923 PFAKKLTFDDMF
-935 QGVEG
+935 QGIEG
-940 ITASNGTKGF
+940 ITATNGTSGF
-950 KPIKSAAGNYL
+950 KPVKDAAGNYL
-961 ESNKSY
+961 ESNGKY

-978 KPCVISFEYFAQGHE
+978 ESRLVSFRYLAKGYEN
-993 DNWDEDDSAFFTVK
+993 NWDEDNSAFFTVK

-1018 ENGWKTFSTALN
+1018 EDDWKTFSTVLN
-1030 TGETLTLSF
+1030 TGEKLTLSF
-1039 NENGNSYYV
+1039 SESGSSYYV
-1048 RLKNFAVSPAYTI
+1048 RLKNFAAAAAHTLTLKTPDGAAVVLKDRSGAEITGKNGAYT
-1061 TLTTTPTA
+1061 
-1069 DKVELKDESGNKLT
+1069 
-1083 GSGGKYAVAPG
+1083 VAAG
-1094 TYTYTVSKKDYE
+1094 TY
-1106 TATGEITVTDA
+1106 A
-1117 DVTQPVKLTA
+1117 
-1127 KPVITLTATPADAT
+1127 
-1141 VKLEKGSLPASPKTT
+1141 
-1156 DKETGVY
+1156 
-1163 TYVVEKGAEYT
+1163 

-1184 ETGSITVNADV
+1184 KTGNITVSADV
-1195 NKTVTLSELASCTLT
+1195 NETVTLTELASCTLT

-1230 IKPEADG
+1230 IKEADG
-1237 GYKLYLGE
+1237 SYKLYLGE
-1245 TYAYTVAKADYIT
+1245 TYAYTVTKENYIP
-1258 VSGSFTAAKNDTITV
+1258 VHGSITAAEDKTLSF
-1273 TLTYAGAGWDGT
+1273 TLTYAGEGWDGT
-1285 TKTAPTQD
+1285 TKTEPKTEN
-1293 KSGVYLIDT
+1293 GVYQIGT
-1302 AAKLAWFADAVNGG
+1302 AAELAWFADAVQNG
-1316 QKAIN
+1316 QTAISA
-1321 GKLTANINLNG
+1321 KLTANINLNG
-1332 KPWTAI
+1332 KTWTAI

-1413 SEGHNGASAIGGI
+1413 SGGYNGASAIGGI
-1426 AGRTTGNGVI
+1426 AGRNTGNGVI

-1455 TSAPLGGIAGY
+1455 TSASLGGIAGY

-1489 IIQQKRGGLVGELNA
+1489 IINQKRGGLVGELNA

-1603 DDLKAAAAAANAL
+1603 DDLRAVSQVQQSL
-1616 ELRGMSA
+1616 SLRGMTA

-1634 YAETVLGLYDLTD
+1634 YAKNVLELYDLAD
-1647 YNDKADLCEKYGIEA
+1647 YNDKADLCEEYGIEE

-1669 LHDYFLNALQKHFY
+1669 LHDYFLTALQKHFY

-1694 RLKADATGVYQLRG
+1694 LLKADATGVYQLRG

-1723 QTYTACLTLPA
+1723 QTYTGFLTLPA

-1740 EGSGEKIVSLTWTAD
+1740 GGEEKIVSLAWTAD
-1755 NALVN
+1755 NDLVN

-1772 KVTVTLTATLQS
+1772 KVTVTLTATLRS
-1784 GAATKTKTFT
+1784 GAATKVKTFK

-1814 FARKNTAVQ
+1814 FTRKNIAVQ
-1823 PLQGMGLYDETNI
+1823 PLEGVGLYNEKNI
-1836 TQAFRRLL
+1836 TDAFRRLL
-1844 AEQGYADVADN
+1844 REQGYADVADN
-1855 SEITYVNGSA
+1855 SKITYVNGSA
-1865 KANGFDGTKV
+1865 KANGFDGTKI

-1880 NGKITYFT
+1880 NGDITYFT

-1896 VQYTGLKFNITY
+1896 VQYTGLKFKITY
-1908 AGVTKEITLRATVGR
+1908 AGVTKEITLRGTVGR
-1923 SADAVQKLLESAA
+1923 SADAVQQLVESAA
-1936 ESLNWEL
+1936 ASLNWEL
-1943 IRGENTNGA
+1943 IRGENTNKA
-1952 TQSEVAGWTLYTV
+1952 TRSEGEVWTLYTV

-1974 LPSSIA
+1974 LPSGIA

-2004 GTGVGTVNRP
+2004 GAGVGTVNRP
-2014 LQPADGTALPE
+2014 LQPADGTPLPE
-2025 KSGKF
+2025 KAGKF
-2030 RLIARVTYDAFDD
+2030 RLIARVTYDGFDD

-2098 PVDLTA
+2098 PVNLDA

-2118 EKGIM
+2118 QTGIM

-2150 YRPLPGEKPV
+2150 YRPLPGEEPV
-2160 EAKYVVT
+2160 EAKYVVI

-2180 EFSFTIQ
+2180 EFTFTIA
-2187 PFTQPELDGAA
+2187 PFEEQELKDAA
-2198 AFMTEALTGDVYWDG
+2198 DFMTEARTENAYWDG

-2218 TVKTKVTSDLYPF
+2218 TVKTEVTSDLYPF

-2328 DFAQFYKQPIHIDLT
+2328 NFAQFYKQPIQIDLT
-2343 VIGEK
+2343 VPGTTVQ
-2348 NAADPNENQTLTVK
+2348 NDPNENQTLTVK

-2371 GHTFQGISDFT
+2371 GHTFTGISDFT

-2433 SSGWMFGIAVKG
+2433 SSGWMFGLTLQG
-2445 GNETLPKTTLDNTY
+2445 GTETLPKTTLDNTY

-2477 DPTDPMVPGA
+2477 DPTDPAVPGA

-2517 EWAVLGQARAKVP
+2517 EWAVLGQARAGVE
-2530 LSEAYIAAYYEKVV
+2530 LSDAYIQAYYDKVV
-2544 AYVKANIGSDG
+2544 AYVRKNMGADG
-2555 ILRKPDDKNTPVITD
+2555 VLRDPESHNPAITD
-2570 NERIILALTA
+2570 NERIALALTA
-2580 IGKDPTNVGDK
+2580 IGKDPANVSGK
-2591 NLLTA
+2591 NLLAA

-2603 KVTDTSKT
+2603 KVTDTSDT

-2636 QAVLEQQNKDGSWSA
+2636 QAILGQQNADGSWSA
-2651 SADTKP
+2651 SADTKS

-2669 ALAPYHKD
+2669 ALAPYYKD
-2677 GGNETVNTAVEKALN
+2677 GGNETVNTAVNKALQ
-2692 WLSGKYRS
+2692 WLSDKYKGT
-2700 GYDSSESCA
+2700 GYTSAESCA

-2746 RVAENGGFKHQF
+2746 RVAKSGGFKHQF

-2820 CSICGVVEEKPVP
+2820 CSICGAVEEKSVP
-2833 ATGHKFSAW
+2833 APGHNFGAW

-2858 KCSVCGTKETMI
+2858 KCSVCGTEETII

-2893 SAYWTCSRC
+2893 SAYWSCSRC
-2902 HKYFSDAA
+2902 GKFFSDAA

-2943 HEADTY
+2943 RTAETY
-2949 CKRCGIVITAGA
+2949 CKRCGMVINAGA
-2961 TIPATGKHTYVDG
+2961 NIPATGKHTYVNG
-2974 VCTTCGTRNP
+2974 VCTVCGVKNP
-2984 AGGIKGD
+2984 MANVKGD
-2991 DLKVDSKDNT
+2991 DIKVDSKDNKTAAGDGLVIKADDT
-3001 IVTGGGLTIKT
+3001 ITGE
-3012 DKPVTDEK
+3012 V
-3020 LAEIKA
+3020 LADIKA
-3026 AVENGSIVITVN
+3026 AVSDGAITV
-3038 NTPILQLTK
+3038 TVTDTLQLTNEQK
-3047 EDKESDGGKKALMQ
+3047 AADGGKSALTEAAKT
-3061 AGAAASG
+3061 AGD
-3068 ELKKELDKLAEKLDA
+3068 EVKKELNKLAEKLDA

-3125 VTLTIPITDELYA
+3125 VTVTIPITDELYA

-3215 TADDSQMVLWL
+3215 TADDSQMVVWL

>member
-1 MRKRVISW
+1 MKKRVISW
-9 LLTVVMVVSM
+9 LLTVVMVVSL
-19 LPTSVLADTLAAD
+19 LPTSVLADTLAAE

-38 QEQIAPADT
+38 QEQTAPADT
-47 ENTVP
+47 VSNVP
-52 AGNEE
+52 TEDEE
-57 TQEQQEPAEEVPV
+57 TQEQQEPAPETPV

-85 AGAVQNIGTAEEF
+85 AGAVQDIGTAEAF

-106 YQLTADITVTAP
+106 YQLTANITVTAP
-118 YANEFT
+118 YAKDYFT
-124 DFSGTFDGNGHTV
+124 GTFDGNGYTV
-137 TLAISGDSDY
+137 TLDITASTANVG
-147 QALFA
+147 LFS
-152 KLAAGAVVKNVMVDG
+152 KLAGGAVVKNVITAG
-167 EVTGTDNIGGIA
+167 SVTTTGKK
-179 GIATNATIIACANK
+179 C
-193 ATVAATGRYVG
+193 VA
-204 GLVGKGTGLTMTS
+204 
-217 CYNQGAVSSTRT
+217 
-229 RPINMGGIAG
+229 GIAG
-239 YVDGGASV
+239 YATDNVKI
-247 ENCYNTGSI
+247 ENCKNTASI
-256 TGSGSNTAAVVG
+256 TGNKNVGGILGEAYNNEESISVGIKNCANEGAVNGTGSAVGGIVG
-268 WDAATVKNCYYLE
+268 KMEGQNSIIDCYNRGNITGFNNYAGIVGQSTGALVATIKNCY
-281 STYKVGACGNDGY
+281 SVGAVTAYGASTNAGYALIGGGKNYALTNCYAIKQDGLNLAY
-294 TDPTVSKTD
+294 KGTNATTEECDLKSADDMKS
-303 AEMRSGDIVA
+303 AEFA
-313 LLGSAFM
+313 ATLGSAFQYNVGGYPTLKDPEPVVEKNVVSIS
-320 VKSGDYP
+320 VKSAKTTCYTGDELELSVTVTYDDNSSEVITKGFTVAGFDSTAPGKQTVTVTYKEKTDSIKIEVIKKPEFDDFFAGIVNSVEVTNDATYPYVVDMTDSDGLCLRSSNPVQGNTSSTSTITLKAKANVTLSFKYWGCNYDSSYAALTIVKNNSYNPEMRSWGSTQWKDFTIDLKKGDTLRLNLIKTYVLGDYY
-327 ALSWETP
+327 
-334 TAAVKFTVSPAN
+334 VKLKDFTVSSLYEVKLTAEPEEAD
-346 AVVEINGVKYTGSC
+346 AVVALKDSTGAELKGTNGVYIVSAGE
-360 TVGLP
+360 
-365 VGDYTYTVSC
+365 YTYTVSAYGYDTVTETINVAADVAKTVPLTKSAAYSVAFDISRPAGITADPTVTVRTNGKAVYTGDGTGC
-375 PGYTQQTGSVTVTGE
+375 SLSNGSYAYTVACDGCDNAGGIFSVNGDKVNITVTLAKKAIFEDFFANCQGITVSGDKGKFTIEGAGKDSYLKTTETTTLALTATKNMKLSFSYIANAAGYVEGDWYDDEPDAYYYFTIKKNSTQVKRADRETSWKDFSVELTQGDVLTISYDGYTRYYY
-390 DNPVANPNSVSV
+390 
-402 TLEKDAAKW
+402 AALKNFAA
-411 VTVTFTVTPENA
+411 VPFY
-423 TLTLKDGETQV
+423 TLTLKTPDG
-434 TPTEGTTYKLLKGVT
+434 
-449 YTYTAVS
+449 
-456 DDEGYEPAS
+456 
-465 GEVTPTADGTQT
+465 
-477 VALKKVQS
+477 
-485 IAVKNGSTHKTEF
+485 
-498 EQGDALDTTGLTVT
+498 
-512 VTYSDNS
+512 
-519 TKDITEG
+519 
-526 FTVTGFNS
+526 
-534 VNVAENQTLTVHYK
+534 
-548 GAETTYSVK
+548 
-557 INKKLFPS
+557 
-565 KAFNALEGYATV
+565 ATV
-577 EYSHTGKYTAGDGK
+577 
-591 EFVDDAQ
+591 V
-598 EGALRSNSAGMNS
+598 L
-611 TTVTVT
+611 
-617 ITFLENAPKMLLSFD
+617 
-632 YKVSSES
+632 
-639 NYDKL
+639 
-644 LVAQNRETKLTK
+644 
-656 SGTVAWTA
+656 
-664 DNSLTVKGGDIVT
+664 
-677 LTYSK
+677 K
-682 DRSTASGSDCIWLK
+682 DRSG
-696 NFTVSPLYTL
+696 
-706 TIAPNQTDATVTLK
+706 
-720 DKEGK
+720 
-725 TVSGSN
+725 
-731 GVFAVKA
+731 
-738 AADYTY
+738 
-744 TVTKKGYEPATGKVT
+744 
-759 MSAENQTVNVTLVK
+759 AE
-773 LPVITLQ
+773 I
-780 FTPDDAAV
+780 
-788 TLKQGNTT
+788 
-796 VYKESAASSTGKNVY
+796 TGKN
-811 IAAKNTDYT
+811 
-820 YTVSKFGYE
+820 
-829 TATGMISVATGDVNK
+829 
-844 TVTLTE
+844 
-850 AAKYSVTFQIT
+850 
-861 KPEGVSASPTVTV
+861 
-874 EYNGTK
+874 
-880 VYEGSGA
+880 GA
-887 NCTLPAGDYTYKA
+887 Y
-900 TLKDCD
+900 
-906 DLSGS
+906 
-911 FTVAAA
+911 TVAA
-917 AVTVNL
+917 
-923 PFEKKLTFADIF
+923 
-935 QGVEG
+935 
-940 ITASNGTKGF
+940 
-950 KPIKSAAGNYL
+950 
-961 ESNKSY
+961 
-967 YGTTSLTLTAT
+967 
-978 KPCVISFEYFAQGHE
+978 
-993 DNWDEDDSAFFTVK
+993 
-1007 KGTTTL
+1007 
-1013 LTVYE
+1013 
-1018 ENGWKTFSTALN
+1018 
-1030 TGETLTLSF
+1030 
-1039 NENGNSYYV
+1039 
-1048 RLKNFAVSPAYTI
+1048 
-1061 TLTTTPTA
+1061 
-1069 DKVELKDESGNKLT
+1069 
-1083 GSGGKYAVAPG
+1083 G
-1094 TYTYTVSKKDYE
+1094 TYTYTVSKYGYE
-1106 TATGEITVTDA
+1106 TKTGTIKVEGG
-1117 DVTQPVKLTA
+1117 DVSKDVALTA
-1127 KPVITLTATPADAT
+1127 LTAYQVKFVADPADA
-1141 VKLEKGSLPASPKTT
+1141 S
-1156 DKETGVY
+1156 
-1163 TYVVEKGAEYT
+1163 
-1174 YTVSKFGYET
+1174 
-1184 ETGSITVNADV
+1184 
-1195 NKTVTLSELASCTLT
+1195 VTL
-1210 FAVTP
+1210 
-1215 AENAKVTVTHPVGGT
+1215 THPVGGT
-1230 IKPEADG
+1230 IKPGADG

-1316 QKAIN
+1316 QKAIS

-1332 KPWTAI
+1332 KTWTAI
-1338 GTSSNKFAGTL
+1338 GTDSNKFAGTL

-1357 GLVTTGLVGELAE
+1357 GLAGTGGLVYYLSANGTVKSLC
-1370 GGVVENLRVNCAI
+1370 VDCAI
-1383 VSTSSLLGGVA
+1383 DGTSNV
-1394 NSSAGTIRNCMVSG
+1394 
-1408 SITFS
+1408 
-1413 SEGHNGASAIGGI
+1413 GGI
-1426 AGRTTGNGVI
+1426 ADKSEGRIENCLVSGYIKGGDDVIFGVGGIVGHGVAGNVI
-1436 SGCVSR
+1436 SGCVSTADILFKYSR
-1442 AVVKDAYDNSTYG
+1442 YAVQNGAGGIVGYTYG
-1455 TSAPLGGIAGY
+1455 T
-1466 AYGVVE
+1466 VE
-1472 NCYFTGTLAVKK
+1472 NCYFAGNVHTNAKSVSAGGF
-1484 TQPNK
+1484 
-1489 IIQQKRGGLVGELNA
+1489 GGLVGCARSNA
-1504 NAELKG
+1504 VMKDCYTVGAVTG
-1510 SYVAGEFAIADES
+1510 PES
-1523 KFGAVVGKVNSGATI
+1523 SFGAVVGKVNSGATI

-1557 SGMTAHTADYMRSA
+1557 SGMTARTADYMRTP
-1571 EFAVD
+1571 EFAAE
-1576 MGMNQDDGTLNGGF
+1576 MGMHLDSGNSNGGF
-1590 PVLPWQGGTVLSA
+1590 PVLPWQGGTPVDNA
-1603 DDLKAAAAAANAL
+1603 DLKAAAAAANAL
-1616 ELRGMSA
+1616 QLRGMSA

-1634 YAETVLGLYDLTD
+1634 NAENVLGLYDLTD
-1647 YNDKADLCEKYGIEA
+1647 YSDKADLCEKYGIEA
-1662 PGEAVTN
+1662 PGEAVTD
-1669 LHDYFLNALQKHFY
+1669 LHGYFLNALQKHFY
-1683 KELGLDAENAD
+1683 EELGLDAENAD
-1694 RLKADATGVYQLRG
+1694 LLKVDANGVYQLRG
-1708 LTPVSGDPEEEEETA
+1708 LTPVSSDPEEEEEIA
-1723 QTYTACLTLPA
+1723 QTHTACLTLPA

-1740 EGSGEKIVSLTWTAD
+1740 DGEEKTVSLTWTAD

-1784 GAATKTKTFT
+1784 GAATKVKTFT

-1814 FARKNTAVQ
+1814 FTRKNTAVQ
-1823 PLQGMGLYDETNI
+1823 PLQGVGLYNETNI

-1865 KANGFDGTKV
+1865 KANGFDDTKV
-1875 QYIAD
+1875 KYIAD
-1880 NGKITYFT
+1880 NGNITYFT

-1936 ESLNWEL
+1936 GSLNWEL

-2025 KSGKF
+2025 KAGKF

-2059 DVFFDATVAPFD
+2059 DVLFDATVAPFD

-2098 PVDLTA
+2098 PVDTTA
-2104 VSDDMQMPRPALLE
+2104 VGDDMQMPRPALLE
-2118 EKGIM
+2118 KAGIM
-2123 SDSYNQKVTMVSL
+2123 TDSYNQKVTMVSL

-2150 YRPLPGEKPV
+2150 YRPLPGE
-2160 EAKYVVT
+2160 EAAEARYVVT

-2180 EFSFTIQ
+2180 EFRFTIQ
-2187 PFTQPELDGAA
+2187 PFTQQELDGAA
-2198 AFMTEALTGDVYWDG
+2198 VFMTKALTGDVYWNG
-2213 IKNKN
+2213 IKNEN
-2218 TVKTKVTSDLYPF
+2218 TDKTKVTSDLYPF

-2328 DFAQFYKQPIHIDLT
+2328 NFAQFYKQPIQIDLT
-2343 VIGEK
+2343 VPGTTGQ
-2348 NAADPNENQTLTVK
+2348 NDPNENQTLTVK

-2371 GHTFQGISDFT
+2371 GHTFTGISGFT

-2402 SAKYTYTGSGA
+2402 SANYTYTGSGA

-2433 SSGWMFGIAVKG
+2433 SSGWMFGLTLQG
-2445 GNETLPKTTLDNTY
+2445 GTETLPKTTLDNTY

-2477 DPTDPMVPGA
+2477 DPTDPAVPGA

-2505 AVSAPVVSYLFG
+2505 AVSAPVISYLFG

-2555 ILRKPDDKNTPVITD
+2555 ILRAPDDKNTPVITD
-2570 NERIILALTA
+2570 NERIALALTA
-2580 IGKDPTNVGDK
+2580 IGKDPANVGGE
-2591 NLLTA
+2591 NLLKA
-2596 LQDKDIM
+2596 LQNKDIM
-2603 KVTDTSKT
+2603 QVTDTSNT

-2636 QAVLEQQNKDGSWSA
+2636 QAVLAQQNEDGSWRA

-2677 GGNETVNTAVEKALN
+2677 GGNETVNTAVRKALN

-2802 WKVTVAATCTKD
+2802 WQVTVAATCTKD

-2820 CSICGVVEEKPVP
+2820 CSICGAVEEKPVP
-2833 ATGHKFSAW
+2833 ATGHKFGAW

-2858 KCSVCGTKETMI
+2858 KCSVCGTEETMI

-2893 SAYWTCSRC
+2893 SAYWSCSRC
-2902 HKYFSDAA
+2902 HKFFSDAA

-2915 AKDSWIIAALGHDE
+2915 AKDSWVIAALGHDE

-2961 TIPATGKHTYVDG
+2961 TIPATGKHTYVNG
-2974 VCTTCGTRNP
+2974 VCTVCGVKNP
-2984 AGGIKGD
+2984 MANVKGD
-2991 DLKVDSKDNT
+2991 DIKVDSKDNT
-3001 IVTGGGLTIKT
+3001 IVTGGGLVIKADDTIT
-3012 DKPVTDEK
+3012 GEV
-3020 LAEIKA
+3020 LADIKA
-3026 AVENGSIVITVN
+3026 AVSDGAITV
-3038 NTPILQLTK
+3038 TVTDTLQLTNEQK
-3047 EDKESDGGKKALMQ
+3047 AADGGKSALTEAAKM
-3061 AGAAASG
+3061 AGD
-3068 ELKKELDKLAEKLDA
+3068 EVKKELNKLAEKLDA

-3125 VTLTIPITDELYA
+3125 VTVTIPITDELYA